1 MAYSEDV
8 NVNMNVVS
16 GTMGGV
22 AAISNGMSALASS
35 FSALGSEASRAFGS
49 VDGLMVTSTALIAGF
64 TFEAA
69 KAYGEF
75 EQGMKVVQAVSGQTG
90 AAINELSSKANE
102 MSVAYRTSI
111 SDITD
116 GLQTLGRAGLNS
128 ASEQLDVLES
138 GLQTAK
144 LEGRSLNGVL
154 EELIQNTAMLGGDL
168 KSVNFGEQ
176 SEYVNSL
183 LVGTSMTAPIDSHD
197 VSQTLQYSGGTAAAA
212 GANLESEEGKKK
224 LEDLMGTVAAFAQ
237 KGVKGSMAGT
247 ALRAFF
253 TKPASQDD
261 MVTNALSELNLTPED
276 LWEDGGE
283 SMKSVSDQIGL
294 IQRRM
299 DSLNMS
305 TMDQVELWGKIVGP
319 KMGQQMM
326 KLDSASIKDLT
337 RDIQSAQ
344 SAEDLAAQ
352 TLQTYTQK
360 LSEMEQQGQVAYRE
374 FGEKAAFWL
383 RFPIEGATK
392 LLEILSNPAVN
403 TVAFAAVGSF
413 LAHGFRKAYG
423 MAQGLYAE
431 IKGLIG
437 DVLSGIESINTLA
450 GGSSVGFNKS
460 ADQVD
465 FLNRKLQETDSTL
478 QSIQAKSMGIRPGY
492 QLPGGL
498 YTDQVQKRTI
508 RAYEEDVV
516 KDDTGLMGEGKG
528 YFPGQKKE
536 LFEESVDKYAAQL
549 EEEFNT
555 AKEQLKEDIQ
565 SAKSRIKTISSERND
580 DLEERMEIEE
590 QKLKKELEARV
601 EAAKMQKKEAKK
613 EIKELRSNKK
623 GMEKWNRTGVPIDVQ
638 KEAFA
643 DFGVQE
649 ADAMY
654 GVNSK
659 EFKNAVAPYI
669 EKSKYKDLDPKDL
682 TNVDTTAFDQE
693 IKAAKADYKKA
704 LTQKRVEIG
713 KETSRAY
720 SGQMQ
725 EAMFWLEELENV
737 EIEDPTLS
745 KAEIKKIKEEGFTKV
760 RTELKFFDEYEL
772 NAWKERQKNRGAVGK
787 YSLKRAADFYD
798 EFGEVNEE
806 SVVGKLY
813 KEQLK
818 ELQERGYFVVPESN
832 LIPESQPNAQV
843 LGQLL
848 NDNVLNEM
856 ADARDQVVERQKKE
870 LMGKNTLGS
879 RLNDRAY
886 EIGSQRL
893 GIFSRSIDKASSATS
908 NFFTKMKNASKER
921 SIRKDARENRGKSF
935 WSDAGNIETSQ
946 GKALN
951 KVRSKEFQKLN
962 KGADVKTVTSNL
974 RKELGYTATEF
985 SMLVNSEKQY
995 QQVLGESSELIAAE
1009 AAKLR
1014 EAIATTTISEEKEKA
1029 ANLESIA
1036 AEKAEAAAS
1045 IQSAAA
1051 EEAESAA
1058 SITSGLSGLA
1068 TKGKSA
1074 ISTAIGY
1081 MGGPLMAGMMAVTI
1095 GMQLV
1100 QASQQA
1106 WQQEMQKATEA
1117 LSEAT
1122 DSLTQAEEDIKQ
1134 LYSDENSDITDADL
1148 DKAVDQQYASVYD
1161 SFYNGVEDRASLGT
1175 EEFESDVDMAGKTN
1189 EKTGETNLL
1198 TAEEIAARN
1207 EEVESITLAKDEN
1220 IKALNENTMKL
1231 AEATAAYNQAQEREA
1246 KSFTDDSWGFDSF
1259 TADITDQL
1267 GEYQEE
1273 IWNVGA
1279 WANGYDGRAGF
1290 FDNNMPVLTG
1300 SQADSDYAGSTEF
1313 AGIFAADSFRFD
1325 DEDAYKYNYD
1335 TGEYEV
1341 DFQER
1346 YEKSLQQFFG
1356 SDYDRII
1363 SLMASIDGKISDK
1376 YGNNLSPLNTLY
1388 THANNMGQMSA
1399 QEMGIAQM
1407 SLKNDKGEYQKLG
1420 KQMFRYEQSHGFKRS
1435 AYKDGPGLLKKKGK
1449 LSVQDK
1455 NLVTTMKKLL
1465 GRTNRQ
1471 LSEQSILAMGQLQQL
1486 QDMQTIANET
1496 IAPGIMQTV
1505 QGVFSNVTMT
1515 QNAGSQASYAGDGAA
1530 SAANNAAA
1538 IAAFLGTQAQEMAE
1552 KSAYKKYL
1560 RDNEGSSSV
1569 MSEEEFVGQLGN
1581 LSNKKMDTYRNEVFM
1596 ALSGSG
1602 WSVHNPEDATPE
1614 NVKKN
1619 AKRLIVDSNF
1629 QDKARKNGASYQ
1641 HMLDTATKSLVSFA
1655 SDAVTAAYGASN
1667 IGEYGSGSRD
1677 SGGGSGG
1684 GSGSGGGGGSDKG
1697 SDKNQ
1702 NVKNR
1707 VDLVLCNKK
1716 TIPKLNVNL
1725 FKKAPNFTVLN
1736 KNFKVRDIKINTED
1750 KPKAIM
1756 NAVKNGIIDVQR
1768 RTDPKIIQDDEAE
1781 YDPTAATDGDNLP
1794 HGSTQTTT

>member
-16 GTMGGV
+16 GAMGGV
-22 AAISNGMSALASS
+22 AAITNGMTALAAN

-49 VDGLMVTSTALIAGF
+49 IDGLMVTSTALIAGF
-64 TFEAA
+64 AFESA

-75 EQGMKVVQAVSGQTG
+75 EQGMQLVQAVSGQTG
-90 AAINELSSKANE
+90 SAISELSSKATE

-111 SDITD
+111 NDITD

-128 ASEQLDVLES
+128 ANEQLDVLES
-138 GLQTAK
+138 GLQTSK
-144 LEGRSLNGVL
+144 LEGRALNGVL
-154 EELIQNTAMLGGDL
+154 EELIQNTSMLGGDL

-176 SEYVNSL
+176 SEYINSL
-183 LVGTSMTAPIDSHD
+183 IVGTSMSAPIDSHD
-197 VSQTLQYSGGTAAAA
+197 VSQTLQYSGGIAAEA
-212 GANLESEEGKKK
+212 GANIRSEEGKKK
-224 LEDLMGTVAAFAQ
+224 LEDYMGTVAAFAQ
-237 KGVKGSMAGT
+237 KGVKGSMTGT

-283 SMKSVSDQIGL
+283 SMKSISDQIGL

-299 DSLNMS
+299 DSLKMS

-319 KMGQQMM
+319 KMGQQMI

-344 SAEDLAAQ
+344 SAEDLATQ
-352 TLQTYTQK
+352 TLHTYTQK

-392 LLEILSNPAVN
+392 LLEFLSNPVVN
-403 TVAFAAVGSF
+403 TAAFALVGSL

-423 MAQGLYAE
+423 MAQAFYGQV
-431 IKGLIG
+431 KGSIG
-437 DVLSGIESINTLA
+437 EVLSGIESINALA

-508 RAYEEDVV
+508 KVYEEDVV
-516 KDDTGLMGEGKG
+516 KDDKGLMGEGTG

-536 LFEESVDKYAAQL
+536 LFEESVDKYAARL

-555 AKEQLKEDIQ
+555 ATEQLKEDVQ
-565 SAKSRIKTISSERND
+565 SAKNRIETIR
-580 DLEERMEIEE
+580 LQREEDFEGRLEIEE
-590 QKLKKELEARV
+590 QKLKEELEARV
-601 EAAKMQKKEAKK
+601 KAAEMQKEEAIK
-613 EIKELRSNKK
+613 EIKALQSNEK
-623 GMEKWNRTGVPIDVQ
+623 GIRMWNRTGVPIDVQ
-638 KEAFA
+638 KEAFS
-643 DFGVQE
+643 DFKVQE

-659 EFKNAVAPYI
+659 EFKNAVDPYI
-669 EKSKYKDLDPKDL
+669 EKSKYKDVDPRDL
-682 TNVDTTAFDQE
+682 TNIDTTAFDQE
-693 IKAAKADYKKA
+693 IKTAKADYKKA
-704 LTQKRVEIG
+704 LEQKRVDISN
-713 KETSRAY
+713 ETTYAY
-720 SGQMQ
+720 SRQMQ
-725 EAMFWLEELENV
+725 EAVAWLEELDDI
-737 EIEDPTLS
+737 EIEDTTLS
-745 KAEIKKIKEEGFTKV
+745 KAEIKKIKGEAATKL
-760 RTELKFFDEYEL
+760 RTELKLFDEYEF
-772 NAWKERQKNRGAVGK
+772 NAWKERQKNRGFVGK

-798 EFGEVNEE
+798 EFGQVNED

-813 KEQLK
+813 GEELK
-818 ELQERGYFVVPESN
+818 EFQKRGYFAVPESH
-832 LIPESQPNAQV
+832 LIPESHPNAQV
-843 LGQLL
+843 LGQAL
-848 NDNVLNEM
+848 NDNSLNEM
-856 ADARDQVVERQKKE
+856 ANARDQIVERQKKE
-870 LMGKNTLGS
+870 LMGKNTLKS
-879 RLNDRAY
+879 RINDRAY

-908 NFFTKMKNASKER
+908 NFFTKMKDASQER
-921 SIRKDARENRGKSF
+921 SIRKNARERGKSF
-935 WSDAGNIETSQ
+935 WSDAGNIEAIQ

-951 KVRSKEFQKLN
+951 KVKSKEFQELN

-1014 EAIATTTISEEKEKA
+1014 EAIAATTISEEKEAA
-1029 ANLESIA
+1029 ANAESIA
-1036 AEKAEAAAS
+1036 AEKSEAAAS

-1051 EEAESAA
+1051 EGAESAA
-1058 SITSGLSGLA
+1058 SVTSGLSGLA

-1081 MGGPLMAGMMAVTI
+1081 MGGPLMAGMMAVTV

-1117 LSEAT
+1117 LSEAS
-1122 DSLTQAEEDIKQ
+1122 DSLSQSEEEIKQ

-1148 DKAVDQQYASVYD
+1148 EKAVDQQYASVYD

-1175 EEFESDVDMAGKTN
+1175 EEFESDVDMAGEN
-1189 EKTGETNLL
+1189 DVL

-1220 IKALNENTMKL
+1220 IEALNENTMKL
-1231 AEATAAYNQAQEREA
+1231 AEATAAYNQAQGREVD
-1246 KSFTDDSWGFDSF
+1246 SFTDPSWGFDSF
-1259 TADITDQL
+1259 TADFTDQL
-1267 GEYQEE
+1267 GEWQEE
-1273 IWNVGA
+1273 AWNEILSWGDTGTDA
-1279 WANGYDGRAGF
+1279 IFHTLDRRAGF
-1290 FDNNMPVLTG
+1290 LDNNMPVLTG

-1325 DEDAYKYNYD
+1325 NENAYKYNND
-1335 TGEYEV
+1335 TGEYEGDV
-1341 DFQER
+1341 QER

-1363 SLMASIDGKISDK
+1363 SLMGSIDGKISDRS
-1376 YGNNLSPLNTLY
+1376 GNNLSPQTALY
-1388 THANNMGQMSA
+1388 THAHNMGQMNA

-1465 GRTNRQ
+1465 GRTNNQ
-1471 LSEQSILAMGQLQQL
+1471 LSEQNILAMGQLQQL
-1486 QDMQTIANET
+1486 QDMYTVANET
-1496 IAPGIMQTV
+1496 VAPGIMQTV
-1505 QGVFSNVTMT
+1505 QGVYANVSMT
-1515 QNAGSQASYAGDGAA
+1515 GNAAGAA
-1530 SAANNAAA
+1530 SGAESGAVSAANNAAA
-1538 IAAFLGTQAQEMAE
+1538 IATILGAQAQSAAEKAAFEKYNRHGGKYGTQ
-1552 KSAYKKYL
+1552 
-1560 RDNEGSSSV
+1560 
-1569 MSEEEFVGQLGN
+1569 EEFVAAVARGELPQYEREILQSLEGTSWSLMN
-1581 LSNKKMDTYRNEVFM
+1581 GDRNPAHVKQNSQRLYSKLDKMGGD
-1596 ALSGSG
+1596 
-1602 WSVHNPEDATPE
+1602 
-1614 NVKKN
+1614 
-1619 AKRLIVDSNF
+1619 
-1629 QDKARKNGASYQ
+1629 YQ
-1641 HMLDTATKSLVSFA
+1641 SKLDTATWGIVQYAQKA
-1655 SDAVTAAYGASN
+1655 TMAAYDASN
-1667 IGEYGSGSRD
+1667 IGEYGSGSRG

-1768 RTDPKIIQDDEAE
+1768 RTDPKIIQDEESVYSPVEATE
-1781 YDPTAATDGDNLP
+1781 GDNLP

>member
-1 MAYSEDV
+1 
-8 NVNMNVVS
+8 MNVVS
-16 GTMGGV
+16 GAMGGV
-22 AAISNGMSALASS
+22 AAISNGMTALAAN

-49 VDGLMVTSTALIAGF
+49 IDGLMVTSTALIAGF
-64 TFEAA
+64 AFESA

-75 EQGMKVVQAVSGQTG
+75 EQGMQLVQAVSGQTG
-90 AAINELSSKANE
+90 SAISELSSKATE

-111 SDITD
+111 NDITD

-138 GLQTAK
+138 GLQTSK
-144 LEGRSLNGVL
+144 LEGRALNGVL

-197 VSQTLQYSGGTAAAA
+197 VSQTLQYSGGIAAAA

-283 SMKSVSDQIGL
+283 SMKSVSDQVGL

-299 DSLNMS
+299 DSLKMS

-319 KMGQQMM
+319 KMGQQMI

-392 LLEILSNPAVN
+392 LLEFLSNPVVN
-403 TVAFAAVGSF
+403 TAAFATVGSL

-423 MAQGLYAE
+423 MAQAFYGQV
-431 IKGLIG
+431 KGSIG
-437 DVLSGIESINTLA
+437 EVLSGIESINTLA

-508 RAYEEDVV
+508 KAYEEDVV
-516 KDDTGLMGEGKG
+516 KDDKGFMGEGTG

-536 LFEESVDKYAAQL
+536 LFEESVDKYAARL

-555 AKEQLKEDIQ
+555 ATEQLKEDIQ
-565 SAKSRIKTISSERND
+565 SAKSRIKTIQSQRDD

-590 QKLKKELEARV
+590 QKLKKELDARV

-623 GMEKWNRTGVPIDVQ
+623 GMKKWNRTGVPIDVQ

-649 ADAMY
+649 ANAMY

-682 TNVDTTAFDQE
+682 TNIDTTAFDQE
-693 IKAAKADYKKA
+693 IKAAKDDYKKA
-704 LTQKRVEIG
+704 LTQKRIDIG

-720 SGQMQ
+720 IGQMQ

-745 KAEIKKIKEEGFTKV
+745 KAEIKKIKGEAVTKL
-760 RTELKFFDEYEL
+760 RTELKLFDEYEF
-772 NAWKERQKNRGAVGK
+772 NAWKERQKNRGYVGK

-798 EFGEVNEE
+798 EFGQVNED

-813 KEQLK
+813 GEELK
-818 ELQERGYFVVPESN
+818 EFQKRGYFAVPESH
-832 LIPESQPNAQV
+832 LIPESHPNAQV
-843 LGQLL
+843 LGQAL
-848 NDNVLNEM
+848 NDNSLNEM
-856 ADARDQVVERQKKE
+856 ANARDQIVERQKKE

-879 RLNDRAY
+879 RLSDRAY

-908 NFFTKMKNASKER
+908 NFFTKMKNASQER
-921 SIRKDARENRGKSF
+921 SIRKNARERGKSF
-935 WSDAGNIETSQ
+935 WSDAGNIEAIQ
-946 GKALN
+946 GKALS
-951 KVRSKEFQKLN
+951 KVKSKEFQELN

-995 QQVLGESSELIAAE
+995 QAVIGESSELIAAE

-1014 EAIATTTISEEKEKA
+1014 EAIAATTISEEKEAA
-1029 ANLESIA
+1029 ANAESIA
-1036 AEKAEAAAS
+1036 AEKSEAAAS

-1058 SITSGLSGLA
+1058 SITSGVSGLA
-1068 TKGKSA
+1068 AKGKSA

-1117 LSEAT
+1117 LSEAS
-1122 DSLTQAEEDIKQ
+1122 DSLSQSEEEIKQ

-1148 DKAVDQQYASVYD
+1148 EKAVDQQYASVYD

-1175 EEFESDVDMAGKTN
+1175 EEFESDVSMAGKTN

-1198 TAEEIAARN
+1198 TAEEIASRN
-1207 EEVESITLAKDEN
+1207 EGVEAITLAKDEN
-1220 IKALNENTMKL
+1220 IEALNENTMKL
-1231 AEATAAYNQAQEREA
+1231 AEATAAYNQAQGREVD
-1246 KSFTDDSWGFDSF
+1246 SFTDPSWGFDSL
-1259 TADITDQL
+1259 TADFTDQL
-1267 GEYQEE
+1267 GEWQEE
-1273 IWNVGA
+1273 AWNEILSWGDTGTGA
-1279 WANGYDGRAGF
+1279 IFHTLDRRAGF
-1290 FDNNMPVLTG
+1290 LDNNMPVLTG

-1325 DEDAYKYNYD
+1325 NENAYKYNND

-1341 DFQER
+1341 DLQER

-1363 SLMASIDGKISDK
+1363 SLMGSIDGKISDK
-1376 YGNNLSPLNTLY
+1376 YDNNLSPLNTLY
-1388 THANNMGQMSA
+1388 THANNMGQMNT

-1455 NLVTTMKKLL
+1455 NLVTTMKKLF
-1465 GRTNRQ
+1465 GRTNNQ
-1471 LSEQSILAMGQLQQL
+1471 LSEQNILAMGQLQQL
-1486 QDMQTIANET
+1486 QDMYTVANET
-1496 IAPGIMQTV
+1496 VAPGIMQTV
-1505 QGVFSNVTMT
+1505 QGVYANVSTT
-1515 QNAGSQASYAGDGAA
+1515 GQAANAASGAQSGA
-1530 SAANNAAA
+1530 VSAANNAAA
-1538 IAAFLGTQAQEMAE
+1538 IATILGAQAQTAAEKAAFEKYNRAGGKYGTQ
-1552 KSAYKKYL
+1552 
-1560 RDNEGSSSV
+1560 
-1569 MSEEEFVGQLGN
+1569 EEFVAAVARGELPQYEREILQSLEGTSWSLMN
-1581 LSNKKMDTYRNEVFM
+1581 GDRNP
-1596 ALSGSG
+1596 A
-1602 WSVHNPEDATPE
+1602 
-1614 NVKKN
+1614 NVEQN
-1619 AKRLIVDSNF
+1619 SKRLYSKL
-1629 QDKARKNGASYQ
+1629 DKMGGNYQ
-1641 HMLDTATKSLVSFA
+1641 QKLDTATWGILQYAQKA
-1655 SDAVTAAYGASN
+1655 TMAAYDASN
-1667 IGEYGSGSRD
+1667 IGEYGSGSRG

-1697 SDKNQ
+1697 SDKTQ

>member
-1 MAYSEDV
+1 
-8 NVNMNVVS
+8 MNVVS
-16 GTMGGV
+16 GAMGGV
-22 AAISNGMSALASS
+22 AAISNGMTALAAN

-49 VDGLMVTSTALIAGF
+49 IDGLMVTSTALIAGF
-64 TFEAA
+64 AFESA

-75 EQGMKVVQAVSGQTG
+75 EQGMKLVQAVSGQTNS
-90 AAINELSSKANE
+90 AISELSSKATE

-111 SDITD
+111 NDITD

-128 ASEQLDVLES
+128 ANEQLDVLES
-138 GLQTAK
+138 GLQTSK
-144 LEGRSLNGVL
+144 LEGRALNGVL

-197 VSQTLQYSGGTAAAA
+197 VSQTLQYSGGIAAAA

-283 SMKSVSDQIGL
+283 SMKSVSDQVGL

-299 DSLNMS
+299 DSLKMS

-319 KMGQQMM
+319 KMGQQMI

-344 SAEDLAAQ
+344 SAEDLATQ

-360 LSEMEQQGQVAYRE
+360 ISEMEQQGQVAYRE

-392 LLEILSNPAVN
+392 LLEFLSNPVVN
-403 TVAFAAVGSF
+403 TAAFALVGSL

-423 MAQGLYAE
+423 MAQAFYGQV
-431 IKGLIG
+431 KGSIG
-437 DVLSGIESINTLA
+437 EVLSGIESINALA

-508 RAYEEDVV
+508 KVYEEDVV
-516 KDDTGLMGEGKG
+516 KDDKGLMGEGTG

-536 LFEESVDKYAAQL
+536 LFEESVDKYAARL

-565 SAKSRIKTISSERND
+565 SAKSRVETIHSQRQD
-580 DLEERMEIEE
+580 DFDERMEIEE
-590 QKLKKELEARV
+590 QKLKKELDARV
-601 EAAKMQKKEAKK
+601 EAAKMQKEEAIK
-613 EIKELRSNKK
+613 EIKELQGNKK

-659 EFKNAVAPYI
+659 EFKNSVAPYI
-669 EKSKYKDLDPKDL
+669 EKSKYKDLDPRDL
-682 TNVDTTAFDQE
+682 TNIDTTAFDQE
-693 IKAAKADYKKA
+693 IEAAKADYKKA
-704 LTQKRVEIG
+704 LGQKRAEIG

-720 SGQMQ
+720 MGQMQ
-725 EAMFWLEELENV
+725 EAMFWLEELEGG

-745 KAEIKKIKEEGFTKV
+745 KAEIKKIKGEAATKL
-760 RTELKFFDEYEL
+760 RTELKLFDEYEF
-772 NAWKERQKNRGAVGK
+772 NAWKERQKNRGFAGK

-798 EFGEVNEE
+798 EFGQVNED

-813 KEQLK
+813 GEELK
-818 ELQERGYFVVPESN
+818 EFQKRGYFAVPESH
-832 LIPESQPNAQV
+832 LIPESHPNAQV
-843 LGQLL
+843 LGQAL
-848 NDNVLNEM
+848 NDNSLNEM
-856 ADARDQVVERQKKE
+856 ANARDQIVERQKKE
-870 LMGKNTLGS
+870 LMGKNTLKS
-879 RLNDRAY
+879 RINDRAY

-908 NFFTKMKNASKER
+908 NFFTKMKNASQER
-921 SIRKDARENRGKSF
+921 SIRKNARERGKSF
-935 WSDAGNIETSQ
+935 WSDAGNIEAIQ

-951 KVRSKEFQKLN
+951 KVKSKEFQKLN

-1014 EAIATTTISEEKEKA
+1014 EAIAATTISEEKEKA
-1029 ANLESIA
+1029 ANEESIA
-1036 AEKAEAAAS
+1036 AEKSEAAAS

-1058 SITSGLSGLA
+1058 SMTSGLSGLA

-1081 MGGPLMAGMMAVTI
+1081 MGGPLMAGMMAVTV

-1117 LSEAT
+1117 LSEAA

-1148 DKAVDQQYASVYD
+1148 EKAVDQQYASVYD

-1175 EEFESDVDMAGKTN
+1175 EEFESDVDMAGEN
-1189 EKTGETNLL
+1189 DVL

-1207 EEVESITLAKDEN
+1207 EEVESITLTKDEN

-1231 AEATAAYNQAQEREA
+1231 AEATAAYNQAQGREA
-1246 KSFTDDSWGFDSF
+1246 DSFTDPSWGFDSF
-1259 TADITDQL
+1259 TADFTDQL
-1267 GEYQEE
+1267 GEWQEE
-1273 IWNVGA
+1273 AWNEILSWGDTGTGA
-1279 WANGYDGRAGF
+1279 IFHTLDRRAGF
-1290 FDNNMPVLTG
+1290 LDNNMPVLTG

-1325 DEDAYKYNYD
+1325 NENAYKYNND
-1335 TGEYEV
+1335 TGKYEG
-1341 DFQER
+1341 DIQER

-1363 SLMASIDGKISDK
+1363 SLMGSIDGKISDRS
-1376 YGNNLSPLNTLY
+1376 GNNLSPQTALY
-1388 THANNMGQMSA
+1388 THANNMGQMNA

-1465 GRTNRQ
+1465 GRTNNQ
-1471 LSEQSILAMGQLQQL
+1471 LSEQNILAMGQLQQL
-1486 QDMQTIANET
+1486 QDMYTVANET
-1496 IAPGIMQTV
+1496 VAPGIMQTV
-1505 QGVFSNVTMT
+1505 QGVYANVSMT
-1515 QNAGSQASYAGDGAA
+1515 GNAAGAA
-1530 SAANNAAA
+1530 SGAQSGAVSAANNAAA
-1538 IAAFLGTQAQEMAE
+1538 IATILGAQAQTAAEKAAFEKYNRAGGKYGTQ
-1552 KSAYKKYL
+1552 
-1560 RDNEGSSSV
+1560 
-1569 MSEEEFVGQLGN
+1569 EEFVAAVARGELPQYEREILQSLEGTSWSLMN
-1581 LSNKKMDTYRNEVFM
+1581 GDRNPAHVEQN
-1596 ALSGSG
+1596 S
-1602 WSVHNPEDATPE
+1602 
-1614 NVKKN
+1614 
-1619 AKRLIVDSNF
+1619 KRLYSKLDKMGGSY
-1629 QDKARKNGASYQ
+1629 QDK
-1641 HMLDTATKSLVSFA
+1641 LDTATWGIVQYAQKA
-1655 SDAVTAAYGASN
+1655 TMAAYDASN
-1667 IGEYGSGSRD
+1667 IGEYGSGSRG

>member
-1 MAYSEDV
+1 
-8 NVNMNVVS
+8 MNVVS
-16 GTMGGV
+16 GAMGGV
-22 AAISNGMSALASS
+22 AAISNGMTALAAN

-49 VDGLMVTSTALIAGF
+49 IDGLMVTSTALIAGF
-64 TFEAA
+64 AFESA

-75 EQGMKVVQAVSGQTG
+75 EQGMKLVQAVSGQTNS
-90 AAINELSSKANE
+90 AISELSSKATE

-111 SDITD
+111 NDITD

-154 EELIQNTAMLGGDL
+154 EELIQNTSMLGGDL

-176 SEYVNSL
+176 SEYINSL
-183 LVGTSMTAPIDSHD
+183 IVGTSMSAPIDSHD
-197 VSQTLQYSGGTAAAA
+197 VSQTLQYSGGIAAEA
-212 GANLESEEGKKK
+212 GANIRSEEGKKK
-224 LEDLMGTVAAFAQ
+224 LEDYMGTIAAFAQ
-237 KGVKGSMAGT
+237 KGVKGSMTGT

-283 SMKSVSDQIGL
+283 SMKSISDQIGL

-299 DSLNMS
+299 DSLKMS

-319 KMGQQMM
+319 KMGQQMI

-344 SAEDLAAQ
+344 SAEDLATQ

-392 LLEILSNPAVN
+392 LLEFLSNPVVN
-403 TVAFAAVGSF
+403 TAAFALVGSL

-423 MAQGLYAE
+423 MAQSLYGQV
-431 IKGLIG
+431 KGSIG
-437 DVLSGIESINTLA
+437 EVLSGIESINTLA

-508 RAYEEDVV
+508 KVYEEDVV
-516 KDDTGLMGEGKG
+516 KDDKGLMGEGTG

-536 LFEESVDKYAAQL
+536 LFEESVDKYAARL

-555 AKEQLKEDIQ
+555 TKEQLKEDIQ
-565 SAKSRIKTISSERND
+565 SAKSRVETIHSQRQD
-580 DLEERMEIEE
+580 DFDERMEIEE
-590 QKLKKELEARV
+590 QKLKKELDARV
-601 EAAKMQKKEAKK
+601 EAAKMQKEEAIK
-613 EIKELRSNKK
+613 EIKELQGNKK

-669 EKSKYKDLDPKDL
+669 EKSKYKDLDPRDL
-682 TNVDTTAFDQE
+682 TNIDTTAFDQE
-693 IKAAKADYKKA
+693 IEAAKADYKKA
-704 LTQKRVEIG
+704 LGQKRAEIG
-713 KETSRAY
+713 KEASRAY
-720 SGQMQ
+720 MGQMQ
-725 EAMFWLEELENV
+725 EAMFWLEELEGV

-745 KAEIKKIKEEGFTKV
+745 KAEIKKIKEEAVTKF
-760 RTELKFFDEYEL
+760 RTELKLFDEYEF
-772 NAWKERQKNRGAVGK
+772 NAWKERQKNRGFAGK

-798 EFGEVNEE
+798 EFGQVNED

-813 KEQLK
+813 GEELK
-818 ELQERGYFVVPESN
+818 EFQKRGYFAVPESH
-832 LIPESQPNAQV
+832 LIPESHPNAQV
-843 LGQLL
+843 LGQAL
-848 NDNVLNEM
+848 NDNSLNEM
-856 ADARDQVVERQKKE
+856 ANARDQIVERQKEE
-870 LMGKNTLGS
+870 LMGKNTLKS
-879 RLNDRAY
+879 RINDRAY

-908 NFFTKMKNASKER
+908 NFFTRMKNASQER
-921 SIRKDARENRGKSF
+921 SIRKNARERGKSF
-935 WSDAGNIETSQ
+935 WSDAGNIEAIQ

-951 KVRSKEFQKLN
+951 KVKSKEFQKLN

-1014 EAIATTTISEEKEKA
+1014 EAIAATTISEEKEKA
-1029 ANLESIA
+1029 ANEESIA
-1036 AEKAEAAAS
+1036 AEKSEAAAS

-1058 SITSGLSGLA
+1058 SMTSGLSGLA
-1068 TKGKSA
+1068 AKGKSA

-1122 DSLTQAEEDIKQ
+1122 DSLTQAEEGIKQ

-1148 DKAVDQQYASVYD
+1148 EKAVDQQYASVYD

-1175 EEFESDVDMAGKTN
+1175 EEFESDVDMAGEN
-1189 EKTGETNLL
+1189 DVL

-1207 EEVESITLAKDEN
+1207 EEVESITLTKDEN

-1231 AEATAAYNQAQEREA
+1231 AEATAAYNQAQGREA
-1246 KSFTDDSWGFDSF
+1246 DSFTDPSWGFDSF
-1259 TADITDQL
+1259 TADFTDQL
-1267 GEYQEE
+1267 GEWQEE
-1273 IWNVGA
+1273 AWNEILSWGDTGTDA
-1279 WANGYDGRAGF
+1279 IFHTLDRRAGF
-1290 FDNNMPVLTG
+1290 LDNHMPVLTG
-1300 SQADSDYAGSTEF
+1300 SQADPDYAGSTEF

-1325 DEDAYKYNYD
+1325 NENAYKYNND
-1335 TGEYEV
+1335 TGKYEG
-1341 DFQER
+1341 DIQER

-1363 SLMASIDGKISDK
+1363 SLMGSIDGKISDRS
-1376 YGNNLSPLNTLY
+1376 GNNLSPQTALY
-1388 THANNMGQMSA
+1388 THANNMGQMNA

-1465 GRTNRQ
+1465 GRTNNQ
-1471 LSEQSILAMGQLQQL
+1471 LSEQNILAMGQLQQL
-1486 QDMQTIANET
+1486 QDMYTVANET
-1496 IAPGIMQTV
+1496 VAPGIMQTV
-1505 QGVFSNVTMT
+1505 QGVYANVSMT
-1515 QNAGSQASYAGDGAA
+1515 GNAAGAA
-1530 SAANNAAA
+1530 SGAQSGAVSAANNAAA
-1538 IAAFLGTQAQEMAE
+1538 IATILGAQAQTAAEKAAFEKYNRAGGKYGTQ
-1552 KSAYKKYL
+1552 
-1560 RDNEGSSSV
+1560 
-1569 MSEEEFVGQLGN
+1569 EEFVAAVARGELPQYEREILQSLEGTSWSLMN
-1581 LSNKKMDTYRNEVFM
+1581 GDRNPAHVEQN
-1596 ALSGSG
+1596 S
-1602 WSVHNPEDATPE
+1602 
-1614 NVKKN
+1614 
-1619 AKRLIVDSNF
+1619 KRLYGKLDKMGGSY
-1629 QDKARKNGASYQ
+1629 QDK
-1641 HMLDTATKSLVSFA
+1641 LDTATWGIVQYAQKA
-1655 SDAVTAAYGASN
+1655 TMAAYDASN
-1667 IGEYGSGSRD
+1667 IGEYGSGSRG

-1768 RTDPKIIQDDEAE
+1768 RTDPKIIQDEEAE
-1781 YDPTAATDGDNLP
+1781 YNPTAATDGDNLP

>member
-49 VDGLMVTSTALIAGF
+49 IDGLVVTSTALIAGF
-64 TFEAA
+64 AFESA

-75 EQGMKVVQAVSGQTG
+75 EQGMKLVQAVSGQTG
-90 AAINELSSKANE
+90 SAINELSSKATE

-197 VSQTLQYSGGTAAAA
+197 VSQTLQYSGGIAAAA

-294 IQRRM
+294 IKRRM

-319 KMGQQMM
+319 KMGQQMI

-344 SAEDLAAQ
+344 SAEDLATQ

-392 LLEILSNPAVN
+392 LLEFLSNPAIN
-403 TVAFAAVGSF
+403 TAAFALVGSL

-423 MAQGLYAE
+423 MAQAFSGQV
-431 IKGLIG
+431 KGLIG
-437 DVLSGIESINTLA
+437 EVLSGIESINTLA

-508 RAYEEDVV
+508 KAYEEDVI
-516 KDDTGLMGEGKG
+516 KDDKGFMGEGTG

-536 LFEESVDKYAAQL
+536 LFEESVDKYAARL

-555 AKEQLKEDIQ
+555 ATEQLKEDIQ
-565 SAKSRIKTISSERND
+565 SAKSRIKTIQSQRDD

-590 QKLKKELEARV
+590 QKLKKELDARV

-682 TNVDTTAFDQE
+682 TNIDTTAFDQE

-704 LTQKRVEIG
+704 LGQKRAEIG

-720 SGQMQ
+720 MGQMQ

-745 KAEIKKIKEEGFTKV
+745 KAEVKKIKGEAVTKL
-760 RTELKFFDEYEL
+760 RTELKLFDEYEF
-772 NAWKERQKNRGAVGK
+772 NAWKERQKNRGAAGK

-798 EFGEVNEE
+798 EFGQVNED

-813 KEQLK
+813 GEELK
-818 ELQERGYFVVPESN
+818 EFQKRGYFAVPESH
-832 LIPESQPNAQV
+832 LIPESHPNAQV
-843 LGQLL
+843 LGQAL
-848 NDNVLNEM
+848 NDNSLNEM
-856 ADARDQVVERQKKE
+856 ANARDQIVERQKKE
-870 LMGKNTLGS
+870 LMGKNTLKS
-879 RLNDRAY
+879 RISDRAY

-908 NFFTKMKNASKER
+908 NFFTKMKNASQER
-921 SIRKDARENRGKSF
+921 SIRKNARERGKSF
-935 WSDAGNIETSQ
+935 WSDAGNIEATQ
-946 GKALN
+946 GKALS
-951 KVRSKEFQKLN
+951 KVKSKEFQELN
-962 KGADVKTVTSNL
+962 KGADVKTVVSNL

-995 QQVLGESSELIAAE
+995 REVLGEAFGGVAEE

-1014 EAIATTTISEEKEKA
+1014 EAIAATTISEEKEKA

-1036 AEKAEAAAS
+1036 AEKSEAAAS

-1068 TKGKSA
+1068 GKGKSA
-1074 ISTAIGY
+1074 ISSVIGY

-1117 LSEAT
+1117 LSEAS
-1122 DSLTQAEEDIKQ
+1122 DSLSQSEEEIKQ
-1134 LYSDENSDITDADL
+1134 LYSNENSDITDADL

-1175 EEFESDVDMAGKTN
+1175 EEFESDVDMAGEN
-1189 EKTGETNLL
+1189 DVL

-1220 IKALNENTMKL
+1220 IEALNENTMKL
-1231 AEATAAYNQAQEREA
+1231 AEATAAYNQAQGREA
-1246 KSFTDDSWGFDSF
+1246 DSFTDPSWGFDSF
-1259 TADITDQL
+1259 TADFTDQL
-1267 GEYQEE
+1267 GEWQEE
-1273 IWNVGA
+1273 AWNEILSWGDTGTGA
-1279 WANGYDGRAGF
+1279 IFHTLDRRAGF
-1290 FDNNMPVLTG
+1290 LDNNMPVLTG

-1325 DEDAYKYNYD
+1325 NENAYKYNND

-1341 DFQER
+1341 DLQER

-1363 SLMASIDGKISDK
+1363 SLMSSIDGKVSNK
-1376 YGNNLSPLNTLY
+1376 YGDNLSPLTALY
-1388 THANNMGQMSA
+1388 THANNMGQMNA

-1465 GRTNRQ
+1465 GKTNNQ
-1471 LSEQSILAMGQLQQL
+1471 LSEQNILAMGQLQQL
-1486 QDMQTIANET
+1486 QDMYTVANET
-1496 IAPGIMQTV
+1496 VAPGIMQTV
-1505 QGVFSNVTMT
+1505 QGVYNNVSMT
-1515 QNAGSQASYAGDGAA
+1515 GNAAAAANGAQSGA
-1530 SAANNAAA
+1530 VSAANNAAA
-1538 IAAFLGTQAQEMAE
+1538 IASILGAQAQTAAEKAAFEKYNRAGGKYGTQ
-1552 KSAYKKYL
+1552 
-1560 RDNEGSSSV
+1560 
-1569 MSEEEFVGQLGN
+1569 EEFVAAVARGELPQYEREILQSLEGTSWSLMN
-1581 LSNKKMDTYRNEVFM
+1581 GDRNPAHVEQN
-1596 ALSGSG
+1596 S
-1602 WSVHNPEDATPE
+1602 
-1614 NVKKN
+1614 
-1619 AKRLIVDSNF
+1619 KRLYSKL
-1629 QDKARKNGASYQ
+1629 DKMGGTYQ
-1641 HMLDTATKSLVSFA
+1641 QKLDTATWGIYQYAQKA
-1655 SDAVTAAYGASN
+1655 TMAAYDLSN
-1667 IGEYGSGSRD
+1667 IGEYGSGSRG

-1697 SDKNQ
+1697 SDKTQ

>member
-1 MAYSEDV
+1 MPYSEDV

-16 GTMGGV
+16 GAMGGV
-22 AAISNGMSALASS
+22 AAISNGMTALAAN

-49 VDGLMVTSTALIAGF
+49 IDGLMVTSTALIAGF
-64 TFEAA
+64 AFESA

-75 EQGMKVVQAVSGQTG
+75 EQGMKLVQAVSGQTNS
-90 AAINELSSKANE
+90 AISELSSKATE

-111 SDITD
+111 NDITD

-128 ASEQLDVLES
+128 ANEQLDVLES
-138 GLQTAK
+138 GLQTSK
-144 LEGRSLNGVL
+144 LEGRALNGVL

-197 VSQTLQYSGGTAAAA
+197 VSQTLQYSGGIAAAA

-294 IQRRM
+294 IKRRM

-319 KMGQQMM
+319 KMGQQMI

-344 SAEDLAAQ
+344 SAEDLATQ

-392 LLEILSNPAVN
+392 LLEFLSNPVVN
-403 TVAFAAVGSF
+403 TAAFALVGSL

-423 MAQGLYAE
+423 MAQSLYGQV
-431 IKGLIG
+431 KGLIG
-437 DVLSGIESINTLA
+437 EVSSGIESINSLA

-508 RAYEEDVV
+508 KAYEEDVI
-516 KDDTGLMGEGKG
+516 KDDKGFMGEGTG

-536 LFEESVDKYAAQL
+536 LFEESVDKYAARL

-555 AKEQLKEDIQ
+555 TKEQLKEDIQ
-565 SAKSRIKTISSERND
+565 SAKSRVETIHSQRQD
-580 DLEERMEIEE
+580 DFDERMEIEE
-590 QKLKKELEARV
+590 QKLKKELDARV
-601 EAAKMQKKEAKK
+601 EAAKMQKEEAIK
-613 EIKELRSNKK
+613 EIKELQGNKK

-669 EKSKYKDLDPKDL
+669 EKSKYKDLDPRDL
-682 TNVDTTAFDQE
+682 TNIDTTAFDQE
-693 IKAAKADYKKA
+693 IEAAKADYKKA
-704 LTQKRVEIG
+704 LGQKRAEIG
-713 KETSRAY
+713 KEASRAY
-720 SGQMQ
+720 MGQMQ
-725 EAMFWLEELENV
+725 EAMFWLEELEGV

-745 KAEIKKIKEEGFTKV
+745 KAEIKKIKEEAVTKF
-760 RTELKFFDEYEL
+760 RTELKLFDEYEF
-772 NAWKERQKNRGAVGK
+772 NAWKERQKNRGFAGK

-798 EFGEVNEE
+798 EFGQVNED

-813 KEQLK
+813 GEELK
-818 ELQERGYFVVPESN
+818 EFQKRGYFAVPESH
-832 LIPESQPNAQV
+832 LIPESHPNAQV
-843 LGQLL
+843 LGQAL
-848 NDNVLNEM
+848 NDNSLNEM
-856 ADARDQVVERQKKE
+856 ANARDQIVERQKEE
-870 LMGKNTLGS
+870 LMGKNTLKS
-879 RLNDRAY
+879 RINDRAY

-908 NFFTKMKNASKER
+908 NFFTRMKNASQER
-921 SIRKDARENRGKSF
+921 SIRKNARERGKSF
-935 WSDAGNIETSQ
+935 WSDAGNIEAIQ

-951 KVRSKEFQKLN
+951 KVKSKEFQELN

-1014 EAIATTTISEEKEKA
+1014 EAIAATTISEEKEKA
-1029 ANLESIA
+1029 ANEESIA
-1036 AEKAEAAAS
+1036 AEKSEAAAS

-1058 SITSGLSGLA
+1058 SMTSGLSGLA

-1122 DSLTQAEEDIKQ
+1122 DSLTQAEEGIKQ

-1148 DKAVDQQYASVYD
+1148 EKAVDQQYASVYD

-1175 EEFESDVDMAGKTN
+1175 EEFESDVDMAGEN
-1189 EKTGETNLL
+1189 DVL

-1207 EEVESITLAKDEN
+1207 EEVESITLTKDEN

-1231 AEATAAYNQAQEREA
+1231 AEATAAYNQAQGREA
-1246 KSFTDDSWGFDSF
+1246 DSFTDPSWGFDSF
-1259 TADITDQL
+1259 TADFTDQL
-1267 GEYQEE
+1267 GEWQEE
-1273 IWNVGA
+1273 AWNEILSWGDTGTDA
-1279 WANGYDGRAGF
+1279 IFHTLDRRAGF
-1290 FDNNMPVLTG
+1290 LDNNMPVLTG

-1325 DEDAYKYNYD
+1325 NENAYKYNND
-1335 TGEYEV
+1335 TGKYEG
-1341 DFQER
+1341 DIQER

-1363 SLMASIDGKISDK
+1363 SLMGSIDGKISDRS
-1376 YGNNLSPLNTLY
+1376 GNNLSPQTALY
-1388 THANNMGQMSA
+1388 THANNMGQMNA

-1465 GRTNRQ
+1465 GRTNNQ
-1471 LSEQSILAMGQLQQL
+1471 LSEQNILAMGQLQQL
-1486 QDMQTIANET
+1486 QDMYTVANET
-1496 IAPGIMQTV
+1496 VAPGIMQTV
-1505 QGVFSNVTMT
+1505 QGVYANVSMT
-1515 QNAGSQASYAGDGAA
+1515 GNAAGAA
-1530 SAANNAAA
+1530 SGAQSGAVSAANNAAA
-1538 IAAFLGTQAQEMAE
+1538 IATILGAQAQTAAEKAAFEKYNRAGGKYGTQ
-1552 KSAYKKYL
+1552 
-1560 RDNEGSSSV
+1560 
-1569 MSEEEFVGQLGN
+1569 EEFVAAVARGELPQYEREILQSLEGTSWSLMN
-1581 LSNKKMDTYRNEVFM
+1581 GDRNPAHVEQN
-1596 ALSGSG
+1596 S
-1602 WSVHNPEDATPE
+1602 
-1614 NVKKN
+1614 
-1619 AKRLIVDSNF
+1619 KRLYSKLDKMGGSY
-1629 QDKARKNGASYQ
+1629 QDK
-1641 HMLDTATKSLVSFA
+1641 LDTATWGIVQYAQKA
-1655 SDAVTAAYGASN
+1655 TMAAYDASN
-1667 IGEYGSGSRD
+1667 IGEYGSGSRG

-1768 RTDPKIIQDDEAE
+1768 RTDPKIIQDEEAE
-1781 YDPTAATDGDNLP
+1781 YNPTAATDGDNLP

>member
-1 MAYSEDV
+1 
-8 NVNMNVVS
+8 MNVVS
-16 GTMGGV
+16 GAMGGV
-22 AAISNGMSALASS
+22 AAISNGMTALAAN

-49 VDGLMVTSTALIAGF
+49 IDGLMVTSTALIAGF
-64 TFEAA
+64 AFESA

-75 EQGMKVVQAVSGQTG
+75 EQGMKLVQAVSGQTNS
-90 AAINELSSKANE
+90 AISELSSKATE

-111 SDITD
+111 NDITD

-128 ASEQLDVLES
+128 ANEQLDVLES
-138 GLQTAK
+138 GLQTSK
-144 LEGRSLNGVL
+144 LEGRALNGVL

-197 VSQTLQYSGGTAAAA
+197 VSQTLQYSGGIAAAA

-294 IQRRM
+294 IKRRM

-319 KMGQQMM
+319 KMGQQMI

-344 SAEDLAAQ
+344 SAEDLATQ

-392 LLEILSNPAVN
+392 LLEFLSNPVVN
-403 TVAFAAVGSF
+403 TAAFALVGSL

-423 MAQGLYAE
+423 MAQAFYGQV
-431 IKGLIG
+431 KGLIG
-437 DVLSGIESINTLA
+437 EVSSGIESINALA
-450 GGSSVGFNKS
+450 GGSSAGFNKS
-460 ADQVD
+460 ANQVD

-478 QSIQAKSMGIRPGY
+478 QAIQAKSMGIRPGY

-498 YTDQVQKRTI
+498 YTDQVQKRTFK
-508 RAYEEDVV
+508 AYGEDVIID
-516 KDDTGLMGEGKG
+516 KRNLTGKG
-528 YFPGQKKE
+528 ENAIFSGDQGKAFTESVEQNLKNGIINQMPGFMGGGQAFPSEVIEKYVSQVAEDVKKE
-536 LFEESVDKYAAQL
+536 G
-549 EEEFNT
+549 
-555 AKEQLKEDIQ
+555 
-565 SAKSRIKTISSERND
+565 IS
-580 DLEERMEIEE
+580 
-590 QKLKKELEARV
+590 
-601 EAAKMQKKEAKK
+601 
-613 EIKELRSNKK
+613 
-623 GMEKWNRTGVPIDVQ
+623 
-638 KEAFA
+638 
-643 DFGVQE
+643 
-649 ADAMY
+649 
-654 GVNSK
+654 
-659 EFKNAVAPYI
+659 
-669 EKSKYKDLDPKDL
+669 
-682 TNVDTTAFDQE
+682 
-693 IKAAKADYKKA
+693 
-704 LTQKRVEIG
+704 
-713 KETSRAY
+713 
-720 SGQMQ
+720 
-725 EAMFWLEELENV
+725 
-737 EIEDPTLS
+737 
-745 KAEIKKIKEEGFTKV
+745 KV
-760 RTELKFFDEYEL
+760 RTELKFFDETEYKSWL
-772 NAWKERQKNRGAVGK
+772 GRQTLRGEEGE
-787 YSLKRAADFYD
+787 YSLKRASDFYKD
-798 EFGEVNEE
+798 GEVNEK
-806 SVVGKLY
+806 STVGKQY
-813 KEQLK
+813 SKELK
-818 ELQERGYFVVPESN
+818 ELQKRGYYVVPESHFVA
-832 LIPESQPNAQV
+832 ESHPNAQV
-843 LGQLL
+843 LGQAL
-848 NDNVLNEM
+848 NDNTINEM
-856 ADARDQVVERQKKE
+856 ADARDQIIERQKRE
-870 LMGKNTLGS
+870 LMGKNTIKS
-879 RLNDRAY
+879 RISDRAY

-908 NFFTKMKNASKER
+908 NFFTKMKNASQER
-921 SIRKDARENRGKSF
+921 SIRKNARERGKSF
-935 WSDAGNIETSQ
+935 WSDAGNIEAIQ

-951 KVRSKEFQKLN
+951 KVKSKEFQKLN

-1014 EAIATTTISEEKEKA
+1014 EAIAATTISEEKEKA
-1029 ANLESIA
+1029 ANEESIA
-1036 AEKAEAAAS
+1036 AEKADAAAS

-1068 TKGKSA
+1068 AKGKSA
-1074 ISTAIGY
+1074 ISSAIGY

-1095 GMQLV
+1095 GMQFV
-1100 QASQQA
+1100 QAAQQA

-1117 LSEAT
+1117 LSEAS
-1122 DSLTQAEEDIKQ
+1122 DSLSQSEEEIKQ
-1134 LYSDENSDITDADL
+1134 LYSNENSDITDADL

-1175 EEFESDVDMAGKTN
+1175 EEFESDVDMAGEN
-1189 EKTGETNLL
+1189 DVL

-1231 AEATAAYNQAQEREA
+1231 AEATAAYNQAQGREA
-1246 KSFTDDSWGFDSF
+1246 DAFTDQSWGFDSF
-1259 TADITDQL
+1259 TADFTDQL
-1267 GEYQEE
+1267 GEWQEE
-1273 IWNVGA
+1273 AWNVGA
-1279 WANGYDGRAGF
+1279 LANGYDGRAGF

-1325 DEDAYKYNYD
+1325 DEDAYKYNEA
-1335 TGEYEV
+1335 TGKLEI
-1341 DFQER
+1341 DLQER
-1346 YEKSLQQFFG
+1346 YEKPLQQFFG
-1356 SDYDRII
+1356 SDYDRVI
-1363 SLMASIDGKISDK
+1363 SLLGSIDGKISDK

-1388 THANNMGQMSA
+1388 THANNMGQMDA
-1399 QEMGIAQM
+1399 QKMGIAQM

-1420 KQMFRYEQSHGFKRS
+1420 KQMFRYEQRHGFKKS

-1465 GRTNRQ
+1465 GRTNNQ
-1471 LSEQSILAMGQLQQL
+1471 LSEQNILAMGQLQQL
-1486 QDMQTIANET
+1486 QDMYTVANET
-1496 IAPGIMQTV
+1496 VAPGINQTV
-1505 QGVFSNVTMT
+1505 QGVFSNVAMT
-1515 QNAGSQASYAGDGAA
+1515 SNAGSQAGYAGDGAA

-1538 IAAFLGTQAQEMAE
+1538 IAAFLSVQAQETAE
-1552 KSAYKKYL
+1552 KAAYRKYL
-1560 RDNEGSSSV
+1560 RDNEGQNPSQT
-1569 MSEEEFVGQLGN
+1569 MSEEQFIGQLGN
-1581 LSNKKMDTYRNEVFM
+1581 LSNKSMDAYRNDVFM
-1596 ALSGSG
+1596 AIGGAG
-1602 WSVHNPEDATPE
+1602 WSMQNPEDATPD
-1614 NVKKN
+1614 NIKKN
-1619 AKRLIVDSNF
+1619 SERLILESGF
-1629 QDKARKNGASYQ
+1629 QDKARQSGASYQ
-1641 HMLDTATKSLVSFA
+1641 HMLNTVSKPLAQFA
-1655 SDAVTAAYGASN
+1655 EKAVKANYDASN
-1667 IGEYGSGSRD
+1667 IGEYGSGSR
-1677 SGGGSGG
+1677 
-1684 GSGSGGGGGSDKG
+1684 GSGSGAGNGSGSGSGSGSDKG
-1697 SDKNQ
+1697 SDNTQ

-1750 KPKAIM
+1750 KPKAMM

-1768 RTDPKIIQDDEAE
+1768 RTDPKIIQDDEAV

>member
-16 GTMGGV
+16 GAMGGV
-22 AAISNGMSALASS
+22 AAITNGMSALAAN

-75 EQGMKVVQAVSGQTG
+75 EQGMKLVQAVSGQTG
-90 AAINELSSKANE
+90 AAINELSSKATE

-197 VSQTLQYSGGTAAAA
+197 VSQTLQYSGGIAAAA

-294 IQRRM
+294 IKRRM

-319 KMGQQMM
+319 KMGQQMI

-344 SAEDLAAQ
+344 SAEDLATQ

-508 RAYEEDVV
+508 KAYEEDVI
-516 KDDTGLMGEGKG
+516 KDDKGLMGEGTG

-536 LFEESVDKYAAQL
+536 LFEESVDKYAARL

-555 AKEQLKEDIQ
+555 ATEQLKEDIQ
-565 SAKSRIKTISSERND
+565 SAKSRIKTIQSQRDD

-590 QKLKKELEARV
+590 QKLKKELDARV

-659 EFKNAVAPYI
+659 EFENAVAPYI

-682 TNVDTTAFDQE
+682 TNIDTTAFDQE

-704 LTQKRVEIG
+704 LGQKRAEIG

-720 SGQMQ
+720 MGQMQ

-745 KAEIKKIKEEGFTKV
+745 KAEVKKIKGEAVTKL
-760 RTELKFFDEYEL
+760 RTELKLFDEYEF
-772 NAWKERQKNRGAVGK
+772 NAWKERQKNRGAAGK

-798 EFGEVNEE
+798 EFGQVNED

-813 KEQLK
+813 GEELK
-818 ELQERGYFVVPESN
+818 EFQKRGYFAVPESH
-832 LIPESQPNAQV
+832 LIPESHPNAQV
-843 LGQLL
+843 LGQAL
-848 NDNVLNEM
+848 NDNSLDEM
-856 ADARDQVVERQKKE
+856 ANARDQIVERQKKE
-870 LMGKNTLGS
+870 LMGKNTLKS
-879 RLNDRAY
+879 RISDRAY

-946 GKALN
+946 GKALS

-995 QQVLGESSELIAAE
+995 REVLGESSEAIAAE

-1014 EAIATTTISEEKEKA
+1014 EAIAATTISEEKEKA
-1029 ANLESIA
+1029 ANEESIV
-1036 AEKAEAAAS
+1036 AEKSEAAAS

-1068 TKGKSA
+1068 AKGKSA

-1081 MGGPLMAGMMAVTI
+1081 MGGPLMAGMMAVTV

-1117 LSEAT
+1117 LSEAA

-1148 DKAVDQQYASVYD
+1148 EKAVDQQYASVYD

-1175 EEFESDVDMAGKTN
+1175 EEFESDVDMAGEN
-1189 EKTGETNLL
+1189 DVL

-1207 EEVESITLAKDEN
+1207 EEVDSITLAKDEN
-1220 IKALNENTMKL
+1220 IAALNENTMKL
-1231 AEATAAYNQAQEREA
+1231 AEATAAYNQAQGREA
-1246 KSFTDDSWGFDSF
+1246 DSFTDPSWGFDSF
-1259 TADITDQL
+1259 TADFTDQL
-1267 GEYQEE
+1267 GEWQEE
-1273 IWNVGA
+1273 AWNEILSWGDTGTDA
-1279 WANGYDGRAGF
+1279 IFHTLDRRAGF
-1290 FDNNMPVLTG
+1290 LDNNMPILTG

-1325 DEDAYKYNYD
+1325 NEDAYKYNND
-1335 TGEYEV
+1335 TGEYEG
-1341 DFQER
+1341 DIQER

-1363 SLMASIDGKISDK
+1363 SLMGSIDGKVSDK
-1376 YGNNLSPLNTLY
+1376 YGNNLSPLDTLY

-1420 KQMFRYEQSHGFKRS
+1420 KQMFRYEQSRGFKRS

-1465 GRTNRQ
+1465 GRTNNQ
-1471 LSEQSILAMGQLQQL
+1471 LSEQNILAMGQLQQL
-1486 QDMQTIANET
+1486 QDMYTVANET
-1496 IAPGIMQTV
+1496 VAPGIMQTV
-1505 QGVFSNVTMT
+1505 QGVYANVSMT
-1515 QNAGSQASYAGDGAA
+1515 GNAAGAA
-1530 SAANNAAA
+1530 SGAEGGAVTAANNAAA
-1538 IAAFLGTQAQEMAE
+1538 IATILGAQAQSAAEKAAFEKYNRAGGKYGTQ
-1552 KSAYKKYL
+1552 
-1560 RDNEGSSSV
+1560 
-1569 MSEEEFVGQLGN
+1569 EEFVAAVARGELPQYEREILQSLEGTSWSLMN
-1581 LSNKKMDTYRNEVFM
+1581 GDRNPDHVEQN
-1596 ALSGSG
+1596 S
-1602 WSVHNPEDATPE
+1602 
-1614 NVKKN
+1614 
-1619 AKRLIVDSNF
+1619 KRLYSKLDKMGGTY
-1629 QDKARKNGASYQ
+1629 QQKLDKATWGIVQYAQK
-1641 HMLDTATKSLVSFA
+1641 ATM
-1655 SDAVTAAYGASN
+1655 AAYDASN
-1667 IGEYGSGSRD
+1667 IGEYGSGSRG

>member
-1 MAYSEDV
+1 
-8 NVNMNVVS
+8 
-16 GTMGGV
+16 
-22 AAISNGMSALASS
+22 
-35 FSALGSEASRAFGS
+35 
-49 VDGLMVTSTALIAGF
+49 MVTSTALIAGF
-64 TFEAA
+64 AFESA

-75 EQGMKVVQAVSGQTG
+75 EQGMKLVQAVSGQTNS
-90 AAINELSSKANE
+90 AISELSSKATE

-111 SDITD
+111 NDITD

-128 ASEQLDVLES
+128 ANEQLDVLES
-138 GLQTAK
+138 GLQTSK
-144 LEGRSLNGVL
+144 LEGRALNGVL
-154 EELIQNTAMLGGDL
+154 EELIQNTSMLGGDL

-176 SEYVNSL
+176 SEYINSL
-183 LVGTSMTAPIDSHD
+183 IVGTSMSAPIDSHD
-197 VSQTLQYSGGTAAAA
+197 VSQTLQYSGGIAAEA
-212 GANLESEEGKKK
+212 GANIRSEEGKKK
-224 LEDLMGTVAAFAQ
+224 LEDYMGTIAAFAQ
-237 KGVKGSMAGT
+237 KGVKGSMTGT

-283 SMKSVSDQIGL
+283 SMKSISDQIGL

-299 DSLNMS
+299 DSLKMS

-319 KMGQQMM
+319 KMGQQMI

-344 SAEDLAAQ
+344 SAEDLATQ

-360 LSEMEQQGQVAYRE
+360 ISEMEQQGQVAYRE

-392 LLEILSNPAVN
+392 LLEFLSNPVVN
-403 TVAFAAVGSF
+403 TAAFALVGSL

-423 MAQGLYAE
+423 MAQSLYGQV
-431 IKGLIG
+431 KGLIG
-437 DVLSGIESINTLA
+437 EVSSGIESINSLA

-508 RAYEEDVV
+508 KAYEEDVI
-516 KDDTGLMGEGKG
+516 KDDKGFMGEGTG

-536 LFEESVDKYAAQL
+536 LFEESVDKYAARL

-565 SAKSRIKTISSERND
+565 SAKSRVETIHSQRQD
-580 DLEERMEIEE
+580 DFDERMEIEE
-590 QKLKKELEARV
+590 QKLKKELDARV
-601 EAAKMQKKEAKK
+601 EAAKMQKEEAIK
-613 EIKELRSNKK
+613 EIKELQGNKK

-669 EKSKYKDLDPKDL
+669 EKSKYKDLDPRDL
-682 TNVDTTAFDQE
+682 TNIDTTAFDQE
-693 IKAAKADYKKA
+693 IEAAKADYKKA
-704 LTQKRVEIG
+704 LGQKRAEIG

-720 SGQMQ
+720 MGQMQ
-725 EAMFWLEELENV
+725 EAMFWLEELEGA

-745 KAEIKKIKEEGFTKV
+745 KAEIKKIKGEAATKL
-760 RTELKFFDEYEL
+760 RTELKLFDEYEF
-772 NAWKERQKNRGAVGK
+772 NAWKERQKNRGAAGK

-798 EFGEVNEE
+798 EFGQVNED

-813 KEQLK
+813 EEELK
-818 ELQERGYFVVPESN
+818 EFQKRGYFAVPESH
-832 LIPESQPNAQV
+832 LIPESHPNAQV
-843 LGQLL
+843 LGQAL
-848 NDNVLNEM
+848 NDNSLNEM
-856 ADARDQVVERQKKE
+856 ANARDQIVERQKKE
-870 LMGKNTLGS
+870 LMGKNTLKS
-879 RLNDRAY
+879 RINDRAY

-908 NFFTKMKNASKER
+908 NFFTKMKNASQER
-921 SIRKDARENRGKSF
+921 SIRKNARERGKSF
-935 WSDAGNIETSQ
+935 WSDAGNIEAIQ

-951 KVRSKEFQKLN
+951 KVKSKEFQKLN

-995 QQVLGESSELIAAE
+995 QQVLGESSEIVAAE

-1014 EAIATTTISEEKEKA
+1014 EAIAATTISEEKEKA
-1029 ANLESIA
+1029 ANEESIA
-1036 AEKAEAAAS
+1036 AEKSEAAAS

-1058 SITSGLSGLA
+1058 SMTSGLSGLA
-1068 TKGKSA
+1068 GKGKSA
-1074 ISTAIGY
+1074 ISSVIGY

-1117 LSEAT
+1117 LSEAA

-1148 DKAVDQQYASVYD
+1148 EKAVDQQYASVYD

-1175 EEFESDVDMAGKTN
+1175 EEFESDVDMAGEN
-1189 EKTGETNLL
+1189 DVL

-1207 EEVESITLAKDEN
+1207 EEVESITLAKSEN
-1220 IKALNENTMKL
+1220 IKALNENTMQL
-1231 AEATAAYNQAQEREA
+1231 AEATAAYNQAQGREA
-1246 KSFTDDSWGFDSF
+1246 DSFTDPSWGFDSF
-1259 TADITDQL
+1259 TADFTDQL
-1267 GEYQEE
+1267 GEWQEE
-1273 IWNVGA
+1273 AWNEILSLTLDWGR
-1279 WANGYDGRAGF
+1279 GGLLHPLDRRAGF
-1290 FDNNMPVLTG
+1290 LDNNMPVLTG

-1325 DEDAYKYNYD
+1325 KESAYKYNND
-1335 TGEYEV
+1335 TGEYEGDV
-1341 DFQER
+1341 KER

-1363 SLMASIDGKISDK
+1363 SLMGSIDGKVSDK

-1420 KQMFRYEQSHGFKRS
+1420 KQAFRYEQSHGFKRS

-1465 GRTNRQ
+1465 GRTNNK
-1471 LSEQSILAMGQLQQL
+1471 LSAQNILAMGQLQQL

-1505 QGVFSNVTMT
+1505 QGVYDNVSMT
-1515 QNAGSQASYAGDGAA
+1515 S
-1530 SAANNAAA
+1530 SAAGEAGGAKIGAVSAGNNAAIIA
-1538 IAAFLGTQAQEMAE
+1538 SILGAQAQSAAEKAAFEKYNRAGGKYGTQ
-1552 KSAYKKYL
+1552 
-1560 RDNEGSSSV
+1560 
-1569 MSEEEFVGQLGN
+1569 EEFVAAVGRGELPQYEREILQTLEGT
-1581 LSNKKMDTYRNEVFM
+1581 S
-1596 ALSGSG
+1596 
-1602 WSVHNPEDATPE
+1602 WSLMNGDRDPAHVEQNS
-1614 NVKKN
+1614 
-1619 AKRLIVDSNF
+1619 KRLYSKLDKMGGTY
-1629 QDKARKNGASYQ
+1629 QDKLNKATWGIVQYAQGAT
-1641 HMLDTATKSLVSFA
+1641 M
-1655 SDAVTAAYGASN
+1655 AAYDQSN
-1667 IGEYGSGSRD
+1667 IGEYGSGSRG

-1684 GSGSGGGGGSDKG
+1684 GSGSGGGGGSGKG
-1697 SDKNQ
+1697 SDKTQ

-1768 RTDPKIIQDDEAE
+1768 RTDPKIIQDDEAV

-1794 HGSTQTTT
+1794 RGSTQTTT

>member
-16 GTMGGV
+16 GAMGGV
-22 AAISNGMSALASS
+22 AAITNGMTALAAN

-49 VDGLMVTSTALIAGF
+49 IDGLMVTSAALIAGF
-64 TFEAA
+64 AFESA

-75 EQGMKVVQAVSGQTG
+75 EQGMKLVQAVSGQTNS
-90 AAINELSSKANE
+90 AISELSSKATE

-111 SDITD
+111 NDITD

-128 ASEQLDVLES
+128 ANEQLDVLES
-138 GLQTAK
+138 GLQTSK
-144 LEGRSLNGVL
+144 LEGRALNGVL

-197 VSQTLQYSGGTAAAA
+197 VSQTLQYSGGIAAAA

-283 SMKSVSDQIGL
+283 SMKSVSDQVGL

-299 DSLNMS
+299 DSLKMS

-319 KMGQQMM
+319 KMGQQMI

-344 SAEDLAAQ
+344 SAEDLATQ

-403 TVAFAAVGSF
+403 TVAFAAVGSL

-423 MAQGLYAE
+423 MAQAFSGQV
-431 IKGLIG
+431 KGLIG
-437 DVLSGIESINTLA
+437 EVLSGIESINTLA

-508 RAYEEDVV
+508 KAYEEDVI
-516 KDDTGLMGEGKG
+516 KDDKGFMGEGTG

-536 LFEESVDKYAAQL
+536 LFEESVDKYAARL

-555 AKEQLKEDIQ
+555 ATEQLKEDIQ
-565 SAKSRIKTISSERND
+565 SAKSRIKTIQSERDD

-590 QKLKKELEARV
+590 QKLKKELDARV

-682 TNVDTTAFDQE
+682 TNIDTTAFDQE

-704 LTQKRVEIG
+704 LTQKRIDIG

-720 SGQMQ
+720 IGQMQ

-745 KAEIKKIKEEGFTKV
+745 KAEIKKIKGEAVTKL
-760 RTELKFFDEYEL
+760 RTELKLFDEYEF
-772 NAWKERQKNRGAVGK
+772 NAWKERQKKRGYAGK

-798 EFGEVNEE
+798 EFGQVNED

-813 KEQLK
+813 GEELK
-818 ELQERGYFVVPESN
+818 EFQKRGYFAVPESH
-832 LIPESQPNAQV
+832 LIPESHPNAQV
-843 LGQLL
+843 LGQAL
-848 NDNVLNEM
+848 NDNSLNEM
-856 ADARDQVVERQKKE
+856 ANARDQIVERQKKE
-870 LMGKNTLGS
+870 LMGKNTLKS
-879 RLNDRAY
+879 RINDRAY

-908 NFFTKMKNASKER
+908 NFFTKMKNASQER
-921 SIRKDARENRGKSF
+921 SIRKNARERGKSF
-935 WSDAGNIETSQ
+935 WSDAGNIEAIQ

-951 KVRSKEFQKLN
+951 KVKSKEFQKLN

-1014 EAIATTTISEEKEKA
+1014 EAIAATTISEEKEKA
-1029 ANLESIA
+1029 ANEESIA
-1036 AEKAEAAAS
+1036 AEKSEAAAS

-1058 SITSGLSGLA
+1058 SMTSGLSGLA

-1081 MGGPLMAGMMAVTI
+1081 MGGPLMAGMMAVTV

-1122 DSLTQAEEDIKQ
+1122 DSLTQAEEGIKQ

-1148 DKAVDQQYASVYD
+1148 EKAVDQQYASVYD

-1175 EEFESDVDMAGKTN
+1175 EEFESDVDMAGEN
-1189 EKTGETNLL
+1189 DVL

-1207 EEVESITLAKDEN
+1207 EEVESITLTKDEN

-1231 AEATAAYNQAQEREA
+1231 AEATAAYNQAQGREA
-1246 KSFTDDSWGFDSF
+1246 DSFTDPSWGFDSF
-1259 TADITDQL
+1259 TADFTDQL
-1267 GEYQEE
+1267 GEWQEE
-1273 IWNVGA
+1273 AWNEILSWGDTGTGA
-1279 WANGYDGRAGF
+1279 IFHTLDRRAGF
-1290 FDNNMPVLTG
+1290 LDNNMPVLTG

-1325 DEDAYKYNYD
+1325 NENAYKYNYD

-1341 DFQER
+1341 DLQER

-1363 SLMASIDGKISDK
+1363 SLMGSIDGKISDRS
-1376 YGNNLSPLNTLY
+1376 GNNLSPQTALY
-1388 THANNMGQMSA
+1388 THANNMGQMNA

-1465 GRTNRQ
+1465 GRTNNQ
-1471 LSEQSILAMGQLQQL
+1471 LSEQNILAMGQLQQL
-1486 QDMQTIANET
+1486 QDMYTVANET
-1496 IAPGIMQTV
+1496 VAPGIMQTV
-1505 QGVFSNVTMT
+1505 QGVYANVSMT
-1515 QNAGSQASYAGDGAA
+1515 GNAAGAA
-1530 SAANNAAA
+1530 SGAQSGAVSAANNAAA
-1538 IAAFLGTQAQEMAE
+1538 IATILGAQAQTAAEKAAFEKYNRAGGKYGTQ
-1552 KSAYKKYL
+1552 
-1560 RDNEGSSSV
+1560 
-1569 MSEEEFVGQLGN
+1569 EEFVAAVARGELPQYEREILQSLEGTSWSLMN
-1581 LSNKKMDTYRNEVFM
+1581 GDRNPAHVEQN
-1596 ALSGSG
+1596 S
-1602 WSVHNPEDATPE
+1602 
-1614 NVKKN
+1614 
-1619 AKRLIVDSNF
+1619 KRLYSKLDKMGGSY
-1629 QDKARKNGASYQ
+1629 QDK
-1641 HMLDTATKSLVSFA
+1641 LDTATWGIVQYAQKA
-1655 SDAVTAAYGASN
+1655 TMAAYDASN
-1667 IGEYGSGSRD
+1667 IGEYGSGSRG

>member
-1 MAYSEDV
+1 
-8 NVNMNVVS
+8 MNVVS
-16 GTMGGV
+16 GAMGGV
-22 AAISNGMSALASS
+22 AAITNGMTALAAN

-49 VDGLMVTSTALIAGF
+49 IDGLMVTSTALIAGF
-64 TFEAA
+64 AFESA

-75 EQGMKVVQAVSGQTG
+75 EQGMKLVQAVSGQTNS
-90 AAINELSSKANE
+90 AISELSSKATE

-111 SDITD
+111 NDITD

-128 ASEQLDVLES
+128 ANEQLDVLES
-138 GLQTAK
+138 GLQTSK
-144 LEGRSLNGVL
+144 LEGRALNGVL

-197 VSQTLQYSGGTAAAA
+197 VSQTLQYSGGIAAAA

-283 SMKSVSDQIGL
+283 SMKSVSDQVGL

-299 DSLNMS
+299 DSLKMS

-319 KMGQQMM
+319 KMGQQMI

-344 SAEDLAAQ
+344 SAEDLATQ

-392 LLEILSNPAVN
+392 LLEFLSNPVVN
-403 TVAFAAVGSF
+403 TAAFALVGSL

-423 MAQGLYAE
+423 MAQSFYGQV
-431 IKGLIG
+431 KGLIG
-437 DVLSGIESINTLA
+437 EVSSGIESINALA

-508 RAYEEDVV
+508 KAYEEDVI
-516 KDDTGLMGEGKG
+516 KDDKGLMGEGTG

-536 LFEESVDKYAAQL
+536 LFEESVDKYAARL
-549 EEEFNT
+549 EEGFNT
-555 AKEQLKEDIQ
+555 ATEQLKEDIQ
-565 SAKSRIKTISSERND
+565 SAKSRIETIR
-580 DLEERMEIEE
+580 LQREEDFEGRLEIEE
-590 QKLKKELEARV
+590 QKLKEELEARV
-601 EAAKMQKKEAKK
+601 KAAEMQKEEAIK
-613 EIKELRSNKK
+613 EIKALQSNEK
-623 GMEKWNRTGVPIDVQ
+623 GIRMWNRTGVPIDVQ
-638 KEAFA
+638 KEAFS
-643 DFGVQE
+643 DFKVQE

-659 EFKNAVAPYI
+659 EFKNAAAPYI
-669 EKSKYKDLDPKDL
+669 EKSKYKDLDPRDL
-682 TNVDTTAFDQE
+682 TNIDTTAFDQE
-693 IKAAKADYKKA
+693 IEAAKADYKKA
-704 LTQKRVEIG
+704 LEQKRVDISN
-713 KETSRAY
+713 ETTYAY
-720 SGQMQ
+720 SRQMQ
-725 EAMFWLEELENV
+725 EAVAWLEELDDI
-737 EIEDPTLS
+737 EIEDTTLS
-745 KAEIKKIKEEGFTKV
+745 KTEIKKIKGEAVTKL
-760 RTELKFFDEYEL
+760 RTELKLFDEYEF
-772 NAWKERQKNRGAVGK
+772 NAWKDRQKNRGAAGK

-798 EFGEVNEE
+798 EFGQVNED
-806 SVVGKLY
+806 STIGKLY
-813 KEQLK
+813 GEELK
-818 ELQERGYFVVPESN
+818 EFHKRGYFVVPESH

-843 LGQLL
+843 LGQAL
-848 NDNVLNEM
+848 NDNSLNEM
-856 ADARDQVVERQKKE
+856 ANARDQIVERQKKE
-870 LMGKNTLGS
+870 LMGKNTLKS
-879 RLNDRAY
+879 RINDRAY

-908 NFFTKMKNASKER
+908 NFFTKMKNASQER
-921 SIRKDARENRGKSF
+921 SIRKNARERGKSF
-935 WSDAGNIETSQ
+935 WSDAGNIEAIQ

-951 KVRSKEFQKLN
+951 KVKSKEFQELN

-1014 EAIATTTISEEKEKA
+1014 EAIAATTISEEKEKA
-1029 ANLESIA
+1029 ANEESIA
-1036 AEKAEAAAS
+1036 AEKADAAAS

-1051 EEAESAA
+1051 EGAESAS

-1081 MGGPLMAGMMAVTI
+1081 MGGPLMAGMMAVTV

-1117 LSEAT
+1117 LSEAA

-1175 EEFESDVDMAGKTN
+1175 EEFESDVDMAGEN
-1189 EKTGETNLL
+1189 DVL

-1231 AEATAAYNQAQEREA
+1231 AEATAAYNQAQGREA
-1246 KSFTDDSWGFDSF
+1246 DAFTDQSWGFDSF
-1259 TADITDQL
+1259 TADFTDQL
-1267 GEYQEE
+1267 GEWQEE
-1273 IWNVGA
+1273 AWNVGA
-1279 WANGYDGRAGF
+1279 FVHGYDGRAGF
-1290 FDNNMPVLTG
+1290 LDNNMPVLTG

-1325 DEDAYKYNYD
+1325 KEDAYKYNND
-1335 TGEYEV
+1335 TGEYEGDV
-1341 DFQER
+1341 KER
-1346 YEKSLQQFFG
+1346 YEKSLQQFFE

-1363 SLMASIDGKISDK
+1363 SLMGSIDGKISDRS
-1376 YGNNLSPLNTLY
+1376 GNNLSPLNTLY
-1388 THANNMGQMSA
+1388 THANNMGQMNI

-1420 KQMFRYEQSHGFKRS
+1420 KQAFRYEQSHGFKRS

-1465 GRTNRQ
+1465 GRTNNK
-1471 LSEQSILAMGQLQQL
+1471 LSAQNILAMGQLQQL

-1505 QGVFSNVTMT
+1505 QGVYDNVSMT
-1515 QNAGSQASYAGDGAA
+1515 GHATGEASGAKIGAVSAG
-1530 SAANNAAA
+1530 NNAAIIA
-1538 IAAFLGTQAQEMAE
+1538 SILGAQAQSAAEKAAFEKYNRAGGKYGTQ
-1552 KSAYKKYL
+1552 
-1560 RDNEGSSSV
+1560 
-1569 MSEEEFVGQLGN
+1569 EEFVAAVGRGELPQYEREILQTLEGT
-1581 LSNKKMDTYRNEVFM
+1581 S
-1596 ALSGSG
+1596 
-1602 WSVHNPEDATPE
+1602 WSLMNGDRDPTHVEQNS
-1614 NVKKN
+1614 
-1619 AKRLIVDSNF
+1619 KRLYGKLDKMGGTY
-1629 QDKARKNGASYQ
+1629 QDKLNR
-1641 HMLDTATKSLVSFA
+1641 ATWGIVQYGQKA
-1655 SDAVTAAYGASN
+1655 TMAAYDQSN
-1667 IGEYGSGSRD
+1667 IGEYGSGSRG

-1768 RTDPKIIQDDEAE
+1768 RTDPKIIQDEE
-1781 YDPTAATDGDNLP
+1781 SVYSPVEATDGDNLP

>member
-1 MAYSEDV
+1 
-8 NVNMNVVS
+8 MNIVS
-16 GTMGGV
+16 GAMGGV
-22 AAISNGMSALASS
+22 AAINSGMTALAAN

-49 VDGLMVTSTALIAGF
+49 IDGLMVTSTALIAGF
-64 TFEAA
+64 AFESA

-75 EQGMKVVQAVSGQTG
+75 EQGMKLVQAVSGQTNS
-90 AAINELSSKANE
+90 AISELSSKATE

-111 SDITD
+111 NDITD

-128 ASEQLDVLES
+128 ANEQLDVLES
-138 GLQTAK
+138 GLQTSK
-144 LEGRSLNGVL
+144 LEGRALNGVL

-197 VSQTLQYSGGTAAAA
+197 VSQTLQYSGGIAAAA

-294 IQRRM
+294 IKRRM

-319 KMGQQMM
+319 KMGQQMI

-344 SAEDLAAQ
+344 SAEDLATQ

-392 LLEILSNPAVN
+392 LLEFLSNPVVN
-403 TVAFAAVGSF
+403 TAAFALVGSL

-423 MAQGLYAE
+423 MAQSLYGQV
-431 IKGLIG
+431 KGSIG
-437 DVLSGIESINTLA
+437 EVLSGIESINTLA

-508 RAYEEDVV
+508 KAYEEDVI
-516 KDDTGLMGEGKG
+516 KDDKGFMGEGTG

-536 LFEESVDKYAAQL
+536 LFEESVDKYAARL

-555 AKEQLKEDIQ
+555 ATEQLKEDIQ
-565 SAKSRIKTISSERND
+565 SAKSRIKTIQSQRDD

-590 QKLKKELEARV
+590 QKLKKELDARV
-601 EAAKMQKKEAKK
+601 EAAKTQKKEAKK

-682 TNVDTTAFDQE
+682 TNIDTTAFDQE

-704 LTQKRVEIG
+704 LGQKRAEIG

-720 SGQMQ
+720 MGQMQ
-725 EAMFWLEELENV
+725 EAMFWLEELEGV

-745 KAEIKKIKEEGFTKV
+745 KSEIKKIKGEAVTKL
-760 RTELKFFDEYEL
+760 RTELKLFDEYEF
-772 NAWKERQKNRGAVGK
+772 NAWKERQKNRGAAGK
-787 YSLKRAADFYD
+787 YSLKRASDFYD
-798 EFGEVNEE
+798 EFGQVNEE
-806 SVVGKLY
+806 SVVGQLY
-813 KEQLK
+813 SEELK
-818 ELQERGYFVVPESN
+818 EFQKRGYFVVPESH

-843 LGQLL
+843 LGQAL
-848 NDNVLNEM
+848 NDNSLNEM
-856 ADARDQVVERQKKE
+856 ANARDQIVERQKKE
-870 LMGKNTLGS
+870 LMGKNTFKS
-879 RLNDRAY
+879 RINDRAY

-908 NFFTKMKNASKER
+908 NFFTKMKNASQER
-921 SIRKDARENRGKSF
+921 SIRKNARENRGKSF
-935 WSDAGNIETSQ
+935 WSDAGNIEAIQ

-951 KVRSKEFQKLN
+951 KVKSKEFQKLN

-1014 EAIATTTISEEKEKA
+1014 EAIAATTISEEKEKA
-1029 ANLESIA
+1029 ANEESIA
-1036 AEKAEAAAS
+1036 AEKSEAAAS

-1058 SITSGLSGLA
+1058 SMTSGLSGLA

-1081 MGGPLMAGMMAVTI
+1081 MGGPLMAGMMAVTV

-1122 DSLTQAEEDIKQ
+1122 DSLTQAEEGIKQ

-1148 DKAVDQQYASVYD
+1148 EKAVDQQYASVYD

-1175 EEFESDVDMAGKTN
+1175 EEFESDVDMAGEN
-1189 EKTGETNLL
+1189 DVL

-1207 EEVESITLAKDEN
+1207 EEVESITLTKDEN

-1231 AEATAAYNQAQEREA
+1231 AEATAAYNQAQGREVD
-1246 KSFTDDSWGFDSF
+1246 SFTDPSWGFDSF
-1259 TADITDQL
+1259 TADFTDQL
-1267 GEYQEE
+1267 GEWQEE
-1273 IWNVGA
+1273 AWNEILSWGDTGTDA
-1279 WANGYDGRAGF
+1279 IFHTLDRRAGF
-1290 FDNNMPVLTG
+1290 LDNNMPVLTG

-1325 DEDAYKYNYD
+1325 NENAYKYNND
-1335 TGEYEV
+1335 TGKYEG
-1341 DFQER
+1341 DIQER

-1363 SLMASIDGKISDK
+1363 SLMGSIDGKISDRS
-1376 YGNNLSPLNTLY
+1376 GNNLSPQTALY
-1388 THANNMGQMSA
+1388 THANNMGQMNA

-1465 GRTNRQ
+1465 GRTNNQ
-1471 LSEQSILAMGQLQQL
+1471 LSEQNILAMGQLQQL
-1486 QDMQTIANET
+1486 QDMYTVANET
-1496 IAPGIMQTV
+1496 VAPGIMQTV
-1505 QGVFSNVTMT
+1505 QGVYANVSMT
-1515 QNAGSQASYAGDGAA
+1515 GNAAGAA
-1530 SAANNAAA
+1530 SGAQSGAVSAANNAAA
-1538 IAAFLGTQAQEMAE
+1538 IATILGAQAQTAAEKAAFEKYNRAGGKYGTQ
-1552 KSAYKKYL
+1552 
-1560 RDNEGSSSV
+1560 
-1569 MSEEEFVGQLGN
+1569 EEFVAAVARGELPQYEREILQSLEGTSWSLMN
-1581 LSNKKMDTYRNEVFM
+1581 GDRNPAHVEQN
-1596 ALSGSG
+1596 S
-1602 WSVHNPEDATPE
+1602 
-1614 NVKKN
+1614 
-1619 AKRLIVDSNF
+1619 KRLYSKLDKMGGSY
-1629 QDKARKNGASYQ
+1629 QDK
-1641 HMLDTATKSLVSFA
+1641 LDTATWGIVQYAQKA
-1655 SDAVTAAYGASN
+1655 TMAAYDASN
-1667 IGEYGSGSRD
+1667 IGEYGSGSRG

-1697 SDKNQ
+1697 SDKTQ

-1768 RTDPKIIQDDEAE
+1768 RTDPKIIQDEE
-1781 YDPTAATDGDNLP
+1781 SVYSPVEATDGDNLP

>member
-1 MAYSEDV
+1 
-8 NVNMNVVS
+8 MNIVS
-16 GTMGGV
+16 GAMGGV
-22 AAISNGMSALASS
+22 AAISNGMTALAAN

-49 VDGLMVTSTALIAGF
+49 IDGLMVTSTALIAGF
-64 TFEAA
+64 AFESA

-75 EQGMKVVQAVSGQTG
+75 EQGMKLVQAVSGQTNS
-90 AAINELSSKANE
+90 AISELSSKATE

-111 SDITD
+111 NDITD

-128 ASEQLDVLES
+128 ANEQLDVLES
-138 GLQTAK
+138 GLQTSK
-144 LEGRSLNGVL
+144 LEGRALNGVL

-197 VSQTLQYSGGTAAAA
+197 VSQTLQYSGGIAAAA

-283 SMKSVSDQIGL
+283 SMKSVSDQVGL

-299 DSLNMS
+299 DSLKMS

-319 KMGQQMM
+319 KMGQQMI

-344 SAEDLAAQ
+344 SAEDLATQ

-360 LSEMEQQGQVAYRE
+360 ISEMEQQGQVAYRE

-392 LLEILSNPAVN
+392 LLEFLSNPVVN
-403 TVAFAAVGSF
+403 TAAFALVGSL

-423 MAQGLYAE
+423 MAQAFYGQV
-431 IKGLIG
+431 KGLIG
-437 DVLSGIESINTLA
+437 EVSSGIESINALA
-450 GGSSVGFNKS
+450 GGASVGFNKS
-460 ADQVD
+460 ANQVD

-478 QSIQAKSMGIRPGY
+478 QAIQAKSMGIRPGY

-498 YTDQVQKRTI
+498 YTDQVQKRTFK
-508 RAYEEDVV
+508 AYGEDVIID
-516 KDDTGLMGEGKG
+516 KRNLTGKG
-528 YFPGQKKE
+528 EDAIFSGDQGKAFTKSVEQNLKNGIINQMPGFMGGGQAFPPG
-536 LFEESVDKYAAQL
+536 VIDKYVSQVA
-549 EEEFNT
+549 
-555 AKEQLKEDIQ
+555 ED
-565 SAKSRIKTISSERND
+565 
-580 DLEERMEIEE
+580 
-590 QKLKKELEARV
+590 V
-601 EAAKMQKKEAKK
+601 
-613 EIKELRSNKK
+613 
-623 GMEKWNRTGVPIDVQ
+623 
-638 KEAFA
+638 
-643 DFGVQE
+643 
-649 ADAMY
+649 
-654 GVNSK
+654 
-659 EFKNAVAPYI
+659 
-669 EKSKYKDLDPKDL
+669 
-682 TNVDTTAFDQE
+682 
-693 IKAAKADYKKA
+693 
-704 LTQKRVEIG
+704 
-713 KETSRAY
+713 
-720 SGQMQ
+720 
-725 EAMFWLEELENV
+725 
-737 EIEDPTLS
+737 
-745 KAEIKKIKEEGFTKV
+745 KEEGISKV
-760 RTELKFFDEYEL
+760 RTELKFFDETEYKSWL
-772 NAWKERQKNRGAVGK
+772 ERQTLRGEEGE
-787 YSLKRAADFYD
+787 YSLKRASDFYKD
-798 EFGEVNEE
+798 GEVNEK
-806 SVVGKLY
+806 STVGKQY
-813 KEQLK
+813 GKELK
-818 ELQERGYFVVPESN
+818 ELQKRGYYVVPESHFVA
-832 LIPESQPNAQV
+832 ESHPNAQV
-843 LGQLL
+843 LGQAL
-848 NDNVLNEM
+848 NDNTINEM

-893 GIFSRSIDKASSATS
+893 GIFSRSIDRASSATS

-921 SIRKDARENRGKSF
+921 SIRKDARERGKGF

-995 QQVLGESSELIAAE
+995 REVLGESSEAIAAE

-1014 EAIATTTISEEKEKA
+1014 EAIAATTISEEKEKA
-1029 ANLESIA
+1029 ANEESIA
-1036 AEKAEAAAS
+1036 AEKADAAAS

-1058 SITSGLSGLA
+1058 SMTSGLSGLA

-1122 DSLTQAEEDIKQ
+1122 DSLTQAEEGIKQ

-1148 DKAVDQQYASVYD
+1148 EKAVDQQYASVYD

-1175 EEFESDVDMAGKTN
+1175 EEFESDVSMAGETN

-1198 TAEEIAARN
+1198 TAEEIASRN
-1207 EEVESITLAKDEN
+1207 EGVESITLAKDEN

-1246 KSFTDDSWGFDSF
+1246 NSFTDPSWGFDSF

-1341 DFQER
+1341 DLQER

-1363 SLMASIDGKISDK
+1363 SLMGSIDGKISDK

-1388 THANNMGQMSA
+1388 THANNMGQMNA

-1505 QGVFSNVTMT
+1505 QGVFSNVAMT
-1515 QNAGSQASYAGDGAA
+1515 SNAGDKASYAGDGAA

-1538 IAAFLGTQAQEMAE
+1538 IAAFLGAQAQDMAE

-1581 LSNKKMDTYRNEVFM
+1581 LSNKKMDTYRNDVFM

-1602 WSVHNPEDATPE
+1602 WSVHNPEDATPA
-1614 NVKKN
+1614 NVEKN

-1629 QDKARKNGASYQ
+1629 QDKARQNGASYQ
-1641 HMLDTATKSLVSFA
+1641 HMLNTATKSLVSFA

-1667 IGEYGSGSRD
+1667 IGEYGSGSRG

-1697 SDKNQ
+1697 SDKTQ

-1750 KPKAIM
+1750 KPKAMM

-1768 RTDPKIIQDDEAE
+1768 RTDPKIIQDDEAVYSPVE
-1781 YDPTAATDGDNLP
+1781 ATDGDNLP

>member
-1 MAYSEDV
+1 
-8 NVNMNVVS
+8 MNIVS
-16 GTMGGV
+16 GAMGGV
-22 AAISNGMSALASS
+22 AAISNGMTALAAN

-49 VDGLMVTSTALIAGF
+49 IDGLMVTSTALIAGF
-64 TFEAA
+64 AFESA

-75 EQGMKVVQAVSGQTG
+75 EQGMKLVQAVSGQTNS
-90 AAINELSSKANE
+90 AISELSSKATE

-111 SDITD
+111 NDITD

-128 ASEQLDVLES
+128 ANEQLDVLES
-138 GLQTAK
+138 GLQTSK
-144 LEGRSLNGVL
+144 LEGRALNGVL

-197 VSQTLQYSGGTAAAA
+197 VSQTLQYSGGIAAAA

-283 SMKSVSDQIGL
+283 SMKSVSDQVGL

-299 DSLNMS
+299 DSLKMS

-319 KMGQQMM
+319 KMGQQMI

-344 SAEDLAAQ
+344 SAEDLATQ

-360 LSEMEQQGQVAYRE
+360 ISEMEQQGQVAYRE

-392 LLEILSNPAVN
+392 LLEFLSNPAVN
-403 TVAFAAVGSF
+403 TAAFALVGSL

-423 MAQGLYAE
+423 MAQAFYGQV
-431 IKGLIG
+431 KGSIG
-437 DVLSGIESINTLA
+437 EVLSGIESINALA

-478 QSIQAKSMGIRPGY
+478 QAIQAKSMGIRPGY

-508 RAYEEDVV
+508 KAYEEDVI
-516 KDDTGLMGEGKG
+516 KDDKGLMGEGKG

-536 LFEESVDKYAAQL
+536 LFEESVDKYAAWL
-549 EEEFNT
+549 EEEFNAAT
-555 AKEQLKEDIQ
+555 EQLKEDIQ
-565 SAKSRIKTISSERND
+565 SAKSRIKTIQSQRDD

-590 QKLKKELEARV
+590 QKLKKELNDRV

-659 EFKNAVAPYI
+659 EFKNAVAPYV

-682 TNVDTTAFDQE
+682 TNIDTTAFDQE
-693 IKAAKADYKKA
+693 IEAAKADYKKA
-704 LTQKRVEIG
+704 LGQKRAEIG

-720 SGQMQ
+720 MGQMQ
-725 EAMFWLEELENV
+725 EAMFWLEELEGA

-745 KAEIKKIKEEGFTKV
+745 KAEIKKIKGEAVTKL
-760 RTELKFFDEYEL
+760 RTELKLFDEYEF
-772 NAWKERQKNRGAVGK
+772 NAWKERQKNRGAAGK

-798 EFGEVNEE
+798 EVGQVNED

-813 KEQLK
+813 GEELK
-818 ELQERGYFVVPESN
+818 ELQKRGYFAVPESH
-832 LIPESQPNAQV
+832 LIPESHPNAQV
-843 LGQLL
+843 LGQAL
-848 NDNVLNEM
+848 NDNSLNEM
-856 ADARDQVVERQKKE
+856 ANARDQIVERQKKE
-870 LMGKNTLGS
+870 LMGKNTLKS
-879 RLNDRAY
+879 RISDRAY

-908 NFFTKMKNASKER
+908 DFFTKMKNASQER

-946 GKALN
+946 GKALK
-951 KVRSKEFQKLN
+951 KVRSKEFQELN
-962 KGADVKTVTSNL
+962 KGADVKTVASNL

-995 QQVLGESSELIAAE
+995 QQLLGESSEAIAAE

-1014 EAIATTTISEEKEKA
+1014 EAIAATTISKEEERA
-1029 ANLESIA
+1029 ANAESIA

-1068 TKGKSA
+1068 GKGKSA
-1074 ISTAIGY
+1074 ISSVVGF
-1081 MGGPLMAGMMAVTI
+1081 MGGPLMAGMMAVTV

-1117 LSEAT
+1117 LSEAA
-1122 DSLTQAEEDIKQ
+1122 DSLTQTEEDIKQ

-1148 DKAVDQQYASVYD
+1148 DKAIDQQYASVYD
-1161 SFYNGVEDRASLGT
+1161 SFYNGAEDRASLGT
-1175 EEFESDVDMAGKTN
+1175 EEFESDVDMAGEN
-1189 EKTGETNLL
+1189 DVL

-1207 EEVESITLAKDEN
+1207 EEVESITLTKDEN

-1231 AEATAAYNQAQEREA
+1231 AEATAAYNQAQGREA
-1246 KSFTDDSWGFDSF
+1246 DSFTDPSWGFDSF
-1259 TADITDQL
+1259 TADFTDQL
-1267 GEYQEE
+1267 GEWQEE
-1273 IWNVGA
+1273 AWNEILSWGDTGTDA
-1279 WANGYDGRAGF
+1279 IFHTLDRRAGF
-1290 FDNNMPVLTG
+1290 LDNNMPVLTG

-1325 DEDAYKYNYD
+1325 DENAYKYNYD

-1341 DFQER
+1341 DLQER

-1363 SLMASIDGKISDK
+1363 SLMGSIDGKISDK
-1376 YGNNLSPLNTLY
+1376 SGNNLSPLDALY
-1388 THANNMGQMSA
+1388 THANNMGQMNA

-1407 SLKNDKGEYQKLG
+1407 SLKNDKGTYQKLG

-1465 GRTNRQ
+1465 GRTNNQ
-1471 LSEQSILAMGQLQQL
+1471 LSEQNILAMGQLQQL
-1486 QDMQTIANET
+1486 QDMYTVANET
-1496 IAPGIMQTV
+1496 VAPGIMQTV
-1505 QGVFSNVTMT
+1505 QGVYANVSMT
-1515 QNAGSQASYAGDGAA
+1515 GNAAGAA
-1530 SAANNAAA
+1530 SGAESGAVSAANNAAA
-1538 IAAFLGTQAQEMAE
+1538 IATILGAQAQSAAEKAAFEKYNRHGGKYGTQ
-1552 KSAYKKYL
+1552 
-1560 RDNEGSSSV
+1560 
-1569 MSEEEFVGQLGN
+1569 EEFVAAVARGELPQYEREILQSLEGTSWSLMN
-1581 LSNKKMDTYRNEVFM
+1581 GDRNPAHVKQNSQRLYSKLDKMGGD
-1596 ALSGSG
+1596 
-1602 WSVHNPEDATPE
+1602 
-1614 NVKKN
+1614 
-1619 AKRLIVDSNF
+1619 
-1629 QDKARKNGASYQ
+1629 YQ
-1641 HMLDTATKSLVSFA
+1641 SKLDTATWGIVQYAQKA
-1655 SDAVTAAYGASN
+1655 TMAAYDASN
-1667 IGEYGSGSRD
+1667 IGEYGSGSRG

-1768 RTDPKIIQDDEAE
+1768 RTDPKIIQDEE
-1781 YDPTAATDGDNLP
+1781 SVYSPVEATDGDNLP

>member
-1 MAYSEDV
+1 
-8 NVNMNVVS
+8 MNVVS
-16 GTMGGV
+16 GAMGGV
-22 AAISNGMSALASS
+22 AAISNGMTALAAN

-49 VDGLMVTSTALIAGF
+49 IDGLMVTSTALIAGF
-64 TFEAA
+64 AFESA

-75 EQGMKVVQAVSGQTG
+75 EQGMKLVQAVSGQTNS
-90 AAINELSSKANE
+90 AISELSSKATE

-111 SDITD
+111 NDITD

-128 ASEQLDVLES
+128 ANEQLDVLES
-138 GLQTAK
+138 GLQTSK
-144 LEGRSLNGVL
+144 LEGRALNGVL

-197 VSQTLQYSGGTAAAA
+197 VSQTLQYSGGIAAAA

-283 SMKSVSDQIGL
+283 SMKSVSDQVGL

-299 DSLNMS
+299 DSLKMS

-319 KMGQQMM
+319 KMGQQMI

-344 SAEDLAAQ
+344 SAEDLATQ

-392 LLEILSNPAVN
+392 LLEFLSNPVVN
-403 TVAFAAVGSF
+403 TAAFATVGSL

-423 MAQGLYAE
+423 MAQAFYGQV
-431 IKGLIG
+431 KGLIG
-437 DVLSGIESINTLA
+437 EVSSGIESINALA
-450 GGSSVGFNKS
+450 GGSSAGFNKS
-460 ADQVD
+460 ANQVD

-478 QSIQAKSMGIRPGY
+478 QAIQAKSMGIRPGY

-498 YTDQVQKRTI
+498 YTDQVQKRTFK
-508 RAYEEDVV
+508 AYGEDVIID
-516 KDDTGLMGEGKG
+516 KRDLTGKG
-528 YFPGQKKE
+528 KDAIFSGDQGKAFTKSVEQNLKNGIINQMPGFMGGGQAFPPGVIDKYVSQVAEDVKKE
-536 LFEESVDKYAAQL
+536 G
-549 EEEFNT
+549 
-555 AKEQLKEDIQ
+555 
-565 SAKSRIKTISSERND
+565 IS
-580 DLEERMEIEE
+580 
-590 QKLKKELEARV
+590 
-601 EAAKMQKKEAKK
+601 
-613 EIKELRSNKK
+613 
-623 GMEKWNRTGVPIDVQ
+623 
-638 KEAFA
+638 
-643 DFGVQE
+643 
-649 ADAMY
+649 
-654 GVNSK
+654 
-659 EFKNAVAPYI
+659 
-669 EKSKYKDLDPKDL
+669 
-682 TNVDTTAFDQE
+682 
-693 IKAAKADYKKA
+693 
-704 LTQKRVEIG
+704 
-713 KETSRAY
+713 
-720 SGQMQ
+720 
-725 EAMFWLEELENV
+725 
-737 EIEDPTLS
+737 
-745 KAEIKKIKEEGFTKV
+745 KV
-760 RTELKFFDEYEL
+760 RTELKFFDETEYKSWL
-772 NAWKERQKNRGAVGK
+772 GRQTLRGEEGE
-787 YSLKRAADFYD
+787 YSLKRASDFYKD
-798 EFGEVNEE
+798 GEVNEK
-806 SVVGKLY
+806 STVGKQY
-813 KEQLK
+813 SKELK
-818 ELQERGYFVVPESN
+818 ELQKRGYYVVPESHFVA
-832 LIPESQPNAQV
+832 ESHPNAQV
-843 LGQLL
+843 LGQAL
-848 NDNVLNEM
+848 NDNTINEM

-870 LMGKNTLGS
+870 LMGKNTIKS
-879 RLNDRAY
+879 RISDRAY

-908 NFFTKMKNASKER
+908 DFFTKMKNASKER
-921 SIRKDARENRGKSF
+921 SIRKDARERGKGF
-935 WSDAGNIETSQ
+935 WSEAGNIDKYQ
-946 GKALN
+946 GKALS

-962 KGADVKTVTSNL
+962 KGADVKTVASNL
-974 RKELGYTATEF
+974 RKELGLTATEF
-985 SMLVNSEKQY
+985 SALVNSEQQY
-995 QQVLGESSELIAAE
+995 RKVFNLTGESLEEVTAE

-1014 EAIATTTISEEKEKA
+1014 EAIAATTISEKEERA
-1029 ANLESIA
+1029 ANEESIA
-1036 AEKAEAAAS
+1036 AEKADAAAS

-1068 TKGKSA
+1068 AKGKSA
-1074 ISTAIGY
+1074 ISSAIGY

-1122 DSLTQAEEDIKQ
+1122 DSLTQAEEGIKQ

-1161 SFYNGVEDRASLGT
+1161 SFYNGAEDRASLGT
-1175 EEFESDVDMAGKTN
+1175 EEFESDVDMAGEN
-1189 EKTGETNLL
+1189 DVL

-1207 EEVESITLAKDEN
+1207 EEVESITLTKDEN

-1231 AEATAAYNQAQEREA
+1231 AEATAAYNQAQGREA
-1246 KSFTDDSWGFDSF
+1246 DSFTDPSWGFDSL
-1259 TADITDQL
+1259 TADFTDQL
-1267 GEYQEE
+1267 GEWQEE
-1273 IWNVGA
+1273 VWNVGA
-1279 WANGYDGRAGF
+1279 LVHRYDGRAGF
-1290 FDNNMPVLTG
+1290 LDNNMPVLAG

-1313 AGIFAADSFRFD
+1313 AGILAADSFRFD
-1325 DEDAYKYNYD
+1325 NENAYKYNND
-1335 TGEYEV
+1335 TGEFEV
-1341 DFQER
+1341 DLQER

-1363 SLMASIDGKISDK
+1363 SLMGSIDGKISNK
-1376 YGNNLSPLNTLY
+1376 YGDNLSPLNTLY
-1388 THANNMGQMSA
+1388 THANNMGQMNA

-1407 SLKNDKGEYQKLG
+1407 SLKNDKGDYQKLG
-1420 KQMFRYEQSHGFKRS
+1420 KQMFRYEQSRGFKSGRT
-1435 AYKDGPGLLKKKGK
+1435 AYQDAPLLRKAAAGDKNALKALRKSK
-1449 LSVQDK
+1449 LRVQDK

-1465 GRTNRQ
+1465 GKTNNQ
-1471 LSEQSILAMGQLQQL
+1471 LSEQNILAMGQLQQL
-1486 QDMQTIANET
+1486 QDMYTVANET
-1496 IAPGIMQTV
+1496 VAPGIMQTV
-1505 QGVFSNVTMT
+1505 QGVYDNVSMT
-1515 QNAGSQASYAGDGAA
+1515 GNATEAAGGAESGA
-1530 SAANNAAA
+1530 VSAANNAAA
-1538 IAAFLGTQAQEMAE
+1538 IASFLGAQAQSTAE
-1552 KSAYKKYL
+1552 KAAFEKYN
-1560 RDNEGSSSV
+1560 RAGGKYGTQ
-1569 MSEEEFVGQLGN
+1569 EEFVAAVGRGELPQYEREILQSLEGT
-1581 LSNKKMDTYRNEVFM
+1581 S
-1596 ALSGSG
+1596 
-1602 WSVHNPEDATPE
+1602 WSLMNGDRDPTHVEQNS
-1614 NVKKN
+1614 
-1619 AKRLIVDSNF
+1619 KRLYSKLDKMGGSY
-1629 QDKARKNGASYQ
+1629 QDKLNK
-1641 HMLDTATKSLVSFA
+1641 ATWGIVQYGQKA
-1655 SDAVTAAYGASN
+1655 TMAAYDASN
-1667 IGEYGSGSRD
+1667 IGEYGSGSRG
-1677 SGGGSGG
+1677 SGGGSGS

-1697 SDKNQ
+1697 SDKTQ

-1750 KPKAIM
+1750 KPKAMM

-1768 RTDPKIIQDDEAE
+1768 RTDPKIIQDDEAVYSPVE
-1781 YDPTAATDGDNLP
+1781 ATDGDNLP

>member
-1 MAYSEDV
+1 
-8 NVNMNVVS
+8 MNVVS
-16 GTMGGV
+16 GAMGGV
-22 AAISNGMSALASS
+22 AAISNGMTALAAN

-49 VDGLMVTSTALIAGF
+49 IDGLMVTSTALIAGF
-64 TFEAA
+64 AFESA

-75 EQGMKVVQAVSGQTG
+75 EQGMKLVQAVSGQTNS
-90 AAINELSSKANE
+90 AISELSSKATE

-111 SDITD
+111 NDITD

-128 ASEQLDVLES
+128 ANEQLDVLES
-138 GLQTAK
+138 GLQTSK
-144 LEGRSLNGVL
+144 LEGRALNGVL

-197 VSQTLQYSGGTAAAA
+197 VSQTLQYSGGIAAAA

-283 SMKSVSDQIGL
+283 SMKSVSDQVGL

-299 DSLNMS
+299 DSLKMS

-319 KMGQQMM
+319 KMGQQMI

-344 SAEDLAAQ
+344 SAEDLATQ

-360 LSEMEQQGQVAYRE
+360 ISEMEQQGQVAYRE

-392 LLEILSNPAVN
+392 LLEFLSNPVVN
-403 TVAFAAVGSF
+403 TAAFATVGSL

-423 MAQGLYAE
+423 MAQAFYGQVE
-431 IKGLIG
+431 GLIG
-437 DVLSGIESINTLA
+437 EVSSGIESINALA
-450 GGSSVGFNKS
+450 GGSSAGFNKS
-460 ADQVD
+460 ANQVD

-478 QSIQAKSMGIRPGY
+478 QAIQAKSMGIRPGY

-498 YTDQVQKRTI
+498 YTDQVQKRTFK
-508 RAYEEDVV
+508 AYGEDVIID
-516 KDDTGLMGEGKG
+516 KRNLTGKG
-528 YFPGQKKE
+528 ENAIFSGDQGKAFTESVEQNLKNGIINQMPGFMGGGQAFPSEVIEKYVSQVAEDVKKE
-536 LFEESVDKYAAQL
+536 G
-549 EEEFNT
+549 
-555 AKEQLKEDIQ
+555 
-565 SAKSRIKTISSERND
+565 IS
-580 DLEERMEIEE
+580 
-590 QKLKKELEARV
+590 
-601 EAAKMQKKEAKK
+601 
-613 EIKELRSNKK
+613 
-623 GMEKWNRTGVPIDVQ
+623 
-638 KEAFA
+638 
-643 DFGVQE
+643 
-649 ADAMY
+649 
-654 GVNSK
+654 
-659 EFKNAVAPYI
+659 
-669 EKSKYKDLDPKDL
+669 
-682 TNVDTTAFDQE
+682 
-693 IKAAKADYKKA
+693 
-704 LTQKRVEIG
+704 
-713 KETSRAY
+713 
-720 SGQMQ
+720 
-725 EAMFWLEELENV
+725 
-737 EIEDPTLS
+737 
-745 KAEIKKIKEEGFTKV
+745 KV
-760 RTELKFFDEYEL
+760 RTELKFFDETEYKSWL
-772 NAWKERQKNRGAVGK
+772 GRQTLRGEEGE
-787 YSLKRAADFYD
+787 YSLKRASDFYKD
-798 EFGEVNEE
+798 GEVNEK
-806 SVVGKLY
+806 STVGKQY
-813 KEQLK
+813 SKELK
-818 ELQERGYFVVPESN
+818 ELQKRGYYVVPESHFVA
-832 LIPESQPNAQV
+832 ESHPNAQV
-843 LGQLL
+843 LGQAL
-848 NDNVLNEM
+848 NDNTINEM
-856 ADARDQVVERQKKE
+856 ADARDQIIERQKRE
-870 LMGKNTLGS
+870 LMGKNTIKS
-879 RLNDRAY
+879 RISDRAY

-908 NFFTKMKNASKER
+908 NFSTKMKNASRER
-921 SIRKDARENRGKSF
+921 SIKKDARENRGKSF

-946 GKALN
+946 GKALR
-951 KVRSKEFQKLN
+951 KVRSKEFQELN
-962 KGADVKTVTSNL
+962 KGADVKTVASNL

-995 QQVLGESSELIAAE
+995 QQVLGESSEVIAAE

-1014 EAIATTTISEEKEKA
+1014 EAIAATTISEEQEKA
-1029 ANLESIA
+1029 ANEESIA

-1051 EEAESAA
+1051 EEVESAA

-1068 TKGKSA
+1068 AKGKSA

-1095 GMQLV
+1095 GMQVV
-1100 QASQQA
+1100 QAWQQA

-1122 DSLTQAEEDIKQ
+1122 DSLTQAEEGIKQ

-1161 SFYNGVEDRASLGT
+1161 SFYNGAEDRASLGT
-1175 EEFESDVDMAGKTN
+1175 EEFESDVDMAGEN
-1189 EKTGETNLL
+1189 DVL

-1231 AEATAAYNQAQEREA
+1231 AEATAAYNQAQGREA
-1246 KSFTDDSWGFDSF
+1246 DAFTDQSWGFDSF
-1259 TADITDQL
+1259 TADFTDQL
-1267 GEYQEE
+1267 GEWQEE
-1273 IWNVGA
+1273 IWNIGA
-1279 WANGYDGRAGF
+1279 FAHRYDGRAGF

-1325 DEDAYKYNYD
+1325 NENAYKYNYD

-1341 DFQER
+1341 DLQER

-1363 SLMASIDGKISDK
+1363 SLMSSIDGKISDRS
-1376 YGNNLSPLNTLY
+1376 GNNLSPLNTLY
-1388 THANNMGQMSA
+1388 THANNMGQMNA

-1407 SLKNDKGEYQKLG
+1407 SLKNDKGDYQKLG
-1420 KQMFRYEQSHGFKRS
+1420 KQMFRYEQSRGFKSGRT
-1435 AYKDGPGLLKKKGK
+1435 AYQDAPRLRKAAAGDKNALKALRKSK
-1449 LSVQDK
+1449 LRVQDK

-1465 GRTNRQ
+1465 GKTNNQ
-1471 LSEQSILAMGQLQQL
+1471 LSEQNILAMGQLQQL
-1486 QDMQTIANET
+1486 QDMYTVANET
-1496 IAPGIMQTV
+1496 VAPGIMQTV
-1505 QGVFSNVTMT
+1505 QGVYANVSMT
-1515 QNAGSQASYAGDGAA
+1515 GNAAGAA
-1530 SAANNAAA
+1530 SGAQSGAVSAANNAAA
-1538 IAAFLGTQAQEMAE
+1538 IASFLGAQAQSTAE
-1552 KSAYKKYL
+1552 KAAFEKYN
-1560 RDNEGSSSV
+1560 RAGGKYGTQ
-1569 MSEEEFVGQLGN
+1569 EEFVAAVARGELPQYEREILTSLEGTSWSLMN
-1581 LSNKKMDTYRNEVFM
+1581 GDRNPDHVEQNSGRLYNKLDKMGGDYQ
-1596 ALSGSG
+1596 
-1602 WSVHNPEDATPE
+1602 
-1614 NVKKN
+1614 KK
-1619 AKRLIVDSNF
+1619 
-1629 QDKARKNGASYQ
+1629 
-1641 HMLDTATKSLVSFA
+1641 LDTATWGILQYAQKA
-1655 SDAVTAAYGASN
+1655 TMAAYDQSN
-1667 IGEYGSGSRD
+1667 IGEYGSGSRG

-1697 SDKNQ
+1697 SDKTQ

-1750 KPKAIM
+1750 KPKAMM

-1768 RTDPKIIQDDEAE
+1768 RTDPKIIQDEE
-1781 YDPTAATDGDNLP
+1781 SVYSPVEATDGDNLP

>member
-1 MAYSEDV
+1 
-8 NVNMNVVS
+8 MNVVS
-16 GTMGGV
+16 GAMGGV
-22 AAISNGMSALASS
+22 AAISNGMTALAAN

-49 VDGLMVTSTALIAGF
+49 IDGLMVTSTALIAGF
-64 TFEAA
+64 AFESA

-75 EQGMKVVQAVSGQTG
+75 EQGMKLVQAVSGQTNS
-90 AAINELSSKANE
+90 AISELSSKATE

-111 SDITD
+111 NDITD

-128 ASEQLDVLES
+128 ANEQLDVLES
-138 GLQTAK
+138 GLQTSK
-144 LEGRSLNGVL
+144 LEGRALNGVL

-197 VSQTLQYSGGTAAAA
+197 VSQTLQYSGGIAAAA

-283 SMKSVSDQIGL
+283 SMKSVSDQVGL

-299 DSLNMS
+299 NSLKMS

-319 KMGQQMM
+319 KMGQQMI

-344 SAEDLAAQ
+344 SAEDLATQ

-403 TVAFAAVGSF
+403 TAAFALVGSL

-423 MAQGLYAE
+423 MAQAFYGQV
-431 IKGLIG
+431 KGSIG
-437 DVLSGIESINTLA
+437 EVLSGIESINALA

-508 RAYEEDVV
+508 KAYEEDVI
-516 KDDTGLMGEGKG
+516 KDDKGLMGEGTG

-536 LFEESVDKYAAQL
+536 LFEESVDKYAAWL

-555 AKEQLKEDIQ
+555 TKEQLKEDIQ
-565 SAKSRIKTISSERND
+565 SAKSRVETIHSQRQD
-580 DLEERMEIEE
+580 DFDERMEIEE
-590 QKLKKELEARV
+590 QKLKKELDARV
-601 EAAKMQKKEAKK
+601 EAAKMQKEEAIK
-613 EIKELRSNKK
+613 EIKELQGDKK

-659 EFKNAVAPYI
+659 EFENAVAPYI

-682 TNVDTTAFDQE
+682 TNIDTTAFDQE

-745 KAEIKKIKEEGFTKV
+745 KAEVKKIKGEAVTKL
-760 RTELKFFDEYEL
+760 RTELKLFDEYEF
-772 NAWKERQKNRGAVGK
+772 NAWKERQKNRGAAGK

-798 EFGEVNEE
+798 EFGQVNED

-813 KEQLK
+813 GEELK
-818 ELQERGYFVVPESN
+818 EFQKRGYFAVPESH
-832 LIPESQPNAQV
+832 LIPESHPNAQV
-843 LGQLL
+843 LGQAL
-848 NDNVLNEM
+848 NDNSLNEM
-856 ADARDQVVERQKKE
+856 ANARDQIVERQKKE
-870 LMGKNTLGS
+870 LMGKNTLKS
-879 RLNDRAY
+879 RINDRAY

-908 NFFTKMKNASKER
+908 NFFTKMKNASQER
-921 SIRKDARENRGKSF
+921 SIRKNARERGKSF

-995 QQVLGESSELIAAE
+995 QAVIGESSELIAAE

-1014 EAIATTTISEEKEKA
+1014 EAIAATTISEEQEKA
-1029 ANLESIA
+1029 ANAESIA

-1058 SITSGLSGLA
+1058 SMTSGLSGLA
-1068 TKGKSA
+1068 AKGKSA

-1081 MGGPLMAGMMAVTI
+1081 MGGPLMAGMMAVTV

-1117 LSEAT
+1117 LSEAA

-1175 EEFESDVDMAGKTN
+1175 EEFESDVDMAGEN
-1189 EKTGETNLL
+1189 DVL

-1231 AEATAAYNQAQEREA
+1231 AEATAAYNQAQGREVN
-1246 KSFTDDSWGFDSF
+1246 SFTDPSWGFDSF
-1259 TADITDQL
+1259 TADFTDQL
-1267 GEYQEE
+1267 GEWQEE
-1273 IWNVGA
+1273 AWNEILSWGDTGIDA
-1279 WANGYDGRAGF
+1279 IFHTLDRRAGF
-1290 FDNNMPVLTG
+1290 LDNNMPVLTG
-1300 SQADSDYAGSTEF
+1300 SQADPDYAGSTEF

-1325 DEDAYKYNYD
+1325 NEDAYKYNHD
-1335 TGEYEV
+1335 TGEFEGDV
-1341 DFQER
+1341 QER
-1346 YEKSLQQFFG
+1346 YEKSLQQFFE

-1363 SLMASIDGKISDK
+1363 SLMGSIDGKISDK

-1388 THANNMGQMSA
+1388 THANNMGQMSS

-1465 GRTNRQ
+1465 GRTNNQ
-1471 LSEQSILAMGQLQQL
+1471 LSEQNILAMGQLQQL
-1486 QDMQTIANET
+1486 QDMYTVANET
-1496 IAPGIMQTV
+1496 VAPGIMQTV
-1505 QGVFSNVTMT
+1505 QGVYANVSMTSNATEEASGAKIGAVS
-1515 QNAGSQASYAGDGAA
+1515 AG
-1530 SAANNAAA
+1530 NNAAA
-1538 IAAFLGTQAQEMAE
+1538 IATILGAQAQSAAEKAAFEKYNRAGGKYGTQ
-1552 KSAYKKYL
+1552 
-1560 RDNEGSSSV
+1560 
-1569 MSEEEFVGQLGN
+1569 EEFVAAVARGELPQYEREILQSLEGT
-1581 LSNKKMDTYRNEVFM
+1581 S
-1596 ALSGSG
+1596 
-1602 WSVHNPEDATPE
+1602 WSLMNGDRDSAHVEQNS
-1614 NVKKN
+1614 
-1619 AKRLIVDSNF
+1619 KRLYSKLDKMGGTY
-1629 QDKARKNGASYQ
+1629 QDK
-1641 HMLDTATKSLVSFA
+1641 LDKATWGILQYAEKA
-1655 SDAVTAAYGASN
+1655 TMAAYDASN
-1667 IGEYGSGSRD
+1667 IGEYGSGSRG

-1697 SDKNQ
+1697 SDKTQ

-1768 RTDPKIIQDDEAE
+1768 RTDPKIIQDEE
-1781 YDPTAATDGDNLP
+1781 SVYSPVEATDGDNLP

>member
-1 MAYSEDV
+1 
-8 NVNMNVVS
+8 MNVVS
-16 GTMGGV
+16 GAMGGV
-22 AAISNGMSALASS
+22 AAITNGMTALAAN

-49 VDGLMVTSTALIAGF
+49 IDGLMVTSTALIAGF
-64 TFEAA
+64 AFESA

-75 EQGMKVVQAVSGQTG
+75 EQGMKLVQAVSGQTNS
-90 AAINELSSKANE
+90 AISELSSKATE

-111 SDITD
+111 NDITD

-128 ASEQLDVLES
+128 ANEQLDVLES
-138 GLQTAK
+138 GLQTSK
-144 LEGRSLNGVL
+144 LEGRALNGVL
-154 EELIQNTAMLGGDL
+154 EELIQNTSMLGGDL

-176 SEYVNSL
+176 SEYINSL
-183 LVGTSMTAPIDSHD
+183 IVGTSMSAPIDSHD
-197 VSQTLQYSGGTAAAA
+197 VSQTLQYSGGIAAEA
-212 GANLESEEGKKK
+212 GANIRSEEGKKK
-224 LEDLMGTVAAFAQ
+224 LEDYMGTIAAFAQ
-237 KGVKGSMAGT
+237 KGVKGSMTGT

-283 SMKSVSDQIGL
+283 SMKSISDQIGL

-299 DSLNMS
+299 DSLKMS

-319 KMGQQMM
+319 KMGQQMI

-344 SAEDLAAQ
+344 SAEDLATQ

-360 LSEMEQQGQVAYRE
+360 ISEMEQQGQVAYRE

-392 LLEILSNPAVN
+392 LLEFLSNPVVN
-403 TVAFAAVGSF
+403 TAAFALVGSL

-423 MAQGLYAE
+423 MAQSLYGQV
-431 IKGLIG
+431 KGLIG
-437 DVLSGIESINTLA
+437 EVSSGIESINSLA

-508 RAYEEDVV
+508 KAYEEDVI
-516 KDDTGLMGEGKG
+516 KDDKGFMGEGTG

-536 LFEESVDKYAAQL
+536 LFEESVDKYAARL

-565 SAKSRIKTISSERND
+565 SAKSRVETIHSQRQD
-580 DLEERMEIEE
+580 DFDERMEIEE
-590 QKLKKELEARV
+590 QKLKKELDARV
-601 EAAKMQKKEAKK
+601 EAAKMQKEEAIK
-613 EIKELRSNKK
+613 EIKELQGNKK

-669 EKSKYKDLDPKDL
+669 EKSKYKDLDPRDL
-682 TNVDTTAFDQE
+682 TNIDTTAFDQE
-693 IKAAKADYKKA
+693 IEAAKADYKKA
-704 LTQKRVEIG
+704 LGQKRAEIG

-720 SGQMQ
+720 MGQMQ
-725 EAMFWLEELENV
+725 EAMFWLEELEGA

-745 KAEIKKIKEEGFTKV
+745 KAEIKKIKGEAATKL
-760 RTELKFFDEYEL
+760 RTELKLFDEYEF
-772 NAWKERQKNRGAVGK
+772 NAWKERQKNRGAAGK

-798 EFGEVNEE
+798 EFGQVNED

-813 KEQLK
+813 EEELK
-818 ELQERGYFVVPESN
+818 EFQKRGYFAVPESH
-832 LIPESQPNAQV
+832 LIPESHPNAQV
-843 LGQLL
+843 LGQAL
-848 NDNVLNEM
+848 NDNSLNEM
-856 ADARDQVVERQKKE
+856 ANARDQIVERQKKE
-870 LMGKNTLGS
+870 LMGKNTLKS
-879 RLNDRAY
+879 RINDRAY

-908 NFFTKMKNASKER
+908 NFFTKMKNASQER
-921 SIRKDARENRGKSF
+921 SIRKNARERGKSF
-935 WSDAGNIETSQ
+935 WSDAGNIEAIQ

-951 KVRSKEFQKLN
+951 KVKSKEFQKLN

-995 QQVLGESSELIAAE
+995 QQVLGESSEIVAAE

-1014 EAIATTTISEEKEKA
+1014 EAIAATTISEEKEKA
-1029 ANLESIA
+1029 ANEESIA
-1036 AEKAEAAAS
+1036 AEKSEAAAS

-1058 SITSGLSGLA
+1058 SMTSGLSGLA
-1068 TKGKSA
+1068 GKGKSA
-1074 ISTAIGY
+1074 ISSVIGY

-1117 LSEAT
+1117 LSEAA

-1148 DKAVDQQYASVYD
+1148 EKAVDQQYASVYD

-1175 EEFESDVDMAGKTN
+1175 EEFESDVDMAGEN
-1189 EKTGETNLL
+1189 DVL

-1207 EEVESITLAKDEN
+1207 EEVESITLAKSEN
-1220 IKALNENTMKL
+1220 IKALNENTMQL
-1231 AEATAAYNQAQEREA
+1231 AEATAAYNQAQGREA
-1246 KSFTDDSWGFDSF
+1246 DSFTDPSWGFDSF
-1259 TADITDQL
+1259 TADFTDQL
-1267 GEYQEE
+1267 GEWQEE
-1273 IWNVGA
+1273 AWNEILSLTLDWGR
-1279 WANGYDGRAGF
+1279 GGLLHPLDRRAGF
-1290 FDNNMPVLTG
+1290 LDNNMPVLTG

-1325 DEDAYKYNYD
+1325 KESAYKYNND
-1335 TGEYEV
+1335 TGEYEGDV
-1341 DFQER
+1341 KER

-1363 SLMASIDGKISDK
+1363 SLMGSIDGKVSDK

-1420 KQMFRYEQSHGFKRS
+1420 KQAFRYEQSHGFKRS

-1465 GRTNRQ
+1465 GRTNNK
-1471 LSEQSILAMGQLQQL
+1471 LSAQNILAMGQLQQL

-1505 QGVFSNVTMT
+1505 QGVYDNVSMT
-1515 QNAGSQASYAGDGAA
+1515 S
-1530 SAANNAAA
+1530 SAAGEAGGAKIGAVSAGNNAAIIA
-1538 IAAFLGTQAQEMAE
+1538 SILGAQAQSAAEKAAFEKYNRAGGKYGTQ
-1552 KSAYKKYL
+1552 
-1560 RDNEGSSSV
+1560 
-1569 MSEEEFVGQLGN
+1569 EEFVAAVGRGELPQYEREILQTLEGT
-1581 LSNKKMDTYRNEVFM
+1581 S
-1596 ALSGSG
+1596 
-1602 WSVHNPEDATPE
+1602 WSLMNGDRDPAHVEQNS
-1614 NVKKN
+1614 
-1619 AKRLIVDSNF
+1619 KRLYSKLDKMGGTY
-1629 QDKARKNGASYQ
+1629 QDKLNKATWGIVQYAQGAT
-1641 HMLDTATKSLVSFA
+1641 M
-1655 SDAVTAAYGASN
+1655 AAYDQSN
-1667 IGEYGSGSRD
+1667 IGEYGSGSRG

-1684 GSGSGGGGGSDKG
+1684 GSGSGGGGGSGKG
-1697 SDKNQ
+1697 SDKTQ

-1768 RTDPKIIQDDEAE
+1768 RTDPKIIQDDEAV

-1794 HGSTQTTT
+1794 RGSTQTTT

>member
-16 GTMGGV
+16 GAMGGV
-22 AAISNGMSALASS
+22 AAITNGMTALAAN

-49 VDGLMVTSTALIAGF
+49 IDGLMVTSTALIAGF
-64 TFEAA
+64 AFESA

-75 EQGMKVVQAVSGQTG
+75 EQGMKLVQAVSGQTNS
-90 AAINELSSKANE
+90 AISELSSKATE

-111 SDITD
+111 NDITD

-128 ASEQLDVLES
+128 AGEQLDVLES

-154 EELIQNTAMLGGDL
+154 EELIQNTSMLGGDL

-176 SEYVNSL
+176 SEYINSL
-183 LVGTSMTAPIDSHD
+183 IVGTSMSAPIDSHD
-197 VSQTLQYSGGTAAAA
+197 VSQTLQYSGGIAAEA
-212 GANLESEEGKKK
+212 GANIRSEEGKKK
-224 LEDLMGTVAAFAQ
+224 LEDYMGTIAAFAQ
-237 KGVKGSMAGT
+237 KGVKGSMTGT

-283 SMKSVSDQIGL
+283 SMKSISDQIGL

-299 DSLNMS
+299 DSLKMS

-319 KMGQQMM
+319 KMGQQMI

-337 RDIQSAQ
+337 KDIQSAQ
-344 SAEDLAAQ
+344 SAEDLATQ

-392 LLEILSNPAVN
+392 LLEILSNPVVN
-403 TVAFAAVGSF
+403 TAAFALVGSL

-423 MAQGLYAE
+423 MAQAFYGQV
-431 IKGLIG
+431 KGSIG
-437 DVLSGIESINTLA
+437 EVLSGIESINALA

-508 RAYEEDVV
+508 KAYEEDVV
-516 KDDTGLMGEGKG
+516 KDDKGLMGEGAG

-536 LFEESVDKYAAQL
+536 LFEESVDKYAARL
-549 EEEFNT
+549 EEKFNT
-555 AKEQLKEDIQ
+555 ATEQLKEDVQ
-565 SAKSRIKTISSERND
+565 SAKSRIETIR
-580 DLEERMEIEE
+580 LQREEDFEGRLEIEE
-590 QKLKKELEARV
+590 QKLKEELEARV
-601 EAAKMQKKEAKK
+601 KAAEMQKEEAIK
-613 EIKELRSNKK
+613 EIEELQGNKK
-623 GMEKWNRTGVPIDVQ
+623 GMKMWNRTGVPIDVQ

-643 DFGVQE
+643 DFNVQE

-659 EFKNAVAPYI
+659 EFKNAAAPYI
-669 EKSKYKDLDPKDL
+669 EKSKYKDVDLKDL
-682 TNVDTTAFDQE
+682 TNIDTATAAFDQE

-704 LTQKRVEIG
+704 LAQKRVDISN
-713 KETSRAY
+713 ETTYAY
-720 SGQMQ
+720 SKQMQ
-725 EAMFWLEELENV
+725 EAVAWLEELEDI

-745 KAEIKKIKEEGFTKV
+745 KAEIKKIKGEAVTKL
-760 RTELKFFDEYEL
+760 RTELKLFDEYEF
-772 NAWKERQKNRGAVGK
+772 NAWKERQKNRGDAGK

-798 EFGEVNEE
+798 EFGQVNED
-806 SVVGKLY
+806 STIGKLY
-813 KEQLK
+813 EEQLK
-818 ELQERGYFVVPESN
+818 EFQKRGYFIVPESH

-843 LGQLL
+843 LGQAL
-848 NDNVLNEM
+848 NDNSLQEM
-856 ADARDQVVERQKKE
+856 ADARDQVVERQKQE
-870 LMGKNTLGS
+870 LMGKNTLKS
-879 RLNDRAY
+879 RINDRAY

-908 NFFTKMKNASKER
+908 NFFTKMKNASQER
-921 SIRKDARENRGKSF
+921 SIRKNARERGKSF
-935 WSDAGNIETSQ
+935 WSDAGNIEAIQ

-951 KVRSKEFQKLN
+951 KVKSKEFQKLN

-1014 EAIATTTISEEKEKA
+1014 EAIAATTISEEKEKA
-1029 ANLESIA
+1029 ANEESIA
-1036 AEKAEAAAS
+1036 AEKADAAAS

-1058 SITSGLSGLA
+1058 SMTSGLSGLA
-1068 TKGKSA
+1068 AKGKSA

-1106 WQQEMQKATEA
+1106 WQQEMQRATEA
-1117 LSEAT
+1117 LSEAS

-1148 DKAVDQQYASVYD
+1148 EKAVDQQYASVYD
-1161 SFYNGVEDRASLGT
+1161 SFYNGVEDRASLGI
-1175 EEFESDVDMAGKTN
+1175 EEFESDVDMAGEN
-1189 EKTGETNLL
+1189 DVL

-1207 EEVESITLAKDEN
+1207 EEVESITLAKNEN
-1220 IKALNENTMKL
+1220 IKALNENTMQL
-1231 AEATAAYNQAQEREA
+1231 AEATAAYNQAQGREVN
-1246 KSFTDDSWGFDSF
+1246 SFTDPSWGFDSF
-1259 TADITDQL
+1259 TADFTDQL
-1267 GEYQEE
+1267 GEWQEE
-1273 IWNVGA
+1273 AWNEILSLTLDDWGI
-1279 WANGYDGRAGF
+1279 DTLFHPLDRRAGF
-1290 FDNNMPVLTG
+1290 LDNNMPVLTG
-1300 SQADSDYAGSTEF
+1300 SQADPDYAGSTEF
-1313 AGIFAADSFRFD
+1313 AGIFAADAFRFD
-1325 DEDAYKYNYD
+1325 NENAYKYNND
-1335 TGEYEV
+1335 TGEYEGDV
-1341 DFQER
+1341 QER
-1346 YEKSLQQFFG
+1346 YEKSLQQFFEA
-1356 SDYDRII
+1356 DYDRII
-1363 SLMASIDGKISDK
+1363 SLMGSIDGKISDK
-1376 YGNNLSPLNTLY
+1376 YGNNLSPLNSLY
-1388 THANNMGQMSA
+1388 THANNMGQMSL

-1420 KQMFRYEQSHGFKRS
+1420 KQAFRYEQSHGFKRS

-1465 GRTNRQ
+1465 GRTNNQ
-1471 LSEQSILAMGQLQQL
+1471 LSAQNILAMGQLQQL

-1505 QGVFSNVTMT
+1505 QGVYSNVSMT
-1515 QNAGSQASYAGDGAA
+1515 GTAAQEASGAKAGAVTAGDNAAIIASVLGAQA
-1530 SAANNAAA
+1530 QSAAEK
-1538 IAAFLGTQAQEMAE
+1538 AAFEKYNRAGGKYGTQ
-1552 KSAYKKYL
+1552 
-1560 RDNEGSSSV
+1560 
-1569 MSEEEFVGQLGN
+1569 EEFVGAVARGELPQYEREILQSLEGT
-1581 LSNKKMDTYRNEVFM
+1581 S
-1596 ALSGSG
+1596 
-1602 WSVHNPEDATPE
+1602 WSLMNGDRDPAHVEQNS
-1614 NVKKN
+1614 
-1619 AKRLIVDSNF
+1619 KRLYSKLDKMGGTY
-1629 QDKARKNGASYQ
+1629 QDKLN
-1641 HMLDTATKSLVSFA
+1641 TATWGIIQYGQKA
-1655 SDAVTAAYGASN
+1655 TMAAYDASN
-1667 IGEYGSGSRD
+1667 IGEYGSGSRG

-1684 GSGSGGGGGSDKG
+1684 GSGSGGGGGSGKG

-1768 RTDPKIIQDDEAE
+1768 RTDPKIIQDDEAV

-1794 HGSTQTTT
+1794 RGSTQTTT

>member
-1 MAYSEDV
+1 
-8 NVNMNVVS
+8 MNVVS
-16 GTMGGV
+16 GAMGGV
-22 AAISNGMSALASS
+22 AAISNGMTALAAN

-49 VDGLMVTSTALIAGF
+49 IDGLMVTSTALIAGF
-64 TFEAA
+64 AFESA

-75 EQGMKVVQAVSGQTG
+75 EQGMKLVQAVSGQTNS
-90 AAINELSSKANE
+90 AISELSSKATE

-111 SDITD
+111 NDITD

-128 ASEQLDVLES
+128 ANEQLDVLES
-138 GLQTAK
+138 GLQTSK
-144 LEGRSLNGVL
+144 LEGRALNGVL

-197 VSQTLQYSGGTAAAA
+197 VSQTLQYSGGIAAAA

-283 SMKSVSDQIGL
+283 SMKSVSDQVGL

-299 DSLNMS
+299 DSLKMS

-319 KMGQQMM
+319 KMGQQMI

-344 SAEDLAAQ
+344 SAEDLATQ

-392 LLEILSNPAVN
+392 LLEFLSNPVVN
-403 TVAFAAVGSF
+403 TAAFALVGSL

-423 MAQGLYAE
+423 MAQSLYGQV
-431 IKGLIG
+431 KGLIG
-437 DVLSGIESINTLA
+437 EVSSGIESINSLA

-508 RAYEEDVV
+508 KAYEEDVV
-516 KDDTGLMGEGKG
+516 KDDKGLMGEGKG

-536 LFEESVDKYAAQL
+536 LFEESVDKYAARL

-555 AKEQLKEDIQ
+555 TKEQLKEDIQ
-565 SAKSRIKTISSERND
+565 SAKSRVETIHSQRQD
-580 DLEERMEIEE
+580 DFDERMEIEE
-590 QKLKKELEARV
+590 QKLKKELDARV
-601 EAAKMQKKEAKK
+601 EAAKMQKEEAIK
-613 EIKELRSNKK
+613 EIKELQGNKK

-669 EKSKYKDLDPKDL
+669 EKSKYKDLDPRDL
-682 TNVDTTAFDQE
+682 TNIDTTAFDQE
-693 IKAAKADYKKA
+693 IEAAKADYKKA
-704 LTQKRVEIG
+704 LGQKRAEIG
-713 KETSRAY
+713 KEASRAY
-720 SGQMQ
+720 MGQMQ
-725 EAMFWLEELENV
+725 EAMFWLEELEGV

-745 KAEIKKIKEEGFTKV
+745 KAEIKKIKEEAVTKF
-760 RTELKFFDEYEL
+760 RTELKLFDEYEF
-772 NAWKERQKNRGAVGK
+772 NAWKERQKNRGFAGK

-798 EFGEVNEE
+798 EFGQVNED

-813 KEQLK
+813 GEELK
-818 ELQERGYFVVPESN
+818 EFQKRGYFAVPESH
-832 LIPESQPNAQV
+832 LIPESHPNAQV
-843 LGQLL
+843 LGQAL
-848 NDNVLNEM
+848 NDNSLNEM
-856 ADARDQVVERQKKE
+856 ANARDQIVERQKEE
-870 LMGKNTLGS
+870 LMGKNTLKS
-879 RLNDRAY
+879 RINDRAY

-908 NFFTKMKNASKER
+908 NFFTRMKNASQER
-921 SIRKDARENRGKSF
+921 SIRKNARERGKSF
-935 WSDAGNIETSQ
+935 WSDAGNIEAIQ

-951 KVRSKEFQKLN
+951 KVKSKEFQKLN

-1014 EAIATTTISEEKEKA
+1014 EAIAATTISEEKEKA
-1029 ANLESIA
+1029 ANEESIA
-1036 AEKAEAAAS
+1036 AEKSEAAAS

-1058 SITSGLSGLA
+1058 SMTSGLSGLA
-1068 TKGKSA
+1068 AKGKSA

-1122 DSLTQAEEDIKQ
+1122 DSLTQAEEGIKQ

-1148 DKAVDQQYASVYD
+1148 EKAVDQQYASVYD

-1175 EEFESDVDMAGKTN
+1175 EEFESDVDMAGEN
-1189 EKTGETNLL
+1189 DVL

-1207 EEVESITLAKDEN
+1207 EEVESITLTKDEN

-1231 AEATAAYNQAQEREA
+1231 AEATAAYNQAQGREA
-1246 KSFTDDSWGFDSF
+1246 DSFTDPSWGFDSF
-1259 TADITDQL
+1259 TADFTDQL
-1267 GEYQEE
+1267 GEWQEE
-1273 IWNVGA
+1273 AWNEILSWGDTGTDA
-1279 WANGYDGRAGF
+1279 IFHTLDRRAGF
-1290 FDNNMPVLTG
+1290 LDNHMPVLTG
-1300 SQADSDYAGSTEF
+1300 SQADPDYAGSTEF

-1325 DEDAYKYNYD
+1325 NENAYKYNND
-1335 TGEYEV
+1335 TGKYEG
-1341 DFQER
+1341 DIQER

-1363 SLMASIDGKISDK
+1363 SLMGSIDGKISDRS
-1376 YGNNLSPLNTLY
+1376 GNNLSPQTALY
-1388 THANNMGQMSA
+1388 THANNMGQMNA

-1465 GRTNRQ
+1465 GRTNNQ
-1471 LSEQSILAMGQLQQL
+1471 LSEQNILAMGQLQQL
-1486 QDMQTIANET
+1486 QDMYTVANET
-1496 IAPGIMQTV
+1496 VAPGIMQTV
-1505 QGVFSNVTMT
+1505 QGVYANVSMT
-1515 QNAGSQASYAGDGAA
+1515 GNAAGAA
-1530 SAANNAAA
+1530 SGAQSGAVSAANNAAA
-1538 IAAFLGTQAQEMAE
+1538 IATILGAQAQTAAEKAAFEKYNRAGGKYGTQ
-1552 KSAYKKYL
+1552 
-1560 RDNEGSSSV
+1560 
-1569 MSEEEFVGQLGN
+1569 EEFVAAVARGELPQYEREILQSLEGTSWSLMN
-1581 LSNKKMDTYRNEVFM
+1581 GDRNPAHVEQN
-1596 ALSGSG
+1596 S
-1602 WSVHNPEDATPE
+1602 
-1614 NVKKN
+1614 
-1619 AKRLIVDSNF
+1619 KRLYSKLDKMGGSY
-1629 QDKARKNGASYQ
+1629 QDK
-1641 HMLDTATKSLVSFA
+1641 LDTATWGIVQYAQKA
-1655 SDAVTAAYGASN
+1655 TMAAYDASN
-1667 IGEYGSGSRD
+1667 IGEYGSGSRG

-1768 RTDPKIIQDDEAE
+1768 RTDPKIIQDEEAE
-1781 YDPTAATDGDNLP
+1781 YNPTAATDGDNLP

>member
-16 GTMGGV
+16 GAMGGV
-22 AAISNGMSALASS
+22 AAITNGMTALAAN

-49 VDGLMVTSTALIAGF
+49 IDGLMVTSTALIAGF
-64 TFEAA
+64 AFESA

-75 EQGMKVVQAVSGQTG
+75 EQGMKLVQAVSGQTNS
-90 AAINELSSKANE
+90 AINELSSKATE

-111 SDITD
+111 NDITD

-128 ASEQLDVLES
+128 ANEQLDVLES
-138 GLQTAK
+138 GLQTSK
-144 LEGRSLNGVL
+144 LEGRALNGVL

-197 VSQTLQYSGGTAAAA
+197 VSQTLQYSGGIAAAA

-283 SMKSVSDQIGL
+283 SMKSVSDQVGL

-299 DSLNMS
+299 DSLKMS

-319 KMGQQMM
+319 KMGQQMI

-344 SAEDLAAQ
+344 SAEDLATQ

-360 LSEMEQQGQVAYRE
+360 ISEMEQQGQVAYRE

-403 TVAFAAVGSF
+403 TAAFALVGSL

-423 MAQGLYAE
+423 MAQAFYGQV
-431 IKGLIG
+431 KGSIG
-437 DVLSGIESINTLA
+437 EVLSGIESINALA

-508 RAYEEDVV
+508 KAYEEDVI
-516 KDDTGLMGEGKG
+516 KDDKGLMGEGTG

-536 LFEESVDKYAAQL
+536 LFEESVDKYAAWL

-555 AKEQLKEDIQ
+555 ATEQLKEDIQ
-565 SAKSRIKTISSERND
+565 SAKSRVETIHSQRQD
-580 DLEERMEIEE
+580 DFDERMEIEE
-590 QKLKKELEARV
+590 RKLKKELDARV
-601 EAAKMQKKEAKK
+601 EAAKMQKEEAIK
-613 EIKELRSNKK
+613 EIKELQGNKK

-659 EFKNAVAPYI
+659 EFKNAAAPYI
-669 EKSKYKDLDPKDL
+669 EKSKYKDLDPRDL
-682 TNVDTTAFDQE
+682 TNIDTTAFDQE

-704 LTQKRVEIG
+704 LGQKRAEIG

-720 SGQMQ
+720 MGQIQ

-745 KAEIKKIKEEGFTKV
+745 KAEIKKIKGEAVTKL
-760 RTELKFFDEYEL
+760 RTELKLFDEYEF
-772 NAWKERQKNRGAVGK
+772 NAWKKRQKNRGAAGK

-798 EFGEVNEE
+798 EFGQVNED
-806 SVVGKLY
+806 STIGKLY
-813 KEQLK
+813 GEELK
-818 ELQERGYFVVPESN
+818 EFQKRGYFAVPESH
-832 LIPESQPNAQV
+832 LIPESHPNAQV
-843 LGQLL
+843 LGQAL
-848 NDNVLNEM
+848 NDNSLNEM
-856 ADARDQVVERQKKE
+856 ANARDQIVERQKKE
-870 LMGKNTLGS
+870 LMGKNTLKS
-879 RLNDRAY
+879 RINDRAY

-908 NFFTKMKNASKER
+908 NFFTKMKNASQER
-921 SIRKDARENRGKSF
+921 SIRKNARERGKSF
-935 WSDAGNIETSQ
+935 WSDARNIEAIQ

-951 KVRSKEFQKLN
+951 KVKSKEFQKLN

-1014 EAIATTTISEEKEKA
+1014 EAIAATTISEEKEKA
-1029 ANLESIA
+1029 ANEESIA
-1036 AEKAEAAAS
+1036 AEKSEAAAS

-1051 EEAESAA
+1051 EGAESAS

-1068 TKGKSA
+1068 AKGKSA

-1117 LSEAT
+1117 LSEAA

-1175 EEFESDVDMAGKTN
+1175 EEFESDVSMAGETN
-1189 EKTGETNLL
+1189 EKTGETNVL

-1259 TADITDQL
+1259 TADFTDQL
-1267 GEYQEE
+1267 GEWQEE
-1273 IWNVGA
+1273 VWNVGA
-1279 WANGYDGRAGF
+1279 WANEYDGRAGF

-1325 DEDAYKYNYD
+1325 NENAYKYNND

-1341 DFQER
+1341 DLQER

-1363 SLMASIDGKISDK
+1363 SLMGSIDGKISNK
-1376 YGNNLSPLNTLY
+1376 YGDNLSPLSTLY
-1388 THANNMGQMSA
+1388 THANNMGQMNA

-1505 QGVFSNVTMT
+1505 QGVFSNVAMT
-1515 QNAGSQASYAGDGAA
+1515 SNAGSQASYAGDGAA

-1538 IAAFLGTQAQEMAE
+1538 IAAFLGTQAQDMAE

-1560 RDNEGSSSV
+1560 RDNEGSNAKI

-1581 LSNKKMDTYRNEVFM
+1581 LSNKKMDTYRNQVFM

-1614 NVKKN
+1614 NIKKN

-1629 QDKARKNGASYQ
+1629 QDKARQRGASYQ

-1684 GSGSGGGGGSDKG
+1684 GSGSGGGGGSGKG
-1697 SDKNQ
+1697 SDKTQ

>member
-16 GTMGGV
+16 GAMGGV
-22 AAISNGMSALASS
+22 AAITNGMTALAAN

-49 VDGLMVTSTALIAGF
+49 IDGLMVTSTALIAGF
-64 TFEAA
+64 AFESA

-75 EQGMKVVQAVSGQTG
+75 EQGMKLVQAVSGQTG
-90 AAINELSSKANE
+90 SAINELSSKATE

-197 VSQTLQYSGGTAAAA
+197 VSQTLQYSGGIAAAA

-294 IQRRM
+294 IKRRM

-319 KMGQQMM
+319 KMGQQMI

-344 SAEDLAAQ
+344 SAEDLATQ

-392 LLEILSNPAVN
+392 LLEFLSNPAIN
-403 TVAFAAVGSF
+403 TAAFALVGSL

-423 MAQGLYAE
+423 MAQAFSGQV
-431 IKGLIG
+431 KGLIG
-437 DVLSGIESINTLA
+437 EVLSGIESINTLA

-508 RAYEEDVV
+508 KAYEEDVI
-516 KDDTGLMGEGKG
+516 KDDKGFMGEGTG

-536 LFEESVDKYAAQL
+536 LFEESVDKYAARL

-555 AKEQLKEDIQ
+555 ATEQLKEDIQ
-565 SAKSRIKTISSERND
+565 SAKSRIKTIQSQRDD

-590 QKLKKELEARV
+590 QKLKKELDARV

-682 TNVDTTAFDQE
+682 TNIDTTAFDQE

-704 LTQKRVEIG
+704 LGQKRAEIG

-720 SGQMQ
+720 MGQMQ

-745 KAEIKKIKEEGFTKV
+745 KAEVKKIKGEAVTKL
-760 RTELKFFDEYEL
+760 RTELKLFDEYEF
-772 NAWKERQKNRGAVGK
+772 NAWKERQKNRGAAGK

-798 EFGEVNEE
+798 EFGQVNED

-813 KEQLK
+813 GEELK
-818 ELQERGYFVVPESN
+818 EFQKRGYFAVPESH
-832 LIPESQPNAQV
+832 LIPESHPNAQV
-843 LGQLL
+843 LGQAL
-848 NDNVLNEM
+848 NDNSLNEM
-856 ADARDQVVERQKKE
+856 ANARDQIVERQKKE
-870 LMGKNTLGS
+870 LMGKNTLKS
-879 RLNDRAY
+879 RISDRAY

-908 NFFTKMKNASKER
+908 NFFTKMKNASQER
-921 SIRKDARENRGKSF
+921 SIRKNARERGKSF
-935 WSDAGNIETSQ
+935 WSDAGNIEATQ
-946 GKALN
+946 GKALS
-951 KVRSKEFQKLN
+951 KVKSKEFQELN
-962 KGADVKTVTSNL
+962 KGADVKTVVSNL

-995 QQVLGESSELIAAE
+995 REVLGEAFGGVAEE

-1014 EAIATTTISEEKEKA
+1014 EAIAATTISEEKEKA

-1036 AEKAEAAAS
+1036 AEKSEAAAS

-1068 TKGKSA
+1068 GKGKSA
-1074 ISTAIGY
+1074 ISSVIGY

-1117 LSEAT
+1117 LSEAS
-1122 DSLTQAEEDIKQ
+1122 DSLSQSEEEIKQ
-1134 LYSDENSDITDADL
+1134 LYSNENSDITDADL

-1175 EEFESDVDMAGKTN
+1175 EEFESDVDMAGEN
-1189 EKTGETNLL
+1189 DVL

-1220 IKALNENTMKL
+1220 IEALNENTMKL
-1231 AEATAAYNQAQEREA
+1231 AEATAAYNQAQGREA
-1246 KSFTDDSWGFDSF
+1246 DSFTDPSWGFDSF
-1259 TADITDQL
+1259 TADFTDQL
-1267 GEYQEE
+1267 GEWQEE
-1273 IWNVGA
+1273 AWNEILSWGDTGTGA
-1279 WANGYDGRAGF
+1279 IFHTLDRRAGF
-1290 FDNNMPVLTG
+1290 LDNNMPVLTG

-1325 DEDAYKYNYD
+1325 NENAYKYNND

-1341 DFQER
+1341 DLQER

-1363 SLMASIDGKISDK
+1363 SLMSSIDGKVSNK
-1376 YGNNLSPLNTLY
+1376 YGDNLSPLTALY
-1388 THANNMGQMSA
+1388 THANNMGQMNA

-1465 GRTNRQ
+1465 GKTNNQ
-1471 LSEQSILAMGQLQQL
+1471 LSEQNILAMGQLQQL
-1486 QDMQTIANET
+1486 QDMYTVANET
-1496 IAPGIMQTV
+1496 VAPGIMQTV
-1505 QGVFSNVTMT
+1505 QGVYNNVSMT
-1515 QNAGSQASYAGDGAA
+1515 GNAAVAANGAQSGA
-1530 SAANNAAA
+1530 VSAANNAAA
-1538 IAAFLGTQAQEMAE
+1538 IASILGAQAQTAAEKAAFEKYNRAGGKYGTQ
-1552 KSAYKKYL
+1552 
-1560 RDNEGSSSV
+1560 
-1569 MSEEEFVGQLGN
+1569 EEFVAAVARGELPQYEREILQSLEGTSWSLMN
-1581 LSNKKMDTYRNEVFM
+1581 GDRNPAHVEQN
-1596 ALSGSG
+1596 S
-1602 WSVHNPEDATPE
+1602 
-1614 NVKKN
+1614 
-1619 AKRLIVDSNF
+1619 KRLYSKL
-1629 QDKARKNGASYQ
+1629 DKMGGTYQ
-1641 HMLDTATKSLVSFA
+1641 QKLDTATWGIYQYAQKA
-1655 SDAVTAAYGASN
+1655 TMAAYDLSN
-1667 IGEYGSGSRD
+1667 IGEYGSGSRG

-1697 SDKNQ
+1697 SDKTQ

>member
-1 MAYSEDV
+1 
-8 NVNMNVVS
+8 MNVVS
-16 GTMGGV
+16 GAMGGV
-22 AAISNGMSALASS
+22 AAISNGMTALAAN

-49 VDGLMVTSTALIAGF
+49 IDGLMVTSTALIAGF
-64 TFEAA
+64 AFESA

-75 EQGMKVVQAVSGQTG
+75 EQGMKLVQAVSGQTG
-90 AAINELSSKANE
+90 SAINELSSKATE

-111 SDITD
+111 NDITD

-128 ASEQLDVLES
+128 AGEQLDVLES

-197 VSQTLQYSGGTAAAA
+197 VSQTLQYSGGIAAAA

-294 IQRRM
+294 IKRRM

-319 KMGQQMM
+319 KMGQQMI

-344 SAEDLAAQ
+344 SAEDLATQ

-392 LLEILSNPAVN
+392 LLEFLSNPVIN
-403 TVAFAAVGSF
+403 TAAFATVGSL

-423 MAQGLYAE
+423 MAQAFYGQV
-431 IKGLIG
+431 KGSIG
-437 DVLSGIESINTLA
+437 EVLSGIESINTLA
-450 GGSSVGFNKS
+450 GRSSVGFNKS

-498 YTDQVQKRTI
+498 YTDQVQKRTV

-516 KDDTGLMGEGKG
+516 KDDRNLMGKGIG
-528 YFPGQKKE
+528 YFPGQNAE
-536 LFEESVDKYAAQL
+536 LFKESVDKYAARI
-549 EEEFNT
+549 EEEFNNAT
-555 AKEQLKEDIQ
+555 EQLKEDIQ
-565 SAKSRIKTISSERND
+565 SAKSRIKTIQSQRDD

-590 QKLKKELEARV
+590 QKLKKELDARV

-669 EKSKYKDLDPKDL
+669 EKSKYKDFDPKDL
-682 TNVDTTAFDQE
+682 TNIDTTAFDQE

-704 LTQKRVEIG
+704 LTQKRIEIG

-725 EAMFWLEELENV
+725 EAMFWLEELEGV

-745 KAEIKKIKEEGFTKV
+745 KTEIKKIKEEGVTKL

-772 NAWKERQKNRGAVGK
+772 NAWKERQKNRGFVGK

-798 EFGEVNEE
+798 EFGRVNED
-806 SVVGKLY
+806 STIGKLY
-813 KEQLK
+813 GEQLK
-818 ELQERGYFVVPESN
+818 ELQKRGYFAVPESH

-870 LMGKNTLGS
+870 LMGKNTLKS
-879 RLNDRAY
+879 RINDRAY

-908 NFFTKMKNASKER
+908 NFFTKMKNASQER
-921 SIRKDARENRGKSF
+921 SIRKNARERGKSF
-935 WSDAGNIETSQ
+935 WSDAGNIEAIQ

-951 KVRSKEFQKLN
+951 KVKSKEFQKLN

-995 QQVLGESSELIAAE
+995 QQVLGESSEVIAAE

-1014 EAIATTTISEEKEKA
+1014 EAIAATTISEEKERV
-1029 ANLESIA
+1029 ANEESIA
-1036 AEKAEAAAS
+1036 AEKSEAAAS

-1058 SITSGLSGLA
+1058 SMTSGLSGLA
-1068 TKGKSA
+1068 AKGKSA

-1081 MGGPLMAGMMAVTI
+1081 MGGPLMAGMMAVTV

-1117 LSEAT
+1117 LSEAA

-1148 DKAVDQQYASVYD
+1148 DKAIDQQYASVYD

-1175 EEFESDVDMAGKTN
+1175 EEFESDVDMAGEN
-1189 EKTGETNLL
+1189 DVL

-1207 EEVESITLAKDEN
+1207 GEVESITLTKDEN
-1220 IKALNENTMKL
+1220 IKALNENTMQL
-1231 AEATAAYNQAQEREA
+1231 AEATAAYNQAQGREA
-1246 KSFTDDSWGFDSF
+1246 NSFTDPSWGFDSF
-1259 TADITDQL
+1259 TADATDQL
-1267 GEYQEE
+1267 GEWQEE
-1273 IWNVGA
+1273 AWNEILSLTLDDWGI
-1279 WANGYDGRAGF
+1279 DTLFHPLDRRAGF
-1290 FDNNMPVLTG
+1290 LDNNMPVLTG
-1300 SQADSDYAGSTEF
+1300 SQADPDYAGSTEF

-1325 DEDAYKYNYD
+1325 NENAYKYNND
-1335 TGEYEV
+1335 TGEYEGDV
-1341 DFQER
+1341 QER

-1363 SLMASIDGKISDK
+1363 SLMGSIDGKVSDK
-1376 YGNNLSPLNTLY
+1376 YGNNISPLNALY
-1388 THANNMGQMSA
+1388 THANNMGEMSA
-1399 QEMGIAQM
+1399 QDMGIAQM
-1407 SLKNDKGEYQKLG
+1407 SLKNDKGDYQKLG
-1420 KQMFRYEQSHGFKRS
+1420 KQAFRYEQSHGFKRS

-1465 GRTNRQ
+1465 GRTNNQ
-1471 LSEQSILAMGQLQQL
+1471 LSAQNILAMGQLQQL

-1505 QGVFSNVTMT
+1505 QGVYDNVSMTSNA
-1515 QNAGSQASYAGDGAA
+1515 AGEANGAKVGA
-1530 SAANNAAA
+1530 VSAADNAAIIA
-1538 IAAFLGTQAQEMAE
+1538 SVLGAQAQSAAEKAAFEKYNRAGGKYGTQ
-1552 KSAYKKYL
+1552 
-1560 RDNEGSSSV
+1560 
-1569 MSEEEFVGQLGN
+1569 EEFVAAVARGELPQYEREILKSLEGTSWSLMN
-1581 LSNKKMDTYRNEVFM
+1581 GDRDPAHVEQNSQRLYNKLDKTGGDY
-1596 ALSGSG
+1596 
-1602 WSVHNPEDATPE
+1602 
-1614 NVKKN
+1614 
-1619 AKRLIVDSNF
+1619 
-1629 QDKARKNGASYQ
+1629 QDKLN
-1641 HMLDTATKSLVSFA
+1641 TATWGILQYAQKA
-1655 SDAVTAAYGASN
+1655 TMAAYDQSN
-1667 IGEYGSGSRD
+1667 IGEYGSGSRG

-1697 SDKNQ
+1697 SDKTQ

-1781 YDPTAATDGDNLP
+1781 YNPTAATDGDNLP

>member
-1 MAYSEDV
+1 
-8 NVNMNVVS
+8 MNVVS
-16 GTMGGV
+16 GAMGGV
-22 AAISNGMSALASS
+22 AAISNGMTALAAN

-49 VDGLMVTSTALIAGF
+49 IDGLMVTSTALIAGF
-64 TFEAA
+64 AFESA

-75 EQGMKVVQAVSGQTG
+75 EQGMKLVQAVSGQTNS
-90 AAINELSSKANE
+90 AISELSSKATE

-111 SDITD
+111 NDITD

-128 ASEQLDVLES
+128 ANEQLDVLES
-138 GLQTAK
+138 GLQTSK
-144 LEGRSLNGVL
+144 LEGRALNGVL

-197 VSQTLQYSGGTAAAA
+197 VSQTLQYSGGIAAAA

-294 IQRRM
+294 IKRRM

-319 KMGQQMM
+319 KMGQQMI

-344 SAEDLAAQ
+344 SAEDLATQ

-392 LLEILSNPAVN
+392 LLEFLSNPVVN
-403 TVAFAAVGSF
+403 TAAFATVGSL

-423 MAQGLYAE
+423 MAQAFYGQIE
-431 IKGLIG
+431 GLIG
-437 DVLSGIESINTLA
+437 EVSSGIESINALA
-450 GGSSVGFNKS
+450 GGSSAGFNKS
-460 ADQVD
+460 ANQVD

-478 QSIQAKSMGIRPGY
+478 QAIQAKSMGIRPGY

-498 YTDQVQKRTI
+498 YTDQVQKRTV

-516 KDDTGLMGEGKG
+516 KDDRNLMGKGIG
-528 YFPGQKKE
+528 YFPGQNAE
-536 LFEESVDKYAAQL
+536 LFKESVDKYAARI

-555 AKEQLKEDIQ
+555 TKEQLKEDIH
-565 SAKSRIKTISSERND
+565 SAKSHVESIKSQRQD
-580 DLEERMEIEE
+580 DFDERMEIEE
-590 QKLKKELEARV
+590 QKLKKELKARV
-601 EAAKMQKKEAKK
+601 EAARMQKEEAIK
-613 EIKELRSNKK
+613 EIKELQGNKK
-623 GMEKWNRTGVPIDVQ
+623 GMERWNHTGVPIDVQ

-643 DFGVQE
+643 DFEVQE

-669 EKSKYKDLDPKDL
+669 EKSKYKDLDPNNL
-682 TNVDTTAFDQE
+682 TNIDTSAFDQE
-693 IKAAKADYKKA
+693 IEAARADYKKA
-704 LTQKRVEIG
+704 LVQKRVDIG

-720 SGQMQ
+720 IGQMQ
-725 EAMFWLEELENV
+725 EAMFWLEELESV
-737 EIEDPTLS
+737 EIDDPTLS
-745 KAEIKKIKEEGFTKV
+745 KAEIKKIKEEAVTQL

-772 NAWKERQKNRGAVGK
+772 SAWKERQKNRGAVGK

-798 EFGEVNEE
+798 EFGVVNEE

-813 KEQLK
+813 GEQLK
-818 ELQERGYFVVPESN
+818 ELQKRGYFVVPESN

-870 LMGKNTLGS
+870 LMGKNTIKS
-879 RLNDRAY
+879 RISDRAY

-908 NFFTKMKNASKER
+908 NFFTKMKNASQER
-921 SIRKDARENRGKSF
+921 SIKKDARERGKGF
-935 WSDAGNIETSQ
+935 WSEAGNIDKYQ
-946 GKALN
+946 GKALS
-951 KVRSKEFQKLN
+951 KVRSKEFQELN
-962 KGADVKTVTSNL
+962 KGADVKTVASNL
-974 RKELGYTATEF
+974 RKELGLTATEF
-985 SMLVNSEKQY
+985 SALVNSEQQY
-995 QQVLGESSELIAAE
+995 RKVFDLTGESLEEVAAE

-1014 EAIATTTISEEKEKA
+1014 EAIAATTISEEKEKA
-1029 ANLESIA
+1029 ANEESIV
-1036 AEKAEAAAS
+1036 AEKADAAAS

-1068 TKGKSA
+1068 AKGKSA
-1074 ISTAIGY
+1074 ISSAIGY

-1122 DSLTQAEEDIKQ
+1122 DSLTQAEEGIKQ

-1161 SFYNGVEDRASLGT
+1161 SFYNGAEDRASLGT
-1175 EEFESDVDMAGKTN
+1175 EEFESDVDMAGEN
-1189 EKTGETNLL
+1189 DVL

-1207 EEVESITLAKDEN
+1207 EEVESITLTKDEN

-1231 AEATAAYNQAQEREA
+1231 AEATAAYNQAQGREA
-1246 KSFTDDSWGFDSF
+1246 DAFTDQSWGFDSL
-1259 TADITDQL
+1259 TADFTDQL
-1267 GEYQEE
+1267 GEWQEE
-1273 IWNVGA
+1273 AWNVVA
-1279 WANGYDGRAGF
+1279 FAYRYDGRAGF

-1313 AGIFAADSFRFD
+1313 AGIFAANSFRFD
-1325 DEDAYKYNYD
+1325 NENAYKYNND
-1335 TGEYEV
+1335 TGEFEV
-1341 DFQER
+1341 DLQER

-1363 SLMASIDGKISDK
+1363 SLMGSIDGKISNK
-1376 YGNNLSPLNTLY
+1376 YGDNLSPLNTLY
-1388 THANNMGQMSA
+1388 THANNMGQMNA

-1407 SLKNDKGEYQKLG
+1407 SLKNDKGDYQKLG
-1420 KQMFRYEQSHGFKRS
+1420 KQMFRYEQSRGFKSGRT
-1435 AYKDGPGLLKKKGK
+1435 AYQDAPLLRKAAAGDKNALKALRKSK
-1449 LSVQDK
+1449 LRVQDK

-1465 GRTNRQ
+1465 GKTNNQ
-1471 LSEQSILAMGQLQQL
+1471 LSEQNILAMGQLQQL
-1486 QDMQTIANET
+1486 QDMYTVANET
-1496 IAPGIMQTV
+1496 VAPGIMQTV
-1505 QGVFSNVTMT
+1505 QGVYDNVSMT
-1515 QNAGSQASYAGDGAA
+1515 GNATEAAGGAESGA
-1530 SAANNAAA
+1530 VSAANNAAA
-1538 IAAFLGTQAQEMAE
+1538 IASFLGAQAQSTAE
-1552 KSAYKKYL
+1552 KAAFEKYKRAGGKY
-1560 RDNEGSSSV
+1560 GTQ
-1569 MSEEEFVGQLGN
+1569 EEFVAAVGRGELPQYEREILQSLEGT
-1581 LSNKKMDTYRNEVFM
+1581 S
-1596 ALSGSG
+1596 
-1602 WSVHNPEDATPE
+1602 WSLMNGDRDPDHVEQNS
-1614 NVKKN
+1614 
-1619 AKRLIVDSNF
+1619 KRLYSKLDKMGGSY
-1629 QDKARKNGASYQ
+1629 QDKLNK
-1641 HMLDTATKSLVSFA
+1641 ATWGIVQYGQKA
-1655 SDAVTAAYGASN
+1655 TMAAYDASN
-1667 IGEYGSGSRD
+1667 IGEYGSGSRG

-1697 SDKNQ
+1697 SDKTQ

-1750 KPKAIM
+1750 KPKAMM

-1768 RTDPKIIQDDEAE
+1768 RTDPKIIQDDEAVYSPVE
-1781 YDPTAATDGDNLP
+1781 ATDGDNLP

>member
-1 MAYSEDV
+1 
-8 NVNMNVVS
+8 MNVVS
-16 GTMGGV
+16 GAMGGV
-22 AAISNGMSALASS
+22 AAISNGMTALAAN

-49 VDGLMVTSTALIAGF
+49 IDGLMVTSTALIAGF
-64 TFEAA
+64 AFESA

-75 EQGMKVVQAVSGQTG
+75 EQGMKLVQAVSGQTNS
-90 AAINELSSKANE
+90 AISELSSKATE

-111 SDITD
+111 NDITD

-128 ASEQLDVLES
+128 ANEQLDVLES
-138 GLQTAK
+138 GLQTSK
-144 LEGRSLNGVL
+144 LEGRALNGVL

-197 VSQTLQYSGGTAAAA
+197 VSQTLQYSGGIAAAA

-283 SMKSVSDQIGL
+283 SMKSVSDQVGL

-299 DSLNMS
+299 DSLKMS

-319 KMGQQMM
+319 KMGQQMI

-344 SAEDLAAQ
+344 SAEDLATQ

-383 RFPIEGATK
+383 RFPIEGAIK

-403 TVAFAAVGSF
+403 TAAFALVGSL

-423 MAQGLYAE
+423 MAQAFYGQV
-431 IKGLIG
+431 KGSIG
-437 DVLSGIESINTLA
+437 EVLSGIESINTLA

-508 RAYEEDVV
+508 KAYEEDVI
-516 KDDTGLMGEGKG
+516 KDDKGLMGEGTG

-536 LFEESVDKYAAQL
+536 LFEESVDKYAARL

-555 AKEQLKEDIQ
+555 ATEQLKEDIQ
-565 SAKSRIKTISSERND
+565 SAKSRIKTIQSQRDD

-590 QKLKKELEARV
+590 QKLKEELDARV

-659 EFKNAVAPYI
+659 EFENAVAPYI

-682 TNVDTTAFDQE
+682 TNIDTTAFDQE

-725 EAMFWLEELENV
+725 EAMFWLEELENA

-745 KAEIKKIKEEGFTKV
+745 KAEVKKIKGEAVTKL
-760 RTELKFFDEYEL
+760 RTELKLFDEYEF
-772 NAWKERQKNRGAVGK
+772 NAWKERQKNRGAAGK
-787 YSLKRAADFYD
+787 YSLERAADFYD
-798 EFGEVNEE
+798 EFGQVNED

-813 KEQLK
+813 GEELK
-818 ELQERGYFVVPESN
+818 EFQKRGYFAVPESH
-832 LIPESQPNAQV
+832 LIPESHPNAQV
-843 LGQLL
+843 LGQAL
-848 NDNVLNEM
+848 NDNSLNEM
-856 ADARDQVVERQKKE
+856 ANARDQIVERQKKE
-870 LMGKNTLGS
+870 LMGKNTLKS
-879 RLNDRAY
+879 RINDRAY

-908 NFFTKMKNASKER
+908 NFFTKMKNASQER
-921 SIRKDARENRGKSF
+921 SIRKNARERGKSF
-935 WSDAGNIETSQ
+935 WSDAGNIETIQ
-946 GKALN
+946 GKALS
-951 KVRSKEFQKLN
+951 KVKSKEFQKLN

-995 QQVLGESSELIAAE
+995 QQVLGESSEIVAAE

-1014 EAIATTTISEEKEKA
+1014 EAIAATTISEEKEKA
-1029 ANLESIA
+1029 ANEESIA
-1036 AEKAEAAAS
+1036 AEKSEAAAS

-1058 SITSGLSGLA
+1058 SMTSGLSGLA

-1074 ISTAIGY
+1074 ISSVIGY

-1117 LSEAT
+1117 LSEAA
-1122 DSLTQAEEDIKQ
+1122 DSLTQTEEDIKQ

-1148 DKAVDQQYASVYD
+1148 EKAVDQQYASVYD

-1175 EEFESDVDMAGKTN
+1175 EEFESDVDMAGEN
-1189 EKTGETNLL
+1189 DVL

-1220 IKALNENTMKL
+1220 LKALNENTMKL
-1231 AEATAAYNQAQEREA
+1231 AEATAAYNQAQGREA
-1246 KSFTDDSWGFDSF
+1246 DSFTDPSWGFDSF
-1259 TADITDQL
+1259 TADFTDQL
-1267 GEYQEE
+1267 GEWQEE
-1273 IWNVGA
+1273 AWNEILSWGDTGTDA
-1279 WANGYDGRAGF
+1279 IFHTLDRRAGF
-1290 FDNNMPVLTG
+1290 LDNNMPVLTG

-1325 DEDAYKYNYD
+1325 NENAYKYNND

-1341 DFQER
+1341 DLQER

-1356 SDYDRII
+1356 SDYDKII
-1363 SLMASIDGKISDK
+1363 SLMGSIDGKVSNK
-1376 YGNNLSPLNTLY
+1376 YGDNLSPLTALY
-1388 THANNMGQMSA
+1388 THANNMGQMNP

-1465 GRTNRQ
+1465 GRTNNQ
-1471 LSEQSILAMGQLQQL
+1471 LSEQNILAMGQLQQL
-1486 QDMQTIANET
+1486 QDMYTVANET
-1496 IAPGIMQTV
+1496 VAPGIMQTV
-1505 QGVFSNVTMT
+1505 QGVYDNVSMT
-1515 QNAGSQASYAGDGAA
+1515 GNAAGAADGAQSGA
-1530 SAANNAAA
+1530 VAAANNAAA
-1538 IAAFLGTQAQEMAE
+1538 IASILGTQAQAAAE
-1552 KSAYKKYL
+1552 KAAFEKYN
-1560 RDNEGSSSV
+1560 RAGGKYGTQ
-1569 MSEEEFVGQLGN
+1569 EEFVASVARGELPQYEREILQSLEGTSWSLMN
-1581 LSNKKMDTYRNEVFM
+1581 GDRNSNHVEQN
-1596 ALSGSG
+1596 S
-1602 WSVHNPEDATPE
+1602 
-1614 NVKKN
+1614 
-1619 AKRLIVDSNF
+1619 KRLYSKL
-1629 QDKARKNGASYQ
+1629 DKMGGSYQ
-1641 HMLDTATKSLVSFA
+1641 QKLDTATWGILQYAQKA
-1655 SDAVTAAYGASN
+1655 TMAAYGASN
-1667 IGEYGSGSRD
+1667 IGEYGSGSRG

-1794 HGSTQTTT
+1794 RGSTQTTT

>member
-1 MAYSEDV
+1 MPYSEDV

-16 GTMGGV
+16 GAMGGV
-22 AAISNGMSALASS
+22 AAINNGMTALAAN

-49 VDGLMVTSTALIAGF
+49 IDGLMVTSTALIAGF
-64 TFEAA
+64 AFESA

-75 EQGMKVVQAVSGQTG
+75 EQGMKLVQAVSGQTNS
-90 AAINELSSKANE
+90 AISELSSKATE

-111 SDITD
+111 NDITD

-128 ASEQLDVLES
+128 ANEQLDVLES
-138 GLQTAK
+138 GLQTSK
-144 LEGRSLNGVL
+144 LEGRALNGVL

-197 VSQTLQYSGGTAAAA
+197 VSQTLQYSGGIAAAA

-294 IQRRM
+294 IKRRM

-319 KMGQQMM
+319 KMGQQMI

-344 SAEDLAAQ
+344 SAEDLATQ

-392 LLEILSNPAVN
+392 LLEFLSNPVVN
-403 TVAFAAVGSF
+403 TAAFATVGSL

-423 MAQGLYAE
+423 MAQAFSGQV
-431 IKGLIG
+431 KGLIG
-437 DVLSGIESINTLA
+437 EVLSGIESINTLA

-508 RAYEEDVV
+508 KAYEEDVI
-516 KDDTGLMGEGKG
+516 KDDKGFMGEGTG

-536 LFEESVDKYAAQL
+536 LFEESVDKYAARL

-555 AKEQLKEDIQ
+555 ATEQLKEDIQ
-565 SAKSRIKTISSERND
+565 SAKSRIKTIQSQRDD

-590 QKLKKELEARV
+590 QKLKKELDARV

-659 EFKNAVAPYI
+659 EFKNAVAPYV

-682 TNVDTTAFDQE
+682 TNIDTTAFDQE
-693 IKAAKADYKKA
+693 IKAAKVDYKKA
-704 LTQKRVEIG
+704 LTQKKIEIG

-720 SGQMQ
+720 VGQMQ

-745 KAEIKKIKEEGFTKV
+745 KAEIKKIKGEAVTKL
-760 RTELKFFDEYEL
+760 RTELKLFDEYEF
-772 NAWKERQKNRGAVGK
+772 NAWKERQKKRGYAGK

-798 EFGEVNEE
+798 EFGQVNED

-813 KEQLK
+813 GEELK
-818 ELQERGYFVVPESN
+818 EFQKRGYFAVPESH
-832 LIPESQPNAQV
+832 LIPESHPNAQV
-843 LGQLL
+843 LGQAL
-848 NDNVLNEM
+848 NDNSLNEM
-856 ADARDQVVERQKKE
+856 ANARDQIVERQKEE
-870 LMGKNTLGS
+870 LMGKNTLKS
-879 RLNDRAY
+879 RINDRAY

-908 NFFTKMKNASKER
+908 NFFTKMKNASQER
-921 SIRKDARENRGKSF
+921 SIRKNARERGKSF
-935 WSDAGNIETSQ
+935 WSDAGNIEAIQ

-951 KVRSKEFQKLN
+951 KVKSKEFQKLN

-1014 EAIATTTISEEKEKA
+1014 EAIAATTISEEKEKA
-1029 ANLESIA
+1029 ANEESIA
-1036 AEKAEAAAS
+1036 AEKSEAAAS

-1058 SITSGLSGLA
+1058 SMTSGLSGLA

-1081 MGGPLMAGMMAVTI
+1081 MGGPLMAGMMAVTV

-1122 DSLTQAEEDIKQ
+1122 DSLTQAEEGIKQ

-1148 DKAVDQQYASVYD
+1148 EKAVDQQYASVYD

-1175 EEFESDVDMAGKTN
+1175 EEFESDVDMAGEN
-1189 EKTGETNLL
+1189 DVL

-1207 EEVESITLAKDEN
+1207 EEVESITLTKDEN

-1231 AEATAAYNQAQEREA
+1231 AEATAAYNQAQGREA
-1246 KSFTDDSWGFDSF
+1246 DSFTDPSWGFDSF
-1259 TADITDQL
+1259 TADFTDQL
-1267 GEYQEE
+1267 GEWQEE
-1273 IWNVGA
+1273 AWNEILSWGDTGTDA
-1279 WANGYDGRAGF
+1279 IFHTLDRRAGF
-1290 FDNNMPVLTG
+1290 LDNHMPVLTG
-1300 SQADSDYAGSTEF
+1300 SQADPDYAGSTEF

-1325 DEDAYKYNYD
+1325 NENAYKYNND
-1335 TGEYEV
+1335 TGKYEG
-1341 DFQER
+1341 DIQER
-1346 YEKSLQQFFG
+1346 YKKSLQQFFG

-1363 SLMASIDGKISDK
+1363 SLMGSIDGKISDRS
-1376 YGNNLSPLNTLY
+1376 GNNLSPQTALY
-1388 THANNMGQMSA
+1388 THANNMGQMNA

-1465 GRTNRQ
+1465 GRTNNQ
-1471 LSEQSILAMGQLQQL
+1471 LSEQNILAMGQLQQL
-1486 QDMQTIANET
+1486 QDMYTVANET
-1496 IAPGIMQTV
+1496 VAPGIMQTV
-1505 QGVFSNVTMT
+1505 QGVYANVSMT
-1515 QNAGSQASYAGDGAA
+1515 GNAAGAA
-1530 SAANNAAA
+1530 SGAQSGAVSAANNAAA
-1538 IAAFLGTQAQEMAE
+1538 IATILGAQAQTAAEKAAFEKYNRAGGKYGTQ
-1552 KSAYKKYL
+1552 
-1560 RDNEGSSSV
+1560 
-1569 MSEEEFVGQLGN
+1569 EEFVAAVARGELPQYEREILQSLEGTSWSLMN
-1581 LSNKKMDTYRNEVFM
+1581 GDRNPAHVDQN
-1596 ALSGSG
+1596 S
-1602 WSVHNPEDATPE
+1602 
-1614 NVKKN
+1614 
-1619 AKRLIVDSNF
+1619 KRLYSKLDKMGGSY
-1629 QDKARKNGASYQ
+1629 QDK
-1641 HMLDTATKSLVSFA
+1641 LDTATWGIVQYAQKA
-1655 SDAVTAAYGASN
+1655 TMAAYDASN
-1667 IGEYGSGSRD
+1667 IGEYGSGSRG

-1697 SDKNQ
+1697 SDKTQ

>member
-16 GTMGGV
+16 GAMGGV
-22 AAISNGMSALASS
+22 AAISNGMTALAAN

-49 VDGLMVTSTALIAGF
+49 IDGLMVTSTALIAGF
-64 TFEAA
+64 AFESA

-75 EQGMKVVQAVSGQTG
+75 EQGMKLVQAVSGQTNS
-90 AAINELSSKANE
+90 AISELSSKATE

-111 SDITD
+111 NDITD

-128 ASEQLDVLES
+128 ANEQLDVLES
-138 GLQTAK
+138 GLQTSK
-144 LEGRSLNGVL
+144 LEGRALNGVL

-197 VSQTLQYSGGTAAAA
+197 VSQTLQYSGGIAAAA

-283 SMKSVSDQIGL
+283 SMKSVSDQVGL

-299 DSLNMS
+299 DSLKMS

-319 KMGQQMM
+319 KMGQQMI

-344 SAEDLAAQ
+344 SAEDLATQ

-392 LLEILSNPAVN
+392 LLEFLSNPVVN
-403 TVAFAAVGSF
+403 TAAFALVGSL

-423 MAQGLYAE
+423 MAQSLYGQV
-431 IKGLIG
+431 KGSIG
-437 DVLSGIESINTLA
+437 EVLSGIESINTLA

-508 RAYEEDVV
+508 KAYEEDVI
-516 KDDTGLMGEGKG
+516 KDDKGFMGEGTG

-536 LFEESVDKYAAQL
+536 LFEESVDKYAARL

-555 AKEQLKEDIQ
+555 ATEQLKEDIQ
-565 SAKSRIKTISSERND
+565 SAKSRIKTIQSQRDD

-590 QKLKKELEARV
+590 QKLKKELDARV
-601 EAAKMQKKEAKK
+601 ESAKMQKKEAKK

-659 EFKNAVAPYI
+659 EFKNAVAPYV

-682 TNVDTTAFDQE
+682 TNIDTTAFDQE

-704 LTQKRVEIG
+704 LTQKKIEIG

-720 SGQMQ
+720 VGQMQ

-745 KAEIKKIKEEGFTKV
+745 KAEIKKIKGEAVTKL
-760 RTELKFFDEYEL
+760 RTELKLFDEYEF
-772 NAWKERQKNRGAVGK
+772 NAWKERQKNRGAAGK

-798 EFGEVNEE
+798 EFGQVNED

-813 KEQLK
+813 GEELK
-818 ELQERGYFVVPESN
+818 EFQKRGYFAVPESH
-832 LIPESQPNAQV
+832 LIPESHPNAQV
-843 LGQLL
+843 LGQAL
-848 NDNVLNEM
+848 NDNSLNEM
-856 ADARDQVVERQKKE
+856 ANARDQIVERQKKE
-870 LMGKNTLGS
+870 LMGKNTLKS
-879 RLNDRAY
+879 RINDRAY

-908 NFFTKMKNASKER
+908 NFFTKMKNASQER
-921 SIRKDARENRGKSF
+921 SIRKNARERGKSF
-935 WSDAGNIETSQ
+935 WSDAGNIEAIQ

-951 KVRSKEFQKLN
+951 KVKSKEFQKLN

-1014 EAIATTTISEEKEKA
+1014 EAIAATTISEEKEKA
-1029 ANLESIA
+1029 ANEESIA
-1036 AEKAEAAAS
+1036 AEKSEAAAS

-1051 EEAESAA
+1051 EEAESA
-1058 SITSGLSGLA
+1058 SSMTSGLSGLA

-1081 MGGPLMAGMMAVTI
+1081 MGGPLMAGMMAVTV

-1122 DSLTQAEEDIKQ
+1122 DSLTQAEEGIKQ

-1148 DKAVDQQYASVYD
+1148 EKAVDQQYASVYD

-1175 EEFESDVDMAGKTN
+1175 EEFESDVDMAGEN
-1189 EKTGETNLL
+1189 DVL

-1207 EEVESITLAKDEN
+1207 EEVESITLTKDEN

-1231 AEATAAYNQAQEREA
+1231 AEATAAYNQAQGREA
-1246 KSFTDDSWGFDSF
+1246 DSFTDPSWGFDSF
-1259 TADITDQL
+1259 TADFTDQL
-1267 GEYQEE
+1267 GEWQEE
-1273 IWNVGA
+1273 AWNEILSWGDTGTDA
-1279 WANGYDGRAGF
+1279 IFHTLDRRAGF
-1290 FDNNMPVLTG
+1290 LDNNMPVLTG

-1325 DEDAYKYNYD
+1325 NENAYKYNSD

-1341 DFQER
+1341 DLQER

-1363 SLMASIDGKISDK
+1363 SLMGSIDGKISDRS
-1376 YGNNLSPLNTLY
+1376 GNNLSPQTALY
-1388 THANNMGQMSA
+1388 THANNMGQMNA

-1465 GRTNRQ
+1465 GRTNNQ
-1471 LSEQSILAMGQLQQL
+1471 LSEQNILAMGQLQQL
-1486 QDMQTIANET
+1486 QDMYTVANET
-1496 IAPGIMQTV
+1496 VAPGIMQTV
-1505 QGVFSNVTMT
+1505 QGVYANVSMT
-1515 QNAGSQASYAGDGAA
+1515 GNAAGAA
-1530 SAANNAAA
+1530 SGAQSGAVSAANNAAA
-1538 IAAFLGTQAQEMAE
+1538 IATILGAQAQTAAEKAAFEKYNRAGGKYGTQ
-1552 KSAYKKYL
+1552 
-1560 RDNEGSSSV
+1560 
-1569 MSEEEFVGQLGN
+1569 EEFVAAVARGELPQYEREILQSLEGTSWSLMN
-1581 LSNKKMDTYRNEVFM
+1581 GDRNPAHVEQN
-1596 ALSGSG
+1596 S
-1602 WSVHNPEDATPE
+1602 
-1614 NVKKN
+1614 
-1619 AKRLIVDSNF
+1619 KRLYSKLDKMGGSY
-1629 QDKARKNGASYQ
+1629 QDK
-1641 HMLDTATKSLVSFA
+1641 LDTATWGIVQYAQKA
-1655 SDAVTAAYGASN
+1655 TMAAYDASN
-1667 IGEYGSGSRD
+1667 IGEYGSGSRG

-1768 RTDPKIIQDDEAE
+1768 RTDPKIIQDEEAE
-1781 YDPTAATDGDNLP
+1781 YNPTAATDGDNLP

>member
-1 MAYSEDV
+1 
-8 NVNMNVVS
+8 MNIVS
-16 GTMGGV
+16 GAMGGA
-22 AAISNGMSALASS
+22 AAISNGMTALAAN

-49 VDGLMVTSTALIAGF
+49 IDGLMVTSTALIAGF
-64 TFEAA
+64 AFESA

-75 EQGMKVVQAVSGQTG
+75 EQGMKLVQAVSGQTNS
-90 AAINELSSKANE
+90 AISELSSKATE

-111 SDITD
+111 NDITD

-154 EELIQNTAMLGGDL
+154 EELIQNTSMLGGDL

-176 SEYVNSL
+176 SEYINSL
-183 LVGTSMTAPIDSHD
+183 IVGTSMSAPIDSHD
-197 VSQTLQYSGGTAAAA
+197 VSQTLQYSGGIAAEA
-212 GANLESEEGKKK
+212 GANIRSEEGKKK
-224 LEDLMGTVAAFAQ
+224 LEDYMGTIAAFAQ
-237 KGVKGSMAGT
+237 KGVKGSMTGT

-283 SMKSVSDQIGL
+283 SMKSISDQIGL

-299 DSLNMS
+299 DSLKMS

-319 KMGQQMM
+319 KMGQQMI

-344 SAEDLAAQ
+344 SAEDLATQ

-392 LLEILSNPAVN
+392 LLEFLSNPVVN
-403 TVAFAAVGSF
+403 TAAFALVGSL

-423 MAQGLYAE
+423 MAQSLYGQV
-431 IKGLIG
+431 KGSIG
-437 DVLSGIESINTLA
+437 EVLSGIESINTLA

-508 RAYEEDVV
+508 KVYEEDVV
-516 KDDTGLMGEGKG
+516 KDDKGLMGEGTG

-536 LFEESVDKYAAQL
+536 LFEESVDKYAARL

-555 AKEQLKEDIQ
+555 TKEQLKEDIQ
-565 SAKSRIKTISSERND
+565 SAKSRVETIHSQRQD
-580 DLEERMEIEE
+580 DFDERMEIEE
-590 QKLKKELEARV
+590 QKLKKELDARV
-601 EAAKMQKKEAKK
+601 EAAKMQKEEAIK
-613 EIKELRSNKK
+613 EIKELQGNKK

-669 EKSKYKDLDPKDL
+669 EKSKYKDLDPRDL
-682 TNVDTTAFDQE
+682 TNIDTTAFDQE
-693 IKAAKADYKKA
+693 IEAAKADYKKA
-704 LTQKRVEIG
+704 LGQKRAEIG
-713 KETSRAY
+713 KEASRAY
-720 SGQMQ
+720 MGQMQ
-725 EAMFWLEELENV
+725 EAMFWLEELEGV

-745 KAEIKKIKEEGFTKV
+745 KAEIKKIKEEAVTKF
-760 RTELKFFDEYEL
+760 RTELKLFDEYEF
-772 NAWKERQKNRGAVGK
+772 NAWKERQKNRGFAGK

-798 EFGEVNEE
+798 EFGQVNED

-813 KEQLK
+813 GEELK
-818 ELQERGYFVVPESN
+818 EFQKRGYFAVPESH
-832 LIPESQPNAQV
+832 LIPESHPNAQV
-843 LGQLL
+843 LGQAL
-848 NDNVLNEM
+848 NDNSLNEM
-856 ADARDQVVERQKKE
+856 ANARDQIVERQKEE
-870 LMGKNTLGS
+870 LMGKNTLKS
-879 RLNDRAY
+879 RINDRAY

-908 NFFTKMKNASKER
+908 NFFTRMKNASQER
-921 SIRKDARENRGKSF
+921 SIRKNARERGKSF
-935 WSDAGNIETSQ
+935 WSDAGNIEAIQ

-951 KVRSKEFQKLN
+951 KVKSKEFQKLN

-1014 EAIATTTISEEKEKA
+1014 EAIAATTISEEKEKA
-1029 ANLESIA
+1029 ANEESIA
-1036 AEKAEAAAS
+1036 AEKSEAAAS

-1058 SITSGLSGLA
+1058 SMTSGLSGLA
-1068 TKGKSA
+1068 AKGKSA

-1122 DSLTQAEEDIKQ
+1122 DSLTQAEEGIKQ

-1148 DKAVDQQYASVYD
+1148 EKAVDQQYASVYD

-1175 EEFESDVDMAGKTN
+1175 EEFESDVDMAGEN
-1189 EKTGETNLL
+1189 DVL

-1207 EEVESITLAKDEN
+1207 EEVESITLTKDEN

-1231 AEATAAYNQAQEREA
+1231 AEATAAYNQAQGREA
-1246 KSFTDDSWGFDSF
+1246 DSFTDPSWGFDSF
-1259 TADITDQL
+1259 TADFTDQL
-1267 GEYQEE
+1267 GEWQEE
-1273 IWNVGA
+1273 AWNEILSWGDTGTDA
-1279 WANGYDGRAGF
+1279 IFHTLDRRAGF
-1290 FDNNMPVLTG
+1290 LDNHMPVLTG
-1300 SQADSDYAGSTEF
+1300 SQADPDYAGSTEF

-1325 DEDAYKYNYD
+1325 NENAYKYNND
-1335 TGEYEV
+1335 TGKYEG
-1341 DFQER
+1341 DIQER

-1363 SLMASIDGKISDK
+1363 SLMGSIDGKISDRS
-1376 YGNNLSPLNTLY
+1376 GNNLSPQTALY
-1388 THANNMGQMSA
+1388 THANNMGQMNA

-1465 GRTNRQ
+1465 GRTNNQ
-1471 LSEQSILAMGQLQQL
+1471 LSEQNILAMGQLQQL
-1486 QDMQTIANET
+1486 QDMYTVANET
-1496 IAPGIMQTV
+1496 VAPGIMQTV
-1505 QGVFSNVTMT
+1505 QGVYANVSMT
-1515 QNAGSQASYAGDGAA
+1515 GNAAGAA
-1530 SAANNAAA
+1530 SGAQSGAVSAANNAAA
-1538 IAAFLGTQAQEMAE
+1538 IATILGAQAQTAAEKAAFEKYNRAGGKYGTQ
-1552 KSAYKKYL
+1552 
-1560 RDNEGSSSV
+1560 
-1569 MSEEEFVGQLGN
+1569 EEFVAAVARGELPQYEREILQSLEGTSWSLMN
-1581 LSNKKMDTYRNEVFM
+1581 GDRNPAHVEQN
-1596 ALSGSG
+1596 S
-1602 WSVHNPEDATPE
+1602 
-1614 NVKKN
+1614 
-1619 AKRLIVDSNF
+1619 KRLYSKLDKMGGSY
-1629 QDKARKNGASYQ
+1629 QDK
-1641 HMLDTATKSLVSFA
+1641 LDTATWGIVQYAQKA
-1655 SDAVTAAYGASN
+1655 TMAAYDASN
-1667 IGEYGSGSRD
+1667 IGEYGSGSRG

-1768 RTDPKIIQDDEAE
+1768 RTDPKIIQDEEAE
-1781 YDPTAATDGDNLP
+1781 YNPTAATDGDNLP

>member
-1 MAYSEDV
+1 
-8 NVNMNVVS
+8 MNVVS
-16 GTMGGV
+16 GAMGGV
-22 AAISNGMSALASS
+22 AAISSGMTALAAN

-49 VDGLMVTSTALIAGF
+49 IDGLMVTSTALIAGF
-64 TFEAA
+64 AFESA

-75 EQGMKVVQAVSGQTG
+75 EQGMKLVQAVSGQTNS
-90 AAINELSSKANE
+90 AISELSSKATE

-111 SDITD
+111 NDITD

-128 ASEQLDVLES
+128 ANEQLDVLES
-138 GLQTAK
+138 GLQTSK
-144 LEGRSLNGVL
+144 LEGRALNGVL

-197 VSQTLQYSGGTAAAA
+197 VSQTLQYSGGIAAAA

-294 IQRRM
+294 IKRRM

-319 KMGQQMM
+319 KMGQQMI

-344 SAEDLAAQ
+344 SAEDLATQ

-392 LLEILSNPAVN
+392 LLEFLSNPVVN
-403 TVAFAAVGSF
+403 TAAFALVGSL

-423 MAQGLYAE
+423 MAQSLYGQV
-431 IKGLIG
+431 KGSIG
-437 DVLSGIESINTLA
+437 EVLSGIESINTLA

-478 QSIQAKSMGIRPGY
+478 QAIQAKSMGIRPGY

-498 YTDQVQKRTI
+498 YTDQVQKRTFK
-508 RAYEEDVV
+508 AYGEDVIID
-516 KDDTGLMGEGKG
+516 KRNLTGKG
-528 YFPGQKKE
+528 ENAIFSGDQGKA
-536 LFEESVDKYAAQL
+536 FTESVEQNLKNGIINQMPGFMGGGQAFPPGVIDKYVSQVA
-549 EEEFNT
+549 
-555 AKEQLKEDIQ
+555 ED
-565 SAKSRIKTISSERND
+565 
-580 DLEERMEIEE
+580 
-590 QKLKKELEARV
+590 V
-601 EAAKMQKKEAKK
+601 
-613 EIKELRSNKK
+613 
-623 GMEKWNRTGVPIDVQ
+623 
-638 KEAFA
+638 
-643 DFGVQE
+643 
-649 ADAMY
+649 
-654 GVNSK
+654 
-659 EFKNAVAPYI
+659 
-669 EKSKYKDLDPKDL
+669 
-682 TNVDTTAFDQE
+682 
-693 IKAAKADYKKA
+693 
-704 LTQKRVEIG
+704 
-713 KETSRAY
+713 
-720 SGQMQ
+720 
-725 EAMFWLEELENV
+725 
-737 EIEDPTLS
+737 
-745 KAEIKKIKEEGFTKV
+745 KEEGISKV
-760 RTELKFFDEYEL
+760 RTELKFFDETEYKSWL
-772 NAWKERQKNRGAVGK
+772 GRQTLRGAEGE
-787 YSLKRAADFYD
+787 YSLKRASDFYKD
-798 EFGEVNEE
+798 GEVNEK
-806 SVVGKLY
+806 STVGKQY
-813 KEQLK
+813 SKELK
-818 ELQERGYFVVPESN
+818 ELQKRGYYVVPESHFVA
-832 LIPESQPNAQV
+832 ESHPNAQV
-843 LGQLL
+843 LGQAL
-848 NDNVLNEM
+848 NDNTINEM
-856 ADARDQVVERQKKE
+856 ADARDQIIERQKRE
-870 LMGKNTLGS
+870 LMGKNTIGS
-879 RLNDRAY
+879 RITDRAY

-908 NFFTKMKNASKER
+908 NFFTRMKNASQER
-921 SIRKDARENRGKSF
+921 SIRKNARERGKSF
-935 WSDAGNIETSQ
+935 WSGAGNIEAIQ

-951 KVRSKEFQKLN
+951 KVKSKEFQKLN

-1014 EAIATTTISEEKEKA
+1014 EAIAATTISEEKEKA
-1029 ANLESIA
+1029 ANEESIA
-1036 AEKAEAAAS
+1036 AEKADAAAS

-1058 SITSGLSGLA
+1058 SMTSGLSGLA

-1081 MGGPLMAGMMAVTI
+1081 MGGPLMAGMMAVTV

-1117 LSEAT
+1117 LSEAA

-1175 EEFESDVDMAGKTN
+1175 EEFESDVSMAGETN

-1198 TAEEIAARN
+1198 TAEEIASRN
-1207 EEVESITLAKDEN
+1207 EGVESITLAKDEN

-1246 KSFTDDSWGFDSF
+1246 NSFTDPSWGFDSF

-1341 DFQER
+1341 DLQER

-1363 SLMASIDGKISDK
+1363 SLMGSIDGKISDK

-1388 THANNMGQMSA
+1388 THANNMGQMNA

-1465 GRTNRQ
+1465 GRTNHQ

-1560 RDNEGSSSV
+1560 RDNKGSSSV

-1602 WSVHNPEDATPE
+1602 WSVHNPEDATPA

-1629 QDKARKNGASYQ
+1629 QDKARQNGASYQ

-1697 SDKNQ
+1697 SDKTQ

-1768 RTDPKIIQDDEAE
+1768 RTDPKIIQDEEAE
-1781 YDPTAATDGDNLP
+1781 YNPTAATDGDNLP

>member
-1 MAYSEDV
+1 
-8 NVNMNVVS
+8 MNVVS
-16 GTMGGV
+16 GAMGGV
-22 AAISNGMSALASS
+22 AAITNGMTALAAN

-49 VDGLMVTSTALIAGF
+49 IDGLMVTSTALIAGF
-64 TFEAA
+64 AFESA

-75 EQGMKVVQAVSGQTG
+75 EQGMKLVQAVSGQTNS
-90 AAINELSSKANE
+90 AISELSSKATE

-111 SDITD
+111 NDITD

-128 ASEQLDVLES
+128 AGEQLDVLES

-154 EELIQNTAMLGGDL
+154 EELIQNTSMLGGDL

-176 SEYVNSL
+176 SEYINSL
-183 LVGTSMTAPIDSHD
+183 IVGTSMSAPIDSHD
-197 VSQTLQYSGGTAAAA
+197 VSQTLQYSGGIAAEA
-212 GANLESEEGKKK
+212 GANIRSEEGKKK
-224 LEDLMGTVAAFAQ
+224 LEDYMGTVAAFAQ
-237 KGVKGSMAGT
+237 KGVKGSMTGT

-283 SMKSVSDQIGL
+283 SMKSISDQIGL

-299 DSLNMS
+299 DSLKMS

-319 KMGQQMM
+319 KMGQQMI

-344 SAEDLAAQ
+344 SAEDLATQ

-360 LSEMEQQGQVAYRE
+360 ISEMEQQGQVAYRE

-392 LLEILSNPAVN
+392 LLEFLSNPVVN
-403 TVAFAAVGSF
+403 TAAFALVGSL

-423 MAQGLYAE
+423 MAQAFYGQV
-431 IKGLIG
+431 KGSIG
-437 DVLSGIESINTLA
+437 EVLSGIESINALA

-508 RAYEEDVV
+508 KAYEEDVV
-516 KDDTGLMGEGKG
+516 KDDKGLMGEGTG

-536 LFEESVDKYAAQL
+536 LFEESVDKYAARL

-555 AKEQLKEDIQ
+555 ATEQLKEDIQ
-565 SAKSRIKTISSERND
+565 SAKSRIKTIQSQRDD
-580 DLEERMEIEE
+580 DLVERMEIEE
-590 QKLKKELEARV
+590 QKLKKELDARV
-601 EAAKMQKKEAKK
+601 EAAKMQKKEAIK
-613 EIKELRSNKK
+613 EIKELQGNKK

-659 EFKNAVAPYI
+659 EFKNAVAPYV
-669 EKSKYKDLDPKDL
+669 EKSKYKDLDPRDL
-682 TNVDTTAFDQE
+682 TNIDTTAFDQE

-704 LTQKRVEIG
+704 LGQKRAEIG

-720 SGQMQ
+720 MGQMQ

-745 KAEIKKIKEEGFTKV
+745 KAEIKKIKGEAVTKL
-760 RTELKFFDEYEL
+760 RTELKLFDEYEF
-772 NAWKERQKNRGAVGK
+772 NAWKERQKNRGDAGK

-798 EFGEVNEE
+798 EFGQVNED

-813 KEQLK
+813 GEELK
-818 ELQERGYFVVPESN
+818 EFQKRGYFAVPESH
-832 LIPESQPNAQV
+832 LIPESHPNAQV
-843 LGQLL
+843 LGQAL
-848 NDNVLNEM
+848 NDNSLQEM

-870 LMGKNTLGS
+870 LMGKNTLKS
-879 RLNDRAY
+879 RINDRAY

-908 NFFTKMKNASKER
+908 NFFTKMKNASQER
-921 SIRKDARENRGKSF
+921 SIRKNARERGKSF
-935 WSDAGNIETSQ
+935 WSDAGNIEAIQ

-951 KVRSKEFQKLN
+951 KVKSKEFQELN

-1014 EAIATTTISEEKEKA
+1014 EAIAATTISEEKEKA
-1029 ANLESIA
+1029 ANEESIA
-1036 AEKAEAAAS
+1036 AEKADAAAS

-1051 EEAESAA
+1051 EGAESAA
-1058 SITSGLSGLA
+1058 SVTSGLSGLA

-1081 MGGPLMAGMMAVTI
+1081 MGGPLMAGMMAVTV

-1117 LSEAT
+1117 LSEAS
-1122 DSLTQAEEDIKQ
+1122 DSLSQAEEDIKQ

-1148 DKAVDQQYASVYD
+1148 EKAVDQQYASVYD

-1175 EEFESDVDMAGKTN
+1175 EEFESDVDMAGEN
-1189 EKTGETNLL
+1189 DVL

-1220 IKALNENTMKL
+1220 IEALNENTMKL
-1231 AEATAAYNQAQEREA
+1231 AEATAAYNQAQGREVD
-1246 KSFTDDSWGFDSF
+1246 SFTDPSWGFDSF
-1259 TADITDQL
+1259 TADFTDQL
-1267 GEYQEE
+1267 GEWQEE
-1273 IWNVGA
+1273 AWNEILSWGDTGTDA
-1279 WANGYDGRAGF
+1279 IFHTLDRRAGF
-1290 FDNNMPVLTG
+1290 LDNNMPVLTG

-1325 DEDAYKYNYD
+1325 NENAYKYNND
-1335 TGEYEV
+1335 TGEYEGDV
-1341 DFQER
+1341 QER

-1363 SLMASIDGKISDK
+1363 SLMGSIDGKISDRS
-1376 YGNNLSPLNTLY
+1376 GNNLSPQTALY
-1388 THANNMGQMSA
+1388 THAHNMGQMNA

-1465 GRTNRQ
+1465 GKTNNQ
-1471 LSEQSILAMGQLQQL
+1471 LSEQNILAMGQLQQL
-1486 QDMQTIANET
+1486 QDMYTVANET
-1496 IAPGIMQTV
+1496 VAPGIMQTV
-1505 QGVFSNVTMT
+1505 QGVYDNVSMT
-1515 QNAGSQASYAGDGAA
+1515 GNAAGAA
-1530 SAANNAAA
+1530 SGAEGGAVSAANNAAA
-1538 IAAFLGTQAQEMAE
+1538 IATILGAQAQSAAEKAAFEKYIRDPHGGKYGTQ
-1552 KSAYKKYL
+1552 
-1560 RDNEGSSSV
+1560 
-1569 MSEEEFVGQLGN
+1569 EEFVSAVARGELPQYEREILQSLEGTSWSLMN
-1581 LSNKKMDTYRNEVFM
+1581 GDRNPAHVKQNSQRLYSKLDKMGGD
-1596 ALSGSG
+1596 
-1602 WSVHNPEDATPE
+1602 
-1614 NVKKN
+1614 
-1619 AKRLIVDSNF
+1619 
-1629 QDKARKNGASYQ
+1629 YQ
-1641 HMLDTATKSLVSFA
+1641 SKLDTATWGIVQYAQKA
-1655 SDAVTAAYGASN
+1655 TMAAYDASN
-1667 IGEYGSGSRD
+1667 IGEYGSGSRG

-1768 RTDPKIIQDDEAE
+1768 RTDPKIIQDDEAV

>member
-1 MAYSEDV
+1 
-8 NVNMNVVS
+8 MNVVS
-16 GTMGGV
+16 GAMGGV
-22 AAISNGMSALASS
+22 AAISNGMTALAAN

-49 VDGLMVTSTALIAGF
+49 IDGLMVTSTALIAGF
-64 TFEAA
+64 AFESA

-75 EQGMKVVQAVSGQTG
+75 EQGMKLVQAVSGQTNS
-90 AAINELSSKANE
+90 AISELSSKATE

-111 SDITD
+111 NDITD

-128 ASEQLDVLES
+128 ANEQLDVLES
-138 GLQTAK
+138 GLQTSK
-144 LEGRSLNGVL
+144 LEGRALNGVL

-197 VSQTLQYSGGTAAAA
+197 VSQTLQYSGGIAAAA

-294 IQRRM
+294 IKRRM

-319 KMGQQMM
+319 KMGQQMI

-344 SAEDLAAQ
+344 SAEDLATQ

-392 LLEILSNPAVN
+392 LLEFLSNPVVN
-403 TVAFAAVGSF
+403 TAAFALVGSL

-423 MAQGLYAE
+423 MAQSLYGQV
-431 IKGLIG
+431 KGLIG
-437 DVLSGIESINTLA
+437 EVSSGIESINSLA

-508 RAYEEDVV
+508 KAYEEDVI
-516 KDDTGLMGEGKG
+516 KDDKGFMGEGTG

-536 LFEESVDKYAAQL
+536 LFEESVDKYAARL

-555 AKEQLKEDIQ
+555 TKEQLKEDIQ
-565 SAKSRIKTISSERND
+565 SAKSRVETIHSQRQD
-580 DLEERMEIEE
+580 DFDERMEIEE
-590 QKLKKELEARV
+590 QKLKKELDARV
-601 EAAKMQKKEAKK
+601 EAAKMQKEEAIK
-613 EIKELRSNKK
+613 EIKELQGNKK

-669 EKSKYKDLDPKDL
+669 EKSKYKDLDPRDL
-682 TNVDTTAFDQE
+682 TNIDTTAFDQE
-693 IKAAKADYKKA
+693 IEAAKADYKKA
-704 LTQKRVEIG
+704 LGQKRAEIG
-713 KETSRAY
+713 KEASRAY
-720 SGQMQ
+720 MGQMQ
-725 EAMFWLEELENV
+725 EAMFWLEELEGV

-745 KAEIKKIKEEGFTKV
+745 KAEIKKIKEEAVTKF
-760 RTELKFFDEYEL
+760 RTELKLFDEYEF
-772 NAWKERQKNRGAVGK
+772 NAWKERQKNRGFAGK

-798 EFGEVNEE
+798 EFGQVNED

-813 KEQLK
+813 GEELK
-818 ELQERGYFVVPESN
+818 EFQKRGYFAVPESH
-832 LIPESQPNAQV
+832 LIPESHPNAQV
-843 LGQLL
+843 LGQAL
-848 NDNVLNEM
+848 NDNSLNEM
-856 ADARDQVVERQKKE
+856 ANARDQIVERQKEE
-870 LMGKNTLGS
+870 LMGKNTLKS
-879 RLNDRAY
+879 RINDRAY

-908 NFFTKMKNASKER
+908 NFFTRMKNASQER
-921 SIRKDARENRGKSF
+921 SIRKNARERGKSF
-935 WSDAGNIETSQ
+935 WSDAGNIEAIQ

-951 KVRSKEFQKLN
+951 KVKSKEFQELN

-1014 EAIATTTISEEKEKA
+1014 EAIAATTISEEKEKA
-1029 ANLESIA
+1029 ANEESIA
-1036 AEKAEAAAS
+1036 AEKSEAAAS

-1058 SITSGLSGLA
+1058 SMTSGLSGLA

-1122 DSLTQAEEDIKQ
+1122 DSLTQAEEGIKQ

-1148 DKAVDQQYASVYD
+1148 EKAVDQQYASVYD

-1175 EEFESDVDMAGKTN
+1175 EEFESDVDMAGEN
-1189 EKTGETNLL
+1189 DVL

-1207 EEVESITLAKDEN
+1207 EEVESITLTKDEN

-1231 AEATAAYNQAQEREA
+1231 AEATAAYNQAQGREA
-1246 KSFTDDSWGFDSF
+1246 DSFTDPSWGFDSF
-1259 TADITDQL
+1259 TADFTDQL
-1267 GEYQEE
+1267 GEWQEE
-1273 IWNVGA
+1273 AWNEILSWGDTGTDA
-1279 WANGYDGRAGF
+1279 IFHTLDRRAGF
-1290 FDNNMPVLTG
+1290 LDNNMPVLTG

-1325 DEDAYKYNYD
+1325 NENAYKYNND
-1335 TGEYEV
+1335 TGKYEG
-1341 DFQER
+1341 DIQER

-1363 SLMASIDGKISDK
+1363 SLMGSIDGKISDRS
-1376 YGNNLSPLNTLY
+1376 GNNLSPQTALY
-1388 THANNMGQMSA
+1388 THANNMGQMNA

-1465 GRTNRQ
+1465 GRTNNQ
-1471 LSEQSILAMGQLQQL
+1471 LSEQNILAMGQLQQL
-1486 QDMQTIANET
+1486 QDMYTVANET
-1496 IAPGIMQTV
+1496 VAPGIMQTV
-1505 QGVFSNVTMT
+1505 QGVYANVSMT
-1515 QNAGSQASYAGDGAA
+1515 GNAAGAA
-1530 SAANNAAA
+1530 SGAQSGAVSAANNAAA
-1538 IAAFLGTQAQEMAE
+1538 IATILGAQAQTAAEKAAFEKYNRAGGKYGTQ
-1552 KSAYKKYL
+1552 
-1560 RDNEGSSSV
+1560 
-1569 MSEEEFVGQLGN
+1569 EEFVAAVARGELPQYEREILQSLEGTSWSLMN
-1581 LSNKKMDTYRNEVFM
+1581 GDRNPAHVEQN
-1596 ALSGSG
+1596 S
-1602 WSVHNPEDATPE
+1602 
-1614 NVKKN
+1614 
-1619 AKRLIVDSNF
+1619 KRLYSKLDKMGGSY
-1629 QDKARKNGASYQ
+1629 QDK
-1641 HMLDTATKSLVSFA
+1641 LDTATWGIVQYAQKA
-1655 SDAVTAAYGASN
+1655 TMAAYDASN
-1667 IGEYGSGSRD
+1667 IGEYGSGSRG

-1768 RTDPKIIQDDEAE
+1768 RTDPKIIQDEEAE
-1781 YDPTAATDGDNLP
+1781 YNPTAATDGDNLP

>member
-1 MAYSEDV
+1 
-8 NVNMNVVS
+8 MNIVS
-16 GTMGGV
+16 GAMGGA
-22 AAISNGMSALASS
+22 AAISNGMTALAAN

-49 VDGLMVTSTALIAGF
+49 IDGLMVTSTALIAGF
-64 TFEAA
+64 AFESA

-75 EQGMKVVQAVSGQTG
+75 EQGMKLVQAVSGQTNS
-90 AAINELSSKANE
+90 AISELSSKATE

-111 SDITD
+111 NDITD

-128 ASEQLDVLES
+128 ANEQLDVLES
-138 GLQTAK
+138 GLQTSK
-144 LEGRSLNGVL
+144 LEGRALNGVL

-197 VSQTLQYSGGTAAAA
+197 VSQTLQYSGGIAAAA

-294 IQRRM
+294 IKRRM

-319 KMGQQMM
+319 KMGQQMI

-344 SAEDLAAQ
+344 SAEDLATQ

-392 LLEILSNPAVN
+392 LLEFLSNPVVN
-403 TVAFAAVGSF
+403 TAAFALVGSL

-423 MAQGLYAE
+423 MAQSLYGQV
-431 IKGLIG
+431 KGLIG
-437 DVLSGIESINTLA
+437 EVSSGIESINSLA

-465 FLNRKLQETDSTL
+465 FLNRKLHETDSTL

-508 RAYEEDVV
+508 KVYEEDVV
-516 KDDTGLMGEGKG
+516 KDDKGLMGEGTG

-536 LFEESVDKYAAQL
+536 LFEESVDKYAARL

-555 AKEQLKEDIQ
+555 TKEQLKEDIQ
-565 SAKSRIKTISSERND
+565 SAKSRVETIHSQRQD
-580 DLEERMEIEE
+580 DFDERMEIEE
-590 QKLKKELEARV
+590 QKLKKELDARV
-601 EAAKMQKKEAKK
+601 EAAKMQKEEAIK
-613 EIKELRSNKK
+613 EIKELQGNKK

-669 EKSKYKDLDPKDL
+669 EKSKYKDLDPRDL
-682 TNVDTTAFDQE
+682 TNIDTTAFDQE
-693 IKAAKADYKKA
+693 IEAAKADYKKA
-704 LTQKRVEIG
+704 LGQKRAEIG
-713 KETSRAY
+713 KEASRAY
-720 SGQMQ
+720 MGQMQ
-725 EAMFWLEELENV
+725 EAMFWLEELEGV

-745 KAEIKKIKEEGFTKV
+745 KAEIKKIKEEAVTKF
-760 RTELKFFDEYEL
+760 RTELKLFDEYEF
-772 NAWKERQKNRGAVGK
+772 NAWKERQKNRGFAGK

-798 EFGEVNEE
+798 EFGQVNED

-813 KEQLK
+813 GEELK
-818 ELQERGYFVVPESN
+818 EFQKRGYFAVPESH
-832 LIPESQPNAQV
+832 LIPESHPNAQV
-843 LGQLL
+843 LGQAL
-848 NDNVLNEM
+848 NDNSLNEM
-856 ADARDQVVERQKKE
+856 ANARDQIVERQKEE
-870 LMGKNTLGS
+870 LMGKNTLKS
-879 RLNDRAY
+879 RINDRAY

-908 NFFTKMKNASKER
+908 NFFTRMKNASQER
-921 SIRKDARENRGKSF
+921 SIRKNARERGKSF
-935 WSDAGNIETSQ
+935 WSDAGNIEAIQ

-951 KVRSKEFQKLN
+951 KVKSKEFQELN

-1014 EAIATTTISEEKEKA
+1014 EAIAATTISEEKEKA
-1029 ANLESIA
+1029 ANEESIA
-1036 AEKAEAAAS
+1036 AEKSEAAAS

-1058 SITSGLSGLA
+1058 SMTSGLSGLA

-1122 DSLTQAEEDIKQ
+1122 DSLTQAEEGIKQ

-1148 DKAVDQQYASVYD
+1148 EKAVDQQYASVYD

-1175 EEFESDVDMAGKTN
+1175 EEFESDVDMAGEN
-1189 EKTGETNLL
+1189 DVL

-1207 EEVESITLAKDEN
+1207 EEVESITLTKDEN

-1231 AEATAAYNQAQEREA
+1231 AEATAAYNQAQGREA
-1246 KSFTDDSWGFDSF
+1246 DSFTDPSWGFDSF
-1259 TADITDQL
+1259 TADFTDQL
-1267 GEYQEE
+1267 GEWQEE
-1273 IWNVGA
+1273 AWNEILSWGDTGTGA
-1279 WANGYDGRAGF
+1279 IFHTLDRRAGF
-1290 FDNNMPVLTG
+1290 LDNNMPVLTG

-1325 DEDAYKYNYD
+1325 NENAYKYNND
-1335 TGEYEV
+1335 TGKYEG
-1341 DFQER
+1341 DIQER

-1363 SLMASIDGKISDK
+1363 SLMGSIDGKISDRS
-1376 YGNNLSPLNTLY
+1376 GNNLSPQTALY
-1388 THANNMGQMSA
+1388 THANNMGQMNA

-1465 GRTNRQ
+1465 GRTNNQ
-1471 LSEQSILAMGQLQQL
+1471 LSEQNILAMGQLQQL
-1486 QDMQTIANET
+1486 QDMYTVANET
-1496 IAPGIMQTV
+1496 VAPGIMQTV
-1505 QGVFSNVTMT
+1505 QGVYANVSMT
-1515 QNAGSQASYAGDGAA
+1515 GNAAGAA
-1530 SAANNAAA
+1530 SGAQSGAVSAANNAAA
-1538 IAAFLGTQAQEMAE
+1538 IATILGAQAQTAAEKAAFEKYNRAGGKYGTQ
-1552 KSAYKKYL
+1552 
-1560 RDNEGSSSV
+1560 
-1569 MSEEEFVGQLGN
+1569 EEFVAAVARGELPQYEREILQSLEGTSWSLMN
-1581 LSNKKMDTYRNEVFM
+1581 GDRNPAHVEQN
-1596 ALSGSG
+1596 S
-1602 WSVHNPEDATPE
+1602 
-1614 NVKKN
+1614 
-1619 AKRLIVDSNF
+1619 KRLYSKLDKMGGSY
-1629 QDKARKNGASYQ
+1629 QDK
-1641 HMLDTATKSLVSFA
+1641 LDTATWGIVQYAQKA
-1655 SDAVTAAYGASN
+1655 TMAAYDASN
-1667 IGEYGSGSRD
+1667 IGEYGSGSRG

-1768 RTDPKIIQDDEAE
+1768 RTDPKIIQDEEAE
-1781 YDPTAATDGDNLP
+1781 YNPTAATDGDNLP

>member
-1 MAYSEDV
+1 
-8 NVNMNVVS
+8 MNVVS
-16 GTMGGV
+16 GAMGGV
-22 AAISNGMSALASS
+22 AAISNGMTALAAN

-49 VDGLMVTSTALIAGF
+49 IDGLMVTSTALIAGF
-64 TFEAA
+64 AFESA

-75 EQGMKVVQAVSGQTG
+75 EQGMKLVQAVSGQTNS
-90 AAINELSSKANE
+90 AISELSSKATE

-111 SDITD
+111 NDITD

-128 ASEQLDVLES
+128 ANEQLDVLES
-138 GLQTAK
+138 GLQTSK
-144 LEGRSLNGVL
+144 LEGRALNGVL

-197 VSQTLQYSGGTAAAA
+197 VSQTLQYSGGIAAAA

-283 SMKSVSDQIGL
+283 SMKSVSDQVGL

-299 DSLNMS
+299 DSLKMS

-319 KMGQQMM
+319 KMGQQMI

-344 SAEDLAAQ
+344 SAEDLATQ

-392 LLEILSNPAVN
+392 LLEFLSNPVVN
-403 TVAFAAVGSF
+403 TAAFATVGSL

-423 MAQGLYAE
+423 MAQAFYGQV
-431 IKGLIG
+431 KGSIG
-437 DVLSGIESINTLA
+437 EVLSGIESINALA
-450 GGSSVGFNKS
+450 GGSSAGFNKS
-460 ADQVD
+460 ANQVD

-478 QSIQAKSMGIRPGY
+478 QAIQAKSMGIRPGY

-498 YTDQVQKRTI
+498 YTDQVQKRTFK
-508 RAYEEDVV
+508 AYGEDVIID
-516 KDDTGLMGEGKG
+516 KRNLTGKG
-528 YFPGQKKE
+528 ENAIFSGDQGKAFTESVEQNLKNGIINQMPGFMGGGQAFPSEVIEEYVSQVAEDVKKE
-536 LFEESVDKYAAQL
+536 G
-549 EEEFNT
+549 
-555 AKEQLKEDIQ
+555 
-565 SAKSRIKTISSERND
+565 IS
-580 DLEERMEIEE
+580 
-590 QKLKKELEARV
+590 
-601 EAAKMQKKEAKK
+601 
-613 EIKELRSNKK
+613 
-623 GMEKWNRTGVPIDVQ
+623 
-638 KEAFA
+638 
-643 DFGVQE
+643 
-649 ADAMY
+649 
-654 GVNSK
+654 
-659 EFKNAVAPYI
+659 
-669 EKSKYKDLDPKDL
+669 
-682 TNVDTTAFDQE
+682 
-693 IKAAKADYKKA
+693 
-704 LTQKRVEIG
+704 
-713 KETSRAY
+713 
-720 SGQMQ
+720 
-725 EAMFWLEELENV
+725 
-737 EIEDPTLS
+737 
-745 KAEIKKIKEEGFTKV
+745 KV
-760 RTELKFFDEYEL
+760 RTELKFFDETEYKSWL
-772 NAWKERQKNRGAVGK
+772 GRQTLRGEEGE
-787 YSLKRAADFYD
+787 YSLKRASDFYKD
-798 EFGEVNEE
+798 GEVNEK
-806 SVVGKLY
+806 STVGKQY
-813 KEQLK
+813 SKELK
-818 ELQERGYFVVPESN
+818 ELQKRGYYVVPESHFVA
-832 LIPESQPNAQV
+832 ESHPNAQV
-843 LGQLL
+843 LGQAL
-848 NDNVLNEM
+848 NDNTINEM
-856 ADARDQVVERQKKE
+856 ADARDQIIERQKRE
-870 LMGKNTLGS
+870 LMGKNTIKS
-879 RLNDRAY
+879 RISDRAY

-908 NFFTKMKNASKER
+908 NFFTKMKNASQER
-921 SIRKDARENRGKSF
+921 SIKKDARENRGKSF

-946 GKALN
+946 GKALR
-951 KVRSKEFQKLN
+951 KVRSKEFQELN
-962 KGADVKTVTSNL
+962 KGADVKTVASNL

-995 QQVLGESSELIAAE
+995 QQVLGESSEVIAAE

-1014 EAIATTTISEEKEKA
+1014 EAIAATTISEEKEKA
-1029 ANLESIA
+1029 ANEESIA
-1036 AEKAEAAAS
+1036 AEKSEAAAS

-1051 EEAESAA
+1051 EGAESAA

-1068 TKGKSA
+1068 AKGKSA

-1117 LSEAT
+1117 LSEAS
-1122 DSLTQAEEDIKQ
+1122 DSLSQSEEEIKQ
-1134 LYSDENSDITDADL
+1134 LYSNENSDITDADL

-1161 SFYNGVEDRASLGT
+1161 SFYNGAEDRASLGT
-1175 EEFESDVDMAGKTN
+1175 EEFESDVDMAGEN
-1189 EKTGETNLL
+1189 DVL

-1231 AEATAAYNQAQEREA
+1231 AEATAAYNQAQGREA
-1246 KSFTDDSWGFDSF
+1246 DAFTDQSWGFDSL
-1259 TADITDQL
+1259 TANFTDQL
-1267 GEYQEE
+1267 GEWQEE
-1273 IWNVGA
+1273 IWNIGA
-1279 WANGYDGRAGF
+1279 FAHRYDGRAGF
-1290 FDNNMPVLTG
+1290 LDNNMPVLTG

-1313 AGIFAADSFRFD
+1313 AGILAADSFRFD
-1325 DEDAYKYNYD
+1325 NENAYKYNND
-1335 TGEYEV
+1335 TGEFEV
-1341 DFQER
+1341 DLQER

-1363 SLMASIDGKISDK
+1363 SLMGSIDGKISNK
-1376 YGNNLSPLNTLY
+1376 YGDNLSPLNTLY
-1388 THANNMGQMSA
+1388 THANNMGQMNA

-1407 SLKNDKGEYQKLG
+1407 SLKNDKGDYQKLG
-1420 KQMFRYEQSHGFKRS
+1420 KQMFRYEQSRGFKSGRT
-1435 AYKDGPGLLKKKGK
+1435 AYQDAPLLRKAAAGDKNALKALGK
-1449 LSVQDK
+1449 SKLRVQDK

-1465 GRTNRQ
+1465 GKTNNQ
-1471 LSEQSILAMGQLQQL
+1471 LSEQNILAMGQLQQL
-1486 QDMQTIANET
+1486 QDMYTVANET
-1496 IAPGIMQTV
+1496 VAPGIMQTV
-1505 QGVFSNVTMT
+1505 QGVYDNVNMT
-1515 QNAGSQASYAGDGAA
+1515 GNAAGAA
-1530 SAANNAAA
+1530 GGAESGAVSAANNAAA
-1538 IAAFLGTQAQEMAE
+1538 IASFLGAQAQSTAE
-1552 KSAYKKYL
+1552 KAAFEKYN
-1560 RDNEGSSSV
+1560 RAGGKYGTQ
-1569 MSEEEFVGQLGN
+1569 EEFVAAVGRGELPQYEREILQSLEGT
-1581 LSNKKMDTYRNEVFM
+1581 S
-1596 ALSGSG
+1596 
-1602 WSVHNPEDATPE
+1602 WSLMNGDRDPAHVEQNS
-1614 NVKKN
+1614 
-1619 AKRLIVDSNF
+1619 KRLYSKLDKMGGDY
-1629 QDKARKNGASYQ
+1629 QDKLNR
-1641 HMLDTATKSLVSFA
+1641 ATWGIVQYGQKA
-1655 SDAVTAAYGASN
+1655 TMAAYDASN
-1667 IGEYGSGSRD
+1667 IGEYGSGSRG
-1677 SGGGSGG
+1677 SGGGSGS

-1697 SDKNQ
+1697 SDKTQ

-1750 KPKAIM
+1750 KPKAMM

-1768 RTDPKIIQDDEAE
+1768 RTDPKIIQDEE
-1781 YDPTAATDGDNLP
+1781 SVYSPVEATDGDNLP

>member
-1 MAYSEDV
+1 
-8 NVNMNVVS
+8 MNIVS
-16 GTMGGV
+16 GAMGGV
-22 AAISNGMSALASS
+22 AAISNGMTALAAN

-49 VDGLMVTSTALIAGF
+49 IDGLMVTSTALIAGF
-64 TFEAA
+64 AFESA

-75 EQGMKVVQAVSGQTG
+75 EQGMKLVQAVSGQTNS
-90 AAINELSSKANE
+90 AISELSSKATE

-111 SDITD
+111 NDITD

-128 ASEQLDVLES
+128 AGEQLDVLES
-138 GLQTAK
+138 GLQTSK
-144 LEGRSLNGVL
+144 LEGRALNGVL
-154 EELIQNTAMLGGDL
+154 EELIQNTSMLGGDL

-176 SEYVNSL
+176 SEYINSL
-183 LVGTSMTAPIDSHD
+183 IVGTSMSAPIDSHD
-197 VSQTLQYSGGTAAAA
+197 VSQTLQYSGGIAAEA
-212 GANLESEEGKKK
+212 GANIRSEEGKKK
-224 LEDLMGTVAAFAQ
+224 LEDYMGTIAAFAQ
-237 KGVKGSMAGT
+237 KGVKGSMTGT

-283 SMKSVSDQIGL
+283 SMKSISDQIGL

-299 DSLNMS
+299 DSLKMS

-319 KMGQQMM
+319 KMGQQMI

-337 RDIQSAQ
+337 KDIQSAQ
-344 SAEDLAAQ
+344 SAEDLATQ

-383 RFPIEGATK
+383 RFPIEGAIK

-403 TVAFAAVGSF
+403 TAAFALVGSL

-423 MAQGLYAE
+423 MAQAFYGQV
-431 IKGLIG
+431 KGSIG
-437 DVLSGIESINTLA
+437 EVLSGIESINALA

-508 RAYEEDVV
+508 KAYEEDVI
-516 KDDTGLMGEGKG
+516 KDDKGFMGEGTG

-536 LFEESVDKYAAQL
+536 LFEESVDKYAARL

-555 AKEQLKEDIQ
+555 TKEQLKEDIQ
-565 SAKSRIKTISSERND
+565 SAKSRVETIHSQRQD
-580 DLEERMEIEE
+580 DFDERMEIEE
-590 QKLKKELEARV
+590 QKLKKELDARV
-601 EAAKMQKKEAKK
+601 EAAKMQKEEAIK
-613 EIKELRSNKK
+613 EIKELQGNKK

-659 EFKNAVAPYI
+659 EFKNAAAPYI
-669 EKSKYKDLDPKDL
+669 EKSKYKDLDPRDL
-682 TNVDTTAFDQE
+682 TNIDTTAFDQE
-693 IKAAKADYKKA
+693 IEAAKADYKKA
-704 LTQKRVEIG
+704 LGQKRAEIG

-720 SGQMQ
+720 MGQMQ
-725 EAMFWLEELENV
+725 EAMFWLEELEGV

-745 KAEIKKIKEEGFTKV
+745 KAEIKKIKGEAVTKL
-760 RTELKFFDEYEL
+760 RTELKLFDEYEF
-772 NAWKERQKNRGAVGK
+772 NAWKERQKNRGAAGK

-798 EFGEVNEE
+798 EFGQVNED

-813 KEQLK
+813 GEELK
-818 ELQERGYFVVPESN
+818 EFQKRGYFAVPESH
-832 LIPESQPNAQV
+832 LIPESHPNAQV
-843 LGQLL
+843 LGQAL
-848 NDNVLNEM
+848 NDNSLNEM
-856 ADARDQVVERQKKE
+856 ANARDQIVEKQKKE
-870 LMGKNTLGS
+870 LMGKNTLKS
-879 RLNDRAY
+879 RINDRAY

-908 NFFTKMKNASKER
+908 NFFTKMKNASRER
-921 SIRKDARENRGKSF
+921 SIRKDARERGKSF

-1014 EAIATTTISEEKEKA
+1014 EAIAATTISEEKEAA
-1029 ANLESIA
+1029 ANAESIA
-1036 AEKAEAAAS
+1036 AEKSEAAAS

-1051 EEAESAA
+1051 EEAESAS

-1068 TKGKSA
+1068 GKGKSA
-1074 ISTAIGY
+1074 ISSVIGY

-1117 LSEAT
+1117 LSEAA

-1148 DKAVDQQYASVYD
+1148 EKAVDQQYASVYD

-1175 EEFESDVDMAGKTN
+1175 EEFESDVDMAGEN
-1189 EKTGETNLL
+1189 DVL

-1207 EEVESITLAKDEN
+1207 EEVESITLAKNEN
-1220 IKALNENTMKL
+1220 IKALNENTMQL
-1231 AEATAAYNQAQEREA
+1231 AEATAAYNQAQGREA
-1246 KSFTDDSWGFDSF
+1246 DSFTDPSWGFDSF
-1259 TADITDQL
+1259 TADFTDQL
-1267 GEYQEE
+1267 GEWQEE
-1273 IWNVGA
+1273 AWNEILSLTLDWGR
-1279 WANGYDGRAGF
+1279 GGLLHPLDRRAGF
-1290 FDNNMPVLTG
+1290 LDNNMPVLTG

-1325 DEDAYKYNYD
+1325 NENAYKYNND

-1341 DFQER
+1341 DLQER
-1346 YEKSLQQFFG
+1346 YKKSLQQFFG

-1363 SLMASIDGKISDK
+1363 SLMGSIDGKVSDK

-1420 KQMFRYEQSHGFKRS
+1420 KQAFRYEQSHGFKRS

-1465 GRTNRQ
+1465 GRTNNK
-1471 LSEQSILAMGQLQQL
+1471 LSAQNILAMGQLQQL

-1505 QGVFSNVTMT
+1505 QGVYDNVSMT
-1515 QNAGSQASYAGDGAA
+1515 S
-1530 SAANNAAA
+1530 SAAGEAGGAKIGAVSAGNNAAIIA
-1538 IAAFLGTQAQEMAE
+1538 SILGAQAQAAAEKAAFEKYNRAGGKYGTQ
-1552 KSAYKKYL
+1552 
-1560 RDNEGSSSV
+1560 
-1569 MSEEEFVGQLGN
+1569 EEFVAAVGRGELPQYEREILQTLEGT
-1581 LSNKKMDTYRNEVFM
+1581 S
-1596 ALSGSG
+1596 
-1602 WSVHNPEDATPE
+1602 WSLMNGDRDPAHVEQNS
-1614 NVKKN
+1614 
-1619 AKRLIVDSNF
+1619 KRLYSKLDKMGGTY
-1629 QDKARKNGASYQ
+1629 QDKLN
-1641 HMLDTATKSLVSFA
+1641 TATWGIVQYGQKA
-1655 SDAVTAAYGASN
+1655 TMAAYDASN
-1667 IGEYGSGSRD
+1667 IGEYGSGSRG

-1781 YDPTAATDGDNLP
+1781 YNPTAATDGDNLP